1 MRYPKFVVRLGDSLA
16 KLIADI
22 KAGLRFYDKHKEN
35 KITIDHEPPK
45 NPEYRDI
52 WIDTSHEYIPPTQY
66 FTVFIIQG
74 PHQTIKISDG
84 IGEYVSNTKL
94 EAKTP
99 ISVKV
104 IPDEGYDASK
114 PNLTHFVLSEDTVV
128 EALTEP
134 TKTMLRVD
142 IRQVPHQTITAHYN
156 GKDYTEPFMAEY
168 GSEITFTVT
177 ADKNYYEGTLNYDRI
192 DKLTESVIIRNVEPP
207 RVQSYIVRINQSD
220 HQRISVEYNGK
231 SYYETFEIPMNV
243 AHNYAVYID
252 ADDGWNAGEIKE
264 VKDKNKRGT
273 TISASS
279 ASPIMKTITVEQ
291 YQNQN
296 IWVYVT
302 EPSGTVEVYKE
313 RFSITVPMN
322 SHITTK
328 VVAKNENW
336 TPGVANIQ
344 EADITDNIIISATE
358 ATGSDE
364 VHYSVDVLFDM
375 NDPQDLHGTL
385 KLITGD
391 GRTINI
397 THSDV
402 IRLEENT
409 EVRFELV
416 IDNGYSNATVL
427 SEYVLNKDISVIIK
441 PSTIKKYKVQLQ
453 QSEGQTIY
461 AMYNG
466 QRYTALFEAVY
477 GSAITFG
484 IESTNTEDWTP
495 GRLNITSIASLDR
508 PITVTATSA
517 ERIMRYNLTVDFV
530 SPDSHTRLKVK
541 KDGNAL
547 GTYTDDFTLT
557 RVLHDTRF
565 EFEIELDEGYRNDTV
580 LDPIVLTQD
589 TRLEVKASRF
599 KQFLITPT
607 QTEGQTIYIVNKAT
621 GERYTEPT
629 YVDYGTVVEFL
640 LGKRN
645 DTTGH
650 YEAGTINYPTGY
662 NNGIAVHGDINV
674 TATPAKRYGVVNITL
689 PAATNR
695 VDSDDYLPKAQYTAT
710 YEGIDTPITFT
721 NGNGKGST
729 KTFIAPYGKT
739 VTIRSFGTPT
749 GYNHQDDITVTVDND
764 NNVTIPAPTP
774 RGFTITSNS
783 SETNYFKIV
792 ATDTAGTKYQPS
804 DTIPYGTRITLG
816 IEPFDTDHTI
826 TEINSLP
833 LYYSNKQNKYFSL
846 PDTIMPITGY
856 NTDPANGKL
865 GIAITKD
872 ISAAAIVPTTGA
884 YGIVNITVPAM
895 NSIVEDAYL
904 PHASYV
910 VSYQG
915 LTTPLVFTNGNGK
928 GGGAKF
934 VAPFGANVTIRQS
947 AAITGYDTIQD
958 VTFTVSATNNI
969 TVPNPTPKTYL
980 FTAHNVEDHY
990 YRIIAIDETGHG
1002 YENGERIPYGTKVR
1016 FNVVPYDDDYT
1027 VVSMDGLDFDRSNT
1041 TNKTFLLP
1049 EVVKYVSGDET
1060 INFLPTNTFKY
1071 VTDDIDTSIMDGD
1084 GGIPPTEVKFIDVT
1098 FEDPTKAW
1106 IESIREARFAGIPYE
1121 QYNGLN
1127 KNKTIWVYNIPGVEL
1142 QITPAFAE
1150 DIKAPAYVIDSL
1162 YSPTYRIPITA
1173 NTINIPVPRANVYN
1187 VTLVQSPYQ
1196 TIIMN
1201 YNGNDYTESF
1211 KAKPNLPL
1219 VLKYANIDK
1228 EVFEPAADIKTYN
1241 DDSLYEFN
1249 GPTRT
1254 INNPTNRDVK
1264 VTSQPEFKYETTGVL
1279 FKNLPETMSESDKNK
1294 VNKIFSYGLVRDAG
1308 GAFANNIN
1316 IKTID
1321 TKDWNLNGVKS
1332 TTGMFSSCSSLTTV
1346 DVSKWDT
1353 STITKIYNM
1362 FNRCSNLVSLDV
1374 SKWDTSKVE
1383 NMSSIFTLCSKLK
1396 NLDVSKWNT
1405 SNVTDMSYMFMDTGI
1420 TALDVSKWDTSKV
1433 TTMYE
1438 MFRNSINLKSLDVSK
1453 WNVSKLELANSMFE
1467 GTGLETI
1474 DVSKWNT
1481 SSLKYTD
1488 SMFSSAFLTSV
1499 DLSNWDT
1506 SKIITMR
1513 NMFSVNTIRTSKLT
1527 SIGSTTNW
1535 DTSNVEDMSGI
1546 FHYCDKLQSVDVS
1559 RWNTSK
1565 VTNMANMFNLCESLT
1580 TLDVSKFNTSKVTS
1594 MYAMFANCLKLTNI
1608 DVSKWDTSNVTDMT
1622 GMFNACNEITNID
1635 VSKWNT
1641 SKVKNMRWM
1650 FKTCFKLKSL
1660 DITNWDTSKVTN
1672 MESMFDSCRDLKTI
1686 TGVIDMKSCTNYAK
1700 MFDACTNI
1708 TNVKIKNLPTDI
1720 NTFCSIARINK
1731 SQVTVV
1737 S

>member
-1 MRYPKFVVRLGDSLA
+1 MRYPKFIVRLGDSLA

-84 IGEYVSNTKL
+84 IGEYISDTKL

-207 RVQSYIVRINQSD
+207 RVQSYIVRINQSE
-220 HQRISVEYNGK
+220 HQRISVEYNNK
-231 SYYETFEIPMNV
+231 TYYETFEIPMNV
-243 AHNYAVYID
+243 AHDYAVYID
-252 ADDGWNAGEIKE
+252 ADDGWNTGEIKE

-273 TISASS
+273 TISASP

-322 SHITTK
+322 SHITTR

-364 VHYSVDVLFDM
+364 VHHSVNVLFDM

-397 THSDV
+397 TQSNV
-402 IRLEENT
+402 IKLEENT
-409 EVRFELV
+409 EIRFELT
-416 IDNGYSNATVL
+416 IDNGYSNDTVL
-427 SEYVLNKDISVIIK
+427 SEYVLNKDISIRIK
-441 PSTIKKYKVQLQ
+441 PSIIKKYKVQLQ

-466 QRYTALFEAVY
+466 QRYTTPFEAVY
-477 GSAITFG
+477 GSTITFG

-517 ERIMRYNLTVDFV
+517 ERIMRYNLSVDFV
-530 SPDSHTRLKVK
+530 SPDAHTRLKVK
-541 KDGNAL
+541 KDGNVL
-547 GTYTDDFTLT
+547 GTYTNDFTLT

-565 EFEIELDEGYRNDTV
+565 EFELSLDEGYRNDTV
-580 LDPIVLTQD
+580 LEPITLTKD
-589 TRLEVKASRF
+589 TRLEVKSSRF

-629 YVDYGTVVEFL
+629 YVDYGTEVEFL

-645 DTTGH
+645 DVTGH
-650 YEAGTINYPTGY
+650 YEAGTINYPAGY
-662 NNGIAVHGDINV
+662 NNGITVRGDITV

-695 VDSDDYLPKAQYTAT
+695 VDSDEYLPKAQYTAT
-710 YEGIDTPITFT
+710 YDGIDTPITFT

-749 GYNHQDDITVTVDND
+749 GYNHQDDITVKVADD
-764 NNVTIPAPTP
+764 NNVTVPAPTP
-774 RGFTITSNS
+774 RGFRITSNS
-783 SETNYFKIV
+783 SEANYFKIV
-792 ATDTAGTKYQPS
+792 ATDTADTKYQPS

-816 IEPFDTDHTI
+816 IEPFDKDYTI

-846 PDTIMPITGY
+846 PDTIMSITGY

-865 GIAITKD
+865 GIVITKD

-884 YGIVNITVPAM
+884 YGVVNITVPPFSGVD
-895 NSIVEDAYL
+895 NEYL

-915 LTTPLVFTNGNGK
+915 LTTPIVFTNGNGK

-947 AAITGYDTIQD
+947 AAITGYNTIQD
-958 VTFTVSATNNI
+958 VTFTVGATNNI

-980 FTAHNVEDHY
+980 FTAHNVEDIY
-990 YRIIAIDETGHG
+990 SRIIAIDETGHG
-1002 YENGERIPYGTKVR
+1002 YENGERIPYGSKVR
-1016 FNVVPYDDDYT
+1016 FNVVPYDDDYSVINDVAT
-1027 VVSMDGLDFDRSNT
+1027 GVDIYRSNKQ
-1041 TNKTFLLP
+1041 NKTFILP
-1049 EVVKYVSGDET
+1049 DTVKYTSGDET
-1060 INFLPTNTFKY
+1060 LYFVPINTFKY
-1071 VTDDIDTSIMDGD
+1071 VTNDIDTSLYDGD
-1084 GGIPPTEVKFIDVT
+1084 GVPFTEVKSINVT

-1106 IESIREARFAGIPYE
+1106 IESISVTIGIVRQRYSI
-1121 QYNGLN
+1121 YDGLN
-1127 KNKTIWVYNIPGVEL
+1127 KNSTIWVYNSPNSNL

-1150 DIKAPAYVIDSL
+1150 DIKAPAYVIDRL
-1162 YSPTYRIPITA
+1162 DSPTYRIPITS
-1173 NTINIPVPRANVYN
+1173 NIINIPVPRRNEYN

-1219 VLKYANIDK
+1219 VLKYTNVDK
-1228 EVFEPAADIKTYN
+1228 EVFEPGYYIETWNGHEENSFTDQTHN
-1241 DDSLYEFN
+1241 VNSFN
-1249 GPTRT
+1249 K
-1254 INNPTNRDVK
+1254 DVK
-1264 VTSQPEFKYETTGVL
+1264 ATARPLFKYETTDVL

-1294 VNKIFSYGLVRDAG
+1294 VNKIFSYGLVRDARRT
-1308 GAFANNIN
+1308 FVNNVN
-1316 IKTID
+1316 VKTID
-1321 TKDWNLNGVKS
+1321 SKDWNLNGV
-1332 TTGMFSSCSSLTTV
+1332 TTIGE
-1346 DVSKWDT
+1346 
-1353 STITKIYNM
+1353 M
-1362 FNRCSNLVSLDV
+1362 FNNCNALV
-1374 SKWDTSKVE
+1374 
-1383 NMSSIFTLCSKLK
+1383 

-1405 SNVTDMSYMFMDTGI
+1405 STVIVMREMFERCHALKTVDVSKWNTSKVADMNSMFKDCKSLVSIDTSNWNTSSVVDMGDMFYHSLIHTSSLTSIGSTTNWNTSNVTNMSGMFHYCDKLQSIDVSKWNTSKVTNMAHLFNDCESLT
-1420 TALDVSKWDTSKV
+1420 TLDVSKWDTSKV
-1433 TTMYE
+1433 T
-1438 MFRNSINLKSLDVSK
+1438 
-1453 WNVSKLELANSMFE
+1453 SMFA
-1467 GTGLETI
+1467 T
-1474 DVSKWNT
+1474 
-1481 SSLKYTD
+1481 
-1488 SMFSSAFLTSV
+1488 
-1499 DLSNWDT
+1499 
-1506 SKIITMR
+1506 
-1513 NMFSVNTIRTSKLT
+1513 
-1527 SIGSTTNW
+1527 
-1535 DTSNVEDMSGI
+1535 
-1546 FHYCDKLQSVDVS
+1546 
-1559 RWNTSK
+1559 
-1565 VTNMANMFNLCESLT
+1565 
-1580 TLDVSKFNTSKVTS
+1580 
-1594 MYAMFANCLKLTNI
+1594 FANCVRLKTI

-1622 GMFNACNEITNID
+1622 GMFNACNGTTNID

-1641 SKVKNMRWM
+1641 SKVTSMRWM
-1650 FKTCFKLKSL
+1650 FKTCVYLTSI
-1660 DITNWDTSKVTN
+1660 DISNWDTSNVTN
-1672 MESMFDSCRDLKTI
+1672 MEGMFDSCRDLRTI
-1686 TGVIDMKSCTNYAK
+1686 TGVIDMKRCTSYAR
-1700 MFDACTNI
+1700 MFDACTNL

-1720 NTFCSIARINK
+1720 DTFCNVARISK
-1731 SQVTVV
+1731 GQVTIV

>member
-1 MRYPKFVVRLGDSLA
+1 MRYPKFIVRLGDPLA

-52 WIDTSHEYIPPTQY
+52 WIDTSHEYVPPTQY

-207 RVQSYIVRINQSD
+207 RFQSYIVRINQSE

-243 AHNYAVYID
+243 AHDYAVYID

-344 EADITDNIIISATE
+344 EADITDNIIISATD

-427 SEYVLNKDISVIIK
+427 SEYVLNKDISVRIK
-441 PSTIKKYKVQLQ
+441 PSAIKRYKVQLQ

-461 AMYNG
+461 ATCNG
-466 QRYTALFEAVY
+466 QRYTTSFEADY
-477 GSAITFG
+477 GSSIIFG

-508 PITVTATSA
+508 PITVTATAA
-517 ERIMRYNLTVDFV
+517 ERIMRYNLSVDFA
-530 SPDSHTRLKVK
+530 SPDAHTRLKVI
-541 KDGNAL
+541 KDGTVL
-547 GTYTDDFTLT
+547 STYNDDFTLT

-565 EFEIELDEGYRNDTV
+565 EFELSLDEGYRNDTV
-580 LDPIVLTQD
+580 LEPITLTKD

-645 DTTGH
+645 DVTGH

-662 NNGIAVHGDINV
+662 NNGIAVRGDITV

-749 GYNHQDDITVTVDND
+749 GYNHQDDITVKVADD

-774 RGFTITSNS
+774 RRFSITSNS
-783 SETNYFKIV
+783 SEANYFKIV

-816 IEPFDTDHTI
+816 IEPFDKDYTI

-833 LYYSNKQNKYFSL
+833 LYYSNKQNKYFTL

-865 GIAITKD
+865 GIVITKD
-872 ISAAAIVPTTGA
+872 ISAAAIVPTTGS
-884 YGIVNITVPAM
+884 YGIVNITVPAF
-895 NSIVEDAYL
+895 NGVVDDEYL
-904 PHASYV
+904 PHTSYV

-958 VTFTVSATNNI
+958 VTFTVGATNNI

-1016 FNVVPYDDDYT
+1016 FNVVPYDDDYS

-1049 EVVKYVSGDET
+1049 DTVKYLSGDE
-1060 INFLPTNTFKY
+1060 NLYFVPVNTFKY
-1071 VTDDIDTSIMDGD
+1071 VTNDIDTSVIDGD
-1084 GGIPPTEVKFIDVT
+1084 GNIPFTEVKFIDVT

-1106 IESIREARFAGIPYE
+1106 IETIKDARMAGMVYN

-1127 KNKTIWVYNIPGVEL
+1127 KNKTIWVYNIPNIKL
-1142 QITPAFAE
+1142 QIIPAFAE
-1150 DIKAPAYVIDSL
+1150 DIKAPVYVIDSL
-1162 YSPTYRIPITA
+1162 ESSTYRIPITV
-1173 NTINIPVPRANVYN
+1173 NTINIPVPRPNEYN

-1201 YNGNDYTESF
+1201 YNGTDHTESF

-1219 VLKYANIDK
+1219 VLKYSNVDKEMFAPSFDMEKWNGSGTYNFSDPTYNIDSSNK
-1228 EVFEPAADIKTYN
+1228 
-1241 DDSLYEFN
+1241 
-1249 GPTRT
+1249 
-1254 INNPTNRDVK
+1254 DVK
-1264 VTSQPEFKYETTGVL
+1264 ITSNPQFKYETTYGL
-1279 FKNLPETMSESDKNK
+1279 FNNLPETMSEADKNK
-1294 VNKIFSYGLVRDAG
+1294 VNKIFSYGLVRDARRT
-1308 GAFANNIN
+1308 FVNNVN
-1316 IKTID
+1316 VKTID
-1321 TKDWNLNGVKS
+1321 SKDWNLNGV
-1332 TTGMFSSCSSLTTV
+1332 TNIGE
-1346 DVSKWDT
+1346 
-1353 STITKIYNM
+1353 M
-1362 FNRCSNLVSLDV
+1362 FNNCNALV
-1374 SKWDTSKVE
+1374 
-1383 NMSSIFTLCSKLK
+1383 

-1405 SNVTDMSYMFMDTGI
+1405 STVTVMRD
-1420 TALDVSKWDTSKV
+1420 
-1433 TTMYE
+1433 
-1438 MFRNSINLKSLDVSK
+1438 
-1453 WNVSKLELANSMFE
+1453 MFE
-1467 GTGLETI
+1467 RCHALKTV

-1481 SSLKYTD
+1481 GKVAD
-1488 SMFSSAFLTSV
+1488 MNGMFKDCKALTSI
-1499 DLSNWDT
+1499 DTSNWDT
-1506 SKIITMR
+1506 SNVTDMSEIFYHSLIH
-1513 NMFSVNTIRTSKLT
+1513 TSNLT

-1535 DTSNVEDMSGI
+1535 NTSNVTNMSGM
-1546 FHYCDKLQSVDVS
+1546 FHYCDKLQSIDVS
-1559 RWNTSK
+1559 NWNTSK
-1565 VTNMANMFNLCESLT
+1565 VTNMAHLFNDCEALT
-1580 TLDVSKFNTSKVTS
+1580 TLDVSKWNTSKVTS
-1594 MYAMFANCLKLTNI
+1594 MYATFANCVRLKTI

-1622 GMFNACNEITNID
+1622 GMFNACNGTTNID

-1641 SKVKNMRWM
+1641 SKVTSMRWM
-1650 FKTCFKLKSL
+1650 FKTCVYLTSM
-1660 DITNWDTSKVTN
+1660 DISNWDTSNVTN
-1672 MESMFDSCRDLKTI
+1672 MEGMFDSCRDLRTI
-1686 TGVIDMKSCTNYAK
+1686 TGVIDMKSCTSYAR
-1700 MFDACTNI
+1700 MFDACTNL

-1720 NTFCSIARINK
+1720 DTFCNVARIDK
-1731 SQVTVV
+1731 SKVTIV

>member
-1 MRYPKFVVRLGDSLA
+1 MRYPKFIVRLGDSLA

-168 GSEITFTVT
+168 GSEIMFTVT

-207 RVQSYIVRINQSD
+207 RVQSYIVRINQSE
-220 HQRISVEYNGK
+220 HQRISVEYNNK
-231 SYYETFEIPMNV
+231 TYYETFEIPMNA

-273 TISASS
+273 TISASP

-344 EADITDNIIISATE
+344 EADVTDNIIISATE

-364 VHYSVDVLFDM
+364 VHHSVNVLFDM

-397 THSDV
+397 TQSNV
-402 IRLEENT
+402 IKLEENT
-409 EVRFELV
+409 EVRFELT
-416 IDNGYSNATVL
+416 IDNGYSNDTIL
-427 SEYVLNKDISVIIK
+427 SEYVLNKDISVRIK

-466 QRYTALFEAVY
+466 QRYTAPFEAVY

-484 IESTNTEDWTP
+484 IESANSEDWTP

-508 PITVTATSA
+508 PITVTATAA

-541 KDGNAL
+541 KDGNVL

-580 LDPIVLTQD
+580 LDPITLTKD

-650 YEAGTINYPTGY
+650 YEAGNINYPTGY
-662 NNGIAVHGDINV
+662 NNGITVRGDITV

-764 NNVTIPAPTP
+764 NNVTIPAPAP
-774 RGFTITSNS
+774 RGFRITSNS
-783 SETNYFKIV
+783 SEANYFKIV
-792 ATDTAGTKYQPS
+792 ATDIAGIKYNPS

-816 IEPFDTDHTI
+816 IEPFDKDYTI

-833 LYYSNKQNKYFSL
+833 LYYSNKQNKYFTL

-865 GIAITKD
+865 GIVITKD

-884 YGIVNITVPAM
+884 YGVVNITVPAF
-895 NSIVEDAYL
+895 NGVVDDEYL
-904 PHASYV
+904 PHTSYV

-958 VTFTVSATNNI
+958 VTFTVGATNNI

-1016 FNVVPYDDDYT
+1016 FNVVPYDDDYS

-1049 EVVKYVSGDET
+1049 GVVKYVSGDET
-1060 INFLPTNTFKY
+1060 INFLPVNTFKY
-1071 VTDDIDTSIMDGD
+1071 VTNDIDTSIIDGD
-1084 GGIPPTEVKFIDVT
+1084 GAIPPTEVKFIDVT

-1127 KNKTIWVYNIPGVEL
+1127 KNKTIWVYNIPNIKL
-1142 QITPAFAE
+1142 QITPAFSP
-1150 DIKAPAYVIDSL
+1150 DITAPAYVIDKL
-1162 YSPTYRIPITA
+1162 DSPTYRIPITA
-1173 NTINIPVPRANVYN
+1173 NTINIPVPKLAGLDINIRSSKFQPITAVYDGTRYTTTFRVPKN
-1187 VTLVQSPYQ
+1187 STVTLEAPV
-1196 TIIMN
+1196 
-1201 YNGNDYTESF
+1201 DTELF
-1211 KAKPNLPL
+1211 TGKLLFEKPSL
-1219 VLKYANIDK
+1219 ID
-1228 EVFEPAADIKTYN
+1228 PGTRIK
-1241 DDSLYEFN
+1241 DEI
-1249 GPTRT
+1249 
-1254 INNPTNRDVK
+1254 INNKLNITTAGDII
-1264 VTSQPEFKYETTGVL
+1264 SEPEFLWETTGEFRGRL
-1279 FKNLPETMSESDKNK
+1279 RLADNRIKEADKK
-1294 VNKIFSYGLVRDAG
+1294 KIDKIFNTGLVKNANS
-1308 GAFANNIN
+1308 AFRAIEGDSFDGSTFGPAMSSVTSLFLAFDNSGLKQIN
-1316 IKTID
+1316 VSNWD
-1321 TKDWNLNGVKS
+1321 TSNVTNMS
-1332 TTGMFSSCSSLTTV
+1332 NTFSHCELLTSV
-1346 DVSKWDT
+1346 DVSKW
-1353 STITKIYNM
+1353 N
-1362 FNRCSNLVSLDV
+1362 
-1374 SKWDTSKVE
+1374 TSKVT
-1383 NMSSIFTLCSKLK
+1383 NMEGMFVDCNLLASVDVNKWNTSKVTDMASMFSSCGTLRSI
-1396 NLDVSKWNT
+1396 DVSKWNT
-1405 SNVTDMSYMFMDTGI
+1405 SNVTDISGMFFGCGSLHSVDITG
-1420 TALDVSKWDTSKV
+1420 WDTSKV
-1433 TTMYE
+1433 TSMDR
-1438 MFRNSINLKSLDVSK
+1438 MFFNC
-1453 WNVSKLELANSMFE
+1453 
-1467 GTGLETI
+1467 
-1474 DVSKWNT
+1474 
-1481 SSLKYTD
+1481 SSLT
-1488 SMFSSAFLTSV
+1488 
-1499 DLSNWDT
+1499 
-1506 SKIITMR
+1506 
-1513 NMFSVNTIRTSKLT
+1513 
-1527 SIGSTTNW
+1527 
-1535 DTSNVEDMSGI
+1535 
-1546 FHYCDKLQSVDVS
+1546 
-1559 RWNTSK
+1559 
-1565 VTNMANMFNLCESLT
+1565 
-1580 TLDVSKFNTSKVTS
+1580 
-1594 MYAMFANCLKLTNI
+1594 
-1608 DVSKWDTSNVTDMT
+1608 
-1622 GMFNACNEITNID
+1622 
-1635 VSKWNT
+1635 
-1641 SKVKNMRWM
+1641 
-1650 FKTCFKLKSL
+1650 
-1660 DITNWDTSKVTN
+1660 
-1672 MESMFDSCRDLKTI
+1672 TI
-1686 TGVIDMKSCTNYAK
+1686 TGVLDFKNCTEYYGTFFGCNNL
-1700 MFDACTNI
+1700 TS
-1708 TNVKIKNLPTDI
+1708 VKVKNLPVDI
-1720 NTFCSIARINK
+1720 DTFCNAVLIDK
-1731 SQVTVV
+1731 SKVIVV

>member
-1 MRYPKFVVRLGDSLA
+1 MRYPKFIVRLGDSLA

-52 WIDTSHEYIPPTQY
+52 WIDTSHEYVPPTQY

-114 PNLTHFVLSEDTVV
+114 PNLTHFVLSEDTVI

-134 TKTMLRVD
+134 TKTMLRVE

-192 DKLTESVIIRNVEPP
+192 DKLTESVIIRNIEPP
-207 RVQSYIVRINQSD
+207 RVQSYIVRINQSE

-231 SYYETFEIPMNV
+231 TYYETFEIPANV

-252 ADDGWNAGEIKE
+252 PDDGWNAGEIKE
-264 VKDKNKRGT
+264 VKDKNKHGS
-273 TISASS
+273 TISASA

-364 VHYSVDVLFDM
+364 VHYSVNVLFDM

-391 GRTINI
+391 GRAINI

-402 IRLEENT
+402 IKLEENT
-409 EVRFELV
+409 EVRFELA
-416 IDNGYSNATVL
+416 IDNGYNNPTVL
-427 SEYVLNKDISVIIK
+427 SEYILNKDISVSIK
-441 PSTIKKYKVQLQ
+441 PSTIKRYRVQLQ

-466 QRYTALFEAVY
+466 QRYSTAFEADF
-477 GSAITFG
+477 GSSITFG
-484 IESTNTEDWTP
+484 IESTNTEDWTS
-495 GRLNITSIASLDR
+495 GRLSVTSIASLDR
-508 PITVTATSA
+508 SITVTASSA
-517 ERIMRYNLTVDFV
+517 ERIMRYNLSVDFV
-530 SPDSHTRLKVK
+530 SPDAHTRLKVI
-541 KDGNAL
+541 KDGTVL

-565 EFEIELDEGYRNDTV
+565 EFELSLDEGYRNDTV
-580 LDPIVLTQD
+580 LDPITLTKD
-589 TRLEVKASRF
+589 TSIEVKASRF

-629 YVDYGTVVEFL
+629 YVDYGTEVEFL

-645 DTTGH
+645 DVTGH
-650 YEAGTINYPTGY
+650 YEAGTINYPAGY
-662 NNGIAVHGDINV
+662 NNGIVVRGDIIV

-695 VDSDDYLPKAQYTAT
+695 VDSDDYLPKAEYTAN
-710 YEGIDTPITFT
+710 YEGGSPIPFT

-749 GYNHQDDITVTVDND
+749 GYNHQDDITVKVADD
-764 NNVTIPAPTP
+764 NNVTVPAPTP

-792 ATDTAGTKYQPS
+792 ATDTAGTKYQPN

-816 IEPFDTDHTI
+816 IEPFDTDYTI
-826 TEINSLP
+826 SEINGLP

-846 PDTIMPITGY
+846 PDSIMPIVGY
-856 NTDPANGKL
+856 NTDPTDGKL
-865 GIAITKD
+865 GIVITKD

-884 YGIVNITVPAM
+884 YGIVNVTVPNM

-904 PHASYV
+904 PHTSYV

-915 LTTPLVFTNGNGK
+915 LTTPIVFTNGK

-947 AAITGYDTIQD
+947 APITGYDTIQD
-958 VTFTVSATNNI
+958 VTFTVGATNNI

-990 YRIIAIDETGHG
+990 CRIIAIDKAGHG
-1002 YENGERIPYGTKVR
+1002 YENGERIPYGSKVR
-1016 FNVVPYDDDYT
+1016 FNVVPYDDDYSVINDVT
-1027 VVSMDGLDFDRSNT
+1027 GVDIYRSNKR
-1041 TNKTFLLP
+1041 NKTFILP
-1049 EVVKYVSGDET
+1049 DTVKYISGDET
-1060 INFLPTNTFKY
+1060 LYFVPINTFKY
-1071 VTDDIDTSIMDGD
+1071 VTNDIDTSLYDGD
-1084 GGIPPTEVKFIDVT
+1084 GVPFTEVKSINVT

-1106 IESIREARFAGIPYE
+1106 IESISGVIGIVRQRYSM
-1121 QYNGLN
+1121 YDGLN
-1127 KNKTIWVYNIPGVEL
+1127 KNSTIWVYNYPNSKL
-1142 QITPAFAE
+1142 QIAPAFSP
-1150 DIKAPAYVIDSL
+1150 DITAPNYIIDRL
-1162 YSPTYRIPITA
+1162 DSPTYRIPITA
-1173 NTINIPVPRANVYN
+1173 NTINIPVPKLNQYN

-1201 YNGNDYTESF
+1201 YNGTDHTESF

-1219 VLKYANIDK
+1219 VLKYANVDK
-1228 EVFEPAADIKTYN
+1228 EMFEPSFDMEKWNGNGTYGFSDPTYNIDSSNKDIKLT
-1241 DDSLYEFN
+1241 S
-1249 GPTRT
+1249 
-1254 INNPTNRDVK
+1254 NP
-1264 VTSQPEFKYETTGVL
+1264 QFKYETTYIL
-1279 FKNLPETMSESDKNK
+1279 FNNLPETMTEADKNK
-1294 VNKIFSYGLVRDAG
+1294 ANKIFSYGLVRDARR
-1308 GAFANNIN
+1308 AFSNNIN
-1316 IKTID
+1316 VKTINSG
-1321 TKDWNLNGVKS
+1321 DWNLNGVTTIGSMFNNCNALVNLDTSKWDTS
-1332 TTGMFSSCSSLTTV
+1332 TVTNMEEMFNRCYGLKTV
-1346 DVSKWDT
+1346 DVSKWNTGKVTNMNSMFKDCKSLTSIDT
-1353 STITKIYNM
+1353 SNWDTSNVTDMGDM
-1362 FNRCSNLVSLDV
+1362 FSHSLIHTSNLTSIGSTTNWNTSNVTNMSGMFHYCHKLQSIDVSKWNTSKVTNMAHLFNDCEALTTLDV
-1374 SKWDTSKVE
+1374 SKWDTSKV
-1383 NMSSIFTLCSKLK
+1383 
-1396 NLDVSKWNT
+1396 
-1405 SNVTDMSYMFMDTGI
+1405 
-1420 TALDVSKWDTSKV
+1420 A
-1433 TTMYE
+1433 
-1438 MFRNSINLKSLDVSK
+1438 
-1453 WNVSKLELANSMFE
+1453 
-1467 GTGLETI
+1467 
-1474 DVSKWNT
+1474 
-1481 SSLKYTD
+1481 
-1488 SMFSSAFLTSV
+1488 
-1499 DLSNWDT
+1499 
-1506 SKIITMR
+1506 
-1513 NMFSVNTIRTSKLT
+1513 
-1527 SIGSTTNW
+1527 
-1535 DTSNVEDMSGI
+1535 
-1546 FHYCDKLQSVDVS
+1546 
-1559 RWNTSK
+1559 
-1565 VTNMANMFNLCESLT
+1565 
-1580 TLDVSKFNTSKVTS
+1580 S
-1594 MYAMFANCLKLTNI
+1594 MYATFANCIHLTNI

-1622 GMFNACNEITNID
+1622 GMFNACNGTTNID

-1641 SKVKNMRWM
+1641 SKVTNMRWM
-1650 FKTCFKLKSL
+1650 FKTCIYLTNI
-1660 DITNWDTSKVTN
+1660 DITNWDTSKVIN
-1672 MESMFDSCRDLKTI
+1672 MEGMFDSCRELRTI
-1686 TGVIDMKSCTNYAK
+1686 TGVIDMKSCTSYAK
-1700 MFDACTNI
+1700 MFDACVNL

-1720 NTFCSIARINK
+1720 DTFCNTARIDK
-1731 SQVTVV
+1731 SKVTVV

>member
-1 MRYPKFVVRLGDSLA
+1 LRYPKFVVRLGDSLA

-207 RVQSYIVRINQSD
+207 RVQSYIVRINQSE
-220 HQRISVEYNGK
+220 HQRISVEYNNK
-231 SYYETFEIPMNV
+231 TYYETFEIPMNV
-243 AHNYAVYID
+243 AHDYAVYID

-273 TISASS
+273 TISASP

-364 VHYSVDVLFDM
+364 VHHSVNVLFDM

-427 SEYVLNKDISVIIK
+427 SEYVLNKDISVRIK
-441 PSTIKKYKVQLQ
+441 PSNIKRYKVQLQ

-461 AMYNG
+461 ATCNG
-466 QRYTALFEAVY
+466 QRYTTSFEADF
-477 GSAITFG
+477 GSSITFTV
-484 IESTNTEDWTP
+484 EPTNAEDWTP

-508 PITVTATSA
+508 PIAVTATSA

-530 SPDSHTRLKVK
+530 SPDSHTRIKVK
-541 KDGNAL
+541 KDGNVL
-547 GTYTDDFTLT
+547 GTYNNDFTLT

-565 EFEIELDEGYRNDTV
+565 EFELVLDEGYRNDTV
-580 LDPIVLTQD
+580 LEPITLTKD
-589 TRLEVKASRF
+589 SRLEVKASRF

-645 DTTGH
+645 DVTGH

-662 NNGIAVHGDINV
+662 NNGIAVHGDITV

-710 YEGIDTPITFT
+710 YDGIDGIITFN

-749 GYNHQDDITVTVDND
+749 GYNHQDDITVKVADD

-783 SETNYFKIV
+783 SEANYFKIV
-792 ATDTAGTKYQPS
+792 ATDTAGTKYNPS

-816 IEPFDTDHTI
+816 IEPFDKDYTI

-833 LYYSNKQNKYFSL
+833 LYYSNKQNKYFTL

-865 GIAITKD
+865 GIVITKD

-884 YGIVNITVPAM
+884 YGIVNITVPAF
-895 NSIVEDAYL
+895 NGVVDDEYL

-958 VTFTVSATNNI
+958 VTFTVGATNNI

-1027 VVSMDGLDFDRSNT
+1027 VVSMDGIDFDRSNT

-1049 EVVKYVSGDET
+1049 DTVKYVSGDE
-1060 INFLPTNTFKY
+1060 NLYFVPVNTFKY
-1071 VTDDIDTSIMDGD
+1071 VTNDIDTSIIDGD
-1084 GGIPPTEVKFIDVT
+1084 GNIPFTEVKFIDVT

-1106 IESIREARFAGIPYE
+1106 IETIKEARMAGIVYN

-1127 KNKTIWVYNIPGVEL
+1127 KNKTIWVYNIPNIKL

-1162 YSPTYRIPITA
+1162 ESSTYRIPITA
-1173 NTINIPVPRANVYN
+1173 NTINIPIPRLNQYN
-1187 VTLVQSPYQ
+1187 VTLIQSPYQ

-1201 YNGNDYTESF
+1201 YNGTDHTESF

-1219 VLKYANIDK
+1219 VLKYSNVDKEMFAPSFDMEKWNGSGSYAFSDPTYNIDSSNK
-1228 EVFEPAADIKTYN
+1228 
-1241 DDSLYEFN
+1241 
-1249 GPTRT
+1249 
-1254 INNPTNRDVK
+1254 DVK
-1264 VTSQPEFKYETTGVL
+1264 ITSNPQFRYETTYGL
-1279 FKNLPETMSESDKNK
+1279 FNNLPETMSEADKNK
-1294 VNKIFSYGLVRDAG
+1294 VNKIFSYGLVRDARRT
-1308 GAFANNIN
+1308 FVNNVN
-1316 IKTID
+1316 VKTID
-1321 TKDWNLNGVKS
+1321 SKDWNLNGV
-1332 TTGMFSSCSSLTTV
+1332 TNIGE
-1346 DVSKWDT
+1346 
-1353 STITKIYNM
+1353 M
-1362 FNRCSNLVSLDV
+1362 FNNCNALV
-1374 SKWDTSKVE
+1374 
-1383 NMSSIFTLCSKLK
+1383 

-1405 SNVTDMSYMFMDTGI
+1405 STVTVMR
-1420 TALDVSKWDTSKV
+1420 
-1433 TTMYE
+1433 E
-1438 MFRNSINLKSLDVSK
+1438 MFERCHALKTV
-1453 WNVSKLELANSMFE
+1453 
-1467 GTGLETI
+1467 

-1481 SSLKYTD
+1481 GKVAD
-1488 SMFSSAFLTSV
+1488 MNGMFKDCKALTSI
-1499 DLSNWDT
+1499 DTSKWDT
-1506 SKIITMR
+1506 SNVVDMGD
-1513 NMFSVNTIRTSKLT
+1513 MFYYSLIRTSNLT

-1535 DTSNVEDMSGI
+1535 NTSNVTNMSGM
-1546 FHYCDKLQSVDVS
+1546 FHYCDKLQSIDVS
-1559 RWNTSK
+1559 KWNTSK
-1565 VTNMANMFNLCESLT
+1565 VTNMAHLFNDCEALT
-1580 TLDVSKFNTSKVTS
+1580 TLDVSKWNTSKVTS
-1594 MYAMFANCLKLTNI
+1594 MYATFANCVRLKTI

-1622 GMFNACNEITNID
+1622 GMFNACNGTTNID
-1635 VSKWNT
+1635 VSRWNT
-1641 SKVKNMRWM
+1641 SKVTSMRWM
-1650 FKTCFKLKSL
+1650 FKTCVYLTSM
-1660 DITNWDTSKVTN
+1660 DISNWDTSNVTN
-1672 MESMFDSCRDLKTI
+1672 MDGMFDSCRDLRTI
-1686 TGVIDMKSCTNYAK
+1686 TGVIDMKRCTSYAR
-1700 MFDACTNI
+1700 MFDACTNL

-1720 NTFCSIARINK
+1720 DTFCNVARINK
-1731 SQVTVV
+1731 SQVTIV

>member
-1 MRYPKFVVRLGDSLA
+1 MRYPKFIVRLGDSLA

-207 RVQSYIVRINQSD
+207 RVQSYIVRINQSE

-231 SYYETFEIPMNV
+231 AYYETFEIPMSV
-243 AHNYAVYID
+243 AHNYAVYVD
-252 ADDGWNAGEIKE
+252 PDDGWNAGEIKE

-358 ATGSDE
+358 AAGNDE
-364 VHYSVDVLFDM
+364 VHYSVNVLFDM

-427 SEYVLNKDISVIIK
+427 SEYVLNKDISVRIK
-441 PSTIKKYKVQLQ
+441 PSTIKRYKVQLQ

-461 AMYNG
+461 ATCNG
-466 QRYTALFEAVY
+466 QRYTTSFEADF
-477 GSAITFG
+477 GSSITFTV
-484 IESTNTEDWTP
+484 EPTNTEDWTP

-541 KDGNAL
+541 KDGNVL
-547 GTYTDDFTLT
+547 DTYTDDFTLT

-565 EFEIELDEGYRNDTV
+565 EFELVLDEGYRNDTV
-580 LDPIVLTQD
+580 LDPITLTKD

-645 DTTGH
+645 DVTGH
-650 YEAGTINYPTGY
+650 YEAGTINYPAGY
-662 NNGIAVHGDINV
+662 NNGIAVRGDITV
-674 TATPAKRYGVVNITL
+674 TATPAKRYGVVNVTL
-689 PAATNR
+689 SAATNR

-710 YEGIDTPITFT
+710 YEGIDGIITFN

-729 KTFIAPYGKT
+729 KTFIAPYDKT

-749 GYNHQDDITVTVDND
+749 GYNHQDDITVTVAND

-783 SETNYFKIV
+783 SEANYFKIV
-792 ATDTAGTKYQPS
+792 AIDTTGTKYNPS

-826 TEINSLP
+826 TEINGVS
-833 LYYSNKQNKYFSL
+833 LYYSNKQNKYFTL
-846 PDTIMPITGY
+846 PDSITPIIGY
-856 NTDPANGKL
+856 NSDTNNGKL
-865 GIAITKD
+865 GIVITKD
-872 ISAAAIVPTTGA
+872 ISAAAILPTTGS
-884 YGIVNITVPAM
+884 YGVVNITVPAVT
-895 NSIVEDAYL
+895 SGVEDEYL
-904 PHASYV
+904 PHATYT

-915 LTTPLVFTNGNGK
+915 ITTPITFTNGNGK
-928 GGGAKF
+928 GSTTKF
-934 VAPFGANVTIRQS
+934 VAPFGANVTIRETATS
-947 AAITGYDTIQD
+947 TGYDTIQD
-958 VTFTVSATNNI
+958 VTFTVGATNNI

-980 FTAHNVEDHY
+980 FTAHNVEDIY
-990 YRIIAIDETGHG
+990 SRIIAIDESGYG

-1027 VVSMDGLDFDRSNT
+1027 LVNTDIGATFYRSNKQ
-1041 TNKTFLLP
+1041 NKTFDLP
-1049 EVVKYVSGDET
+1049 TTVKYESGDES
-1060 INFLPTNTFKY
+1060 IYLLPVNTFKY
-1071 VTDDIDTSIMDGD
+1071 VTNDIDTSLIDGD
-1084 GGIPPTEVKFIDVT
+1084 GNVPFTEVKSINVT

-1106 IESIREARFAGIPYE
+1106 IESISTDIVGLSYP
-1121 QYNGLN
+1121 QYGDLK
-1127 KNKTIWVYNIPGVEL
+1127 KNTTIWVYNYPNSKIL
-1142 QITPAFAE
+1142 ITPAFSP
-1150 DIKAPAYVIDSL
+1150 DISAPNYIIDRLDSA
-1162 YSPTYRIPITA
+1162 TYTIPITA
-1173 NTINIPVPRANVYN
+1173 NSINIPVPKLAG
-1187 VTLVQSPYQ
+1187 VTLN
-1196 TIIMN
+1196 IISSKFQPITAV
-1201 YNGNDYTESF
+1201 YNGNRYTTSLQAQKGTTVALEAPVDTDLFEGKLIFENPAVYTSDTGR
-1211 KAKPNLPL
+1211 K
-1219 VLKYANIDK
+1219 VNI
-1228 EVFEPAADIKTYN
+1228 ENNTLNVTVAGNIISEPKF
-1241 DDSLYEFN
+1241 LW
-1249 GPTRT
+1249 
-1254 INNPTNRDVK
+1254 
-1264 VTSQPEFKYETTGVL
+1264 ETTGSFNKKL
-1279 FKNLPETMSESDKNK
+1279 NLQNTINTDVKK
-1294 VNKIFSYGLVRDAG
+1294 KIDKIFNTGMVKDAST
-1308 GAFANNIN
+1308 AFKEINGDSLDCTTFGSAMSSVTNLAALFEDSELHNIN
-1316 IKTID
+1316 VS
-1321 TKDWNLNGVKS
+1321 NLNTSNV
-1332 TTGMFSSCSSLTTV
+1332 TDIQAAFRYCRFLT
-1346 DVSKWDT
+1346 
-1353 STITKIYNM
+1353 N
-1362 FNRCSNLVSLDV
+1362 LDV
-1374 SKWDTSKVE
+1374 SNWDTRNVTDMTSVFEYCLNIK
-1383 NMSSIFTLCSKLK
+1383 S
-1396 NLDVSKWNT
+1396 LDVSKWNT
-1405 SNVTDMSYMFMDTGI
+1405 SKVRSMAGMFNMCSNVDT
-1420 TALDVSKWDTSKV
+1420 LDVSNFDTSNVIDMSNMFKECSGLRNIDVSNFDTSKV
-1433 TTMYE
+1433 TNMANL
-1438 MFRNSINLKSLDVSK
+1438 FNSCSKVTNLDVSK
-1453 WNVSKLELANSMFE
+1453 WNVSKVKNME
-1467 GTGLETI
+1467 
-1474 DVSKWNT
+1474 
-1481 SSLKYTD
+1481 
-1488 SMFSSAFLTSV
+1488 SMFSFTNITNI

-1506 SKIITMR
+1506 SNVS
-1513 NMFSVNTIRTSKLT
+1513 NMNSIFTGCTFLSTI
-1527 SIGSTTNW
+1527 N
-1535 DTSNVEDMSGI
+1535 
-1546 FHYCDKLQSVDVS
+1546 
-1559 RWNTSK
+1559 
-1565 VTNMANMFNLCESLT
+1565 
-1580 TLDVSKFNTSKVTS
+1580 
-1594 MYAMFANCLKLTNI
+1594 
-1608 DVSKWDTSNVTDMT
+1608 
-1622 GMFNACNEITNID
+1622 
-1635 VSKWNT
+1635 
-1641 SKVKNMRWM
+1641 
-1650 FKTCFKLKSL
+1650 
-1660 DITNWDTSKVTN
+1660 
-1672 MESMFDSCRDLKTI
+1672 
-1686 TGVIDMKSCTNYAK
+1686 GVIDMNNCVGYVN
-1700 MFDACTNI
+1700 MFSGCNKL
-1708 TNVKIKNLPTDI
+1708 TNVKVKNLNIDLE
-1720 NTFCSIARINK
+1720 TFCAIADIDRSK
-1731 SQVTVV
+1731 VTVI

>member
-1 MRYPKFVVRLGDSLA
+1 MRYPKFIVRLGDSLA

-128 EALTEP
+128 EALNEP

-192 DKLTESVIIRNVEPP
+192 DKLTESVIIRNIEPP
-207 RVQSYIVRINQSD
+207 RVQSYIVRINQSE
-220 HQRISVEYNGK
+220 HQRISVEYNNK
-231 SYYETFEIPMNV
+231 TYYETFEIPMNV
-243 AHNYAVYID
+243 AHDYAVYID

-427 SEYVLNKDISVIIK
+427 SEYVLNKDISVRIK
-441 PSTIKKYKVQLQ
+441 PSTIKRYKVQLQ

-461 AMYNG
+461 ATCNG
-466 QRYTALFEAVY
+466 QRYTTSFEAY
-477 GSAITFG
+477 FGSSITFAV
-484 IESTNTEDWTP
+484 EPTNAEDWTP
-495 GRLNITSIASLDR
+495 GRLNITSITSLDR

-530 SPDSHTRLKVK
+530 SPDAHTRLKVI
-541 KDGNAL
+541 KDGTVL
-547 GTYTDDFTLT
+547 GTYNDDFTLT

-565 EFEIELDEGYRNDTV
+565 EFELLLDEGYRNDTV
-580 LDPIVLTQD
+580 LDPITLTKD

-645 DTTGH
+645 DVTGH

-662 NNGIAVHGDINV
+662 NNGIAVRGDITV

-710 YEGIDTPITFT
+710 YDGIDGIITFN

-729 KTFIAPYGKT
+729 KIFIAPYGKT

-749 GYNHQDDITVTVDND
+749 GYNNQDDITVKVADD
-764 NNVTIPAPTP
+764 NNVTVPAPTP
-774 RGFTITSNS
+774 RRFSITSNS
-783 SETNYFKIV
+783 SEANYFKIV

-816 IEPFDTDHTI
+816 IEPFDKDYTI

-833 LYYSNKQNKYFSL
+833 LYYSNKQNKYFTL

-865 GIAITKD
+865 GIVITKD

-884 YGIVNITVPAM
+884 YGVVNITVPVF
-895 NSIVEDAYL
+895 NGVVDDEYL
-904 PHASYV
+904 PHTSYV

-947 AAITGYDTIQD
+947 AAITGYNTIQD
-958 VTFTVSATNNI
+958 VTFTVGATNNI

-1002 YENGERIPYGTKVR
+1002 YENGERIPYGYKVR

-1027 VVSMDGLDFDRSNT
+1027 VVSMDGIDFNRSNA
-1041 TNKTFLLP
+1041 TNKTYLLP
-1049 EVVKYVSGDET
+1049 DTVKYLSGDENLYF
-1060 INFLPTNTFKY
+1060 IPVNTFKY
-1071 VTDDIDTSIMDGD
+1071 VTNDIDTSIIDGD
-1084 GGIPPTEVKFIDVT
+1084 GNIPFTEVKFIDVT

-1106 IESIREARFAGIPYE
+1106 IETIKEARMAGLVYN

-1127 KNKTIWVYNIPGVEL
+1127 KNKTIWVYNIPNIKL
-1142 QITPAFAE
+1142 QIIPAFAE

-1162 YSPTYRIPITA
+1162 DSATYRIPITA
-1173 NTINIPVPRANVYN
+1173 NTINIPVPRLNQYN

-1201 YNGNDYTESF
+1201 YNGTDHTESF

-1219 VLKYANIDK
+1219 VLKYSNVDKEMFAPSFDMEKWNGSGTYGFSDPTYNIDSSNK
-1228 EVFEPAADIKTYN
+1228 
-1241 DDSLYEFN
+1241 
-1249 GPTRT
+1249 
-1254 INNPTNRDVK
+1254 DVK
-1264 VTSQPEFKYETTGVL
+1264 ITSNPQFRYETTYGL
-1279 FKNLPETMSESDKNK
+1279 FNNLPETMSEADKNK
-1294 VNKIFSYGLVRDAG
+1294 VNKIFSYGLVRDARRT
-1308 GAFANNIN
+1308 FVNNVN
-1316 IKTID
+1316 VKTID
-1321 TKDWNLNGVKS
+1321 SKDWNLNGV
-1332 TTGMFSSCSSLTTV
+1332 TNIGE
-1346 DVSKWDT
+1346 
-1353 STITKIYNM
+1353 M
-1362 FNRCSNLVSLDV
+1362 FNNCNALV
-1374 SKWDTSKVE
+1374 
-1383 NMSSIFTLCSKLK
+1383 

-1405 SNVTDMSYMFMDTGI
+1405 STVTVMR
-1420 TALDVSKWDTSKV
+1420 
-1433 TTMYE
+1433 E
-1438 MFRNSINLKSLDVSK
+1438 MFERCHALKTV
-1453 WNVSKLELANSMFE
+1453 
-1467 GTGLETI
+1467 

-1481 SSLKYTD
+1481 SKVAD
-1488 SMFSSAFLTSV
+1488 MNGMFKDCKALTSI
-1499 DLSNWDT
+1499 DISKWDT
-1506 SKIITMR
+1506 SNVVDMGD
-1513 NMFSVNTIRTSKLT
+1513 MFYHSLIHTSSLT

-1535 DTSNVEDMSGI
+1535 NTSNVTNMSGM
-1546 FHYCDKLQSVDVS
+1546 FHYCDKLQSIDVS
-1559 RWNTSK
+1559 NWNTSK
-1565 VTNMANMFNLCESLT
+1565 VTNMAHLFNDCESLT

-1594 MYAMFANCLKLTNI
+1594 MYATFANCVRLKTI
-1608 DVSKWDTSNVTDMT
+1608 DVSKWDTSNVT
-1622 GMFNACNEITNID
+1622 
-1635 VSKWNT
+1635 
-1641 SKVKNMRWM
+1641 
-1650 FKTCFKLKSL
+1650 
-1660 DITNWDTSKVTN
+1660 N
-1672 MESMFDSCRDLKTI
+1672 MEGMFDSCRDLRTI
-1686 TGVIDMKSCTNYAK
+1686 TGVIDMERCTSYAR
-1700 MFDACTNI
+1700 MFDACTNL

-1720 NTFCSIARINK
+1720 DTFCNVARINK
-1731 SQVTVV
+1731 SQVTIV

>member
-1 MRYPKFVVRLGDSLA
+1 LRYPKFIVRLGDSLA

-142 IRQVPHQTITAHYN
+142 IRQVPHQTITTHYN

-207 RVQSYIVRINQSD
+207 RVQSYIVRINQSE

-231 SYYETFEIPMNV
+231 AYYETFEIPMNV

-264 VKDKNKRGT
+264 VKDKNKRGA

-427 SEYVLNKDISVIIK
+427 SDYVLNKDISVRIK
-441 PSTIKKYKVQLQ
+441 PSTIKRYKVQLQ

-461 AMYNG
+461 ATCNG
-466 QRYTALFEAVY
+466 QRYTTSFEADF
-477 GSAITFG
+477 GSSITFAV
-484 IESTNTEDWTP
+484 EPTNTEDWIAGT
-495 GRLNITSIASLDR
+495 LNVTSIDSLENN
-508 PITVTATSA
+508 VTIFATRA
-517 ERIMRYNLTVDFV
+517 ERIARYNLSVDFV
-530 SPDSHTRLKVK
+530 SPDAHTRLKVI
-541 KDGNAL
+541 KDGTVL
-547 GTYTDDFTLT
+547 GTYNNDFTLT

-565 EFEIELDEGYRNDTV
+565 EFELVLDEGYRNDTV
-580 LDPIVLTQD
+580 LDPISLTQD

-645 DTTGH
+645 DVTGH

-662 NNGIAVHGDINV
+662 NNGIVVHGDITV
-674 TATPAKRYGVVNITL
+674 TSTPAKRYGVVNITL
-689 PAATNR
+689 PAATNH

-710 YEGIDTPITFT
+710 YDGIDDIITFN

-749 GYNHQDDITVTVDND
+749 GYNHQDDITVKVADD

-774 RGFTITSNS
+774 RRFSITSNS
-783 SETNYFKIV
+783 SEANYFKIV
-792 ATDTAGTKYQPS
+792 ATDTTGTKYNPS

-833 LYYSNKQNKYFSL
+833 LYYSNKQNKYFTL

-865 GIAITKD
+865 GIVITKD

-884 YGIVNITVPAM
+884 YGVVNITVPPF
-895 NSIVEDAYL
+895 SGVDDEYL
-904 PHASYV
+904 PHTSYV

-934 VAPFGANVTIRQS
+934 VAPFGTEVTIRQ
-947 AAITGYDTIQD
+947 ATTPTGYEAIQD
-958 VTFTVSATNNI
+958 VTFTVGATNNI

-980 FTAHNVEDHY
+980 FTAHNVEDIY
-990 YRIIAIDETGHG
+990 SRIIAIDETGHG
-1002 YENGERIPYGTKVR
+1002 YENGERIPYGSKVR
-1016 FNVVPYDDDYT
+1016 FNVVPYDDDYSVINDVAT
-1027 VVSMDGLDFDRSNT
+1027 GVDIYRSNKQ
-1041 TNKTFLLP
+1041 NKTFILP
-1049 EVVKYVSGDET
+1049 DTVKYTSGDET
-1060 INFLPTNTFKY
+1060 LYFVPINTFKY
-1071 VTDDIDTSIMDGD
+1071 VTNDIDTSLYDGD
-1084 GGIPPTEVKFIDVT
+1084 GVPFTEVKSINVT

-1106 IESIREARFAGIPYE
+1106 IESISGTIGIVRQRYSM
-1121 QYNGLN
+1121 YDGLN
-1127 KNKTIWVYNIPGVEL
+1127 KNSTIWVYNSPNTNL
-1142 QITPAFAE
+1142 QIAPAFAP
-1150 DIKAPAYVIDSL
+1150 DITAPAYVIDSL
-1162 YSPTYRIPITA
+1162 TSPTYRIPITA
-1173 NTINIPVPRANVYN
+1173 NTINIPVPRQAGLTLNIRSSKFQPITAIYDGNRYTTTFRVPKNSTVTLEAPVDTELFTGKLLFEKPSLTDPGTRIKDEIINNKLN
-1187 VTLVQSPYQ
+1187 VT
-1196 TIIMN
+1196 TAGDIIS
-1201 YNGNDYTESF
+1201 E
-1211 KAKPNLPL
+1211 
-1219 VLKYANIDK
+1219 
-1228 EVFEPAADIKTYN
+1228 
-1241 DDSLYEFN
+1241 
-1249 GPTRT
+1249 
-1254 INNPTNRDVK
+1254 
-1264 VTSQPEFKYETTGVL
+1264 PEFLWETTGEFRGRL
-1279 FKNLPETMSESDKNK
+1279 RLADNRIKEADKK
-1294 VNKIFSYGLVRDAG
+1294 KIDKIFNTGLVKNANS
-1308 GAFANNIN
+1308 AFRAIEGDSFDGSTFGPAMSSVTSLFLAFNNSGLKQIN
-1316 IKTID
+1316 VSNWD
-1321 TKDWNLNGVKS
+1321 TSNVTNMS
-1332 TTGMFSSCSSLTTV
+1332 NTFSHCELLTSV
-1346 DVSKWDT
+1346 DVSKW
-1353 STITKIYNM
+1353 N
-1362 FNRCSNLVSLDV
+1362 
-1374 SKWDTSKVE
+1374 TSKVT
-1383 NMSSIFTLCSKLK
+1383 NMEGMFVDCNLLASVDVNKWNTSKVTDMASMFSSCGTLRSI
-1396 NLDVSKWNT
+1396 DVSKWNT
-1405 SNVTDMSYMFMDTGI
+1405 SNVTDISGMFFGCGSLHSVDITG
-1420 TALDVSKWDTSKV
+1420 WDTSKV
-1433 TTMYE
+1433 TSMDR
-1438 MFRNSINLKSLDVSK
+1438 MFFNC
-1453 WNVSKLELANSMFE
+1453 
-1467 GTGLETI
+1467 
-1474 DVSKWNT
+1474 
-1481 SSLKYTD
+1481 SSLT
-1488 SMFSSAFLTSV
+1488 
-1499 DLSNWDT
+1499 
-1506 SKIITMR
+1506 
-1513 NMFSVNTIRTSKLT
+1513 
-1527 SIGSTTNW
+1527 
-1535 DTSNVEDMSGI
+1535 
-1546 FHYCDKLQSVDVS
+1546 
-1559 RWNTSK
+1559 
-1565 VTNMANMFNLCESLT
+1565 
-1580 TLDVSKFNTSKVTS
+1580 
-1594 MYAMFANCLKLTNI
+1594 
-1608 DVSKWDTSNVTDMT
+1608 
-1622 GMFNACNEITNID
+1622 
-1635 VSKWNT
+1635 
-1641 SKVKNMRWM
+1641 
-1650 FKTCFKLKSL
+1650 
-1660 DITNWDTSKVTN
+1660 
-1672 MESMFDSCRDLKTI
+1672 TI
-1686 TGVIDMKSCTNYAK
+1686 TGVLDFKNCTEYYGTFFGCNNL
-1700 MFDACTNI
+1700 TS
-1708 TNVKIKNLPTDI
+1708 VKVKNLPVDI
-1720 NTFCSIARINK
+1720 DTFCNAVLIDK
-1731 SQVTVV
+1731 SKVIVV

>member
-1 MRYPKFVVRLGDSLA
+1 MRYPKFIVRLGDSLA

-84 IGEYVSNTKL
+84 IGEYISDTKL

-177 ADKNYYEGTLNYDRI
+177 PDKNYYEGTLNYDRI

-207 RVQSYIVRINQSD
+207 RVQSYIVRISQTD

-231 SYYETFEIPMNV
+231 AYYETFEIPMSV
-243 AHNYAVYID
+243 AHDYAVYID

-273 TISASS
+273 TISASP

-375 NDPQDLHGTL
+375 NDPQDLYGTL

-409 EVRFELV
+409 EVRFELT

-427 SEYVLNKDISVIIK
+427 SEYVLNKDISVRIK
-441 PSTIKKYKVQLQ
+441 PSTIKRYKVQLQ

-461 AMYNG
+461 ATCNG
-466 QRYTALFEAVY
+466 QRYTTSFEADF
-477 GSAITFG
+477 GSSITFTV
-484 IESTNTEDWTP
+484 EPTNVEDWTP

-508 PITVTATSA
+508 SITVTATSA

-530 SPDSHTRLKVK
+530 SPDDHTRLKVK
-541 KDGNAL
+541 KDGNVL

-565 EFEIELDEGYRNDTV
+565 EFELSLDEGYRNDTV
-580 LDPIVLTQD
+580 LNPITLTED
-589 TRLEVKASRF
+589 TRIEIKPSRF

-607 QTEGQTIYIVNKAT
+607 QTEGQTIYIVNKAS

-645 DTTGH
+645 DVTGH
-650 YEAGTINYPTGY
+650 YEAGTINYPAGY
-662 NNGIAVHGDINV
+662 NNGIAVRGDITV

-710 YEGIDTPITFT
+710 YDGIDAIITFN

-749 GYNHQDDITVTVDND
+749 GYNNQDDITVKVADD

-774 RGFTITSNS
+774 RRFSITSNS
-783 SETNYFKIV
+783 SEANYFKIV

-816 IEPFDTDHTI
+816 IEPFDKDYTI

-833 LYYSNKQNKYFSL
+833 LYYSNKQNKYFTL

-865 GIAITKD
+865 GIVITKD

-884 YGIVNITVPAM
+884 YGIVNVTVPAVT
-895 NSIVEDAYL
+895 SGVEDAYL

-958 VTFTVSATNNI
+958 VTFTVGATNNI

-1027 VVSMDGLDFDRSNT
+1027 VVSMDGIDFDRSNT
-1041 TNKTFLLP
+1041 TNKTYLLP
-1049 EVVKYVSGDET
+1049 DAVKYLSGDE
-1060 INFLPTNTFKY
+1060 NLYFVPVNTFKY
-1071 VTDDIDTSIMDGD
+1071 VTNDIDTSIIDGD
-1084 GGIPPTEVKFIDVT
+1084 GNVPFTEVKFIDIT

-1106 IESIREARFAGIPYE
+1106 IETIKEARMAGIFYN

-1127 KNKTIWVYNIPGVEL
+1127 KNKTIWVYNIPNIKL
-1142 QITPAFAE
+1142 QITPAFSP
-1150 DIKAPAYVIDSL
+1150 DITTPAYVIDSL
-1162 YSPTYRIPITA
+1162 DSSTYRIPITA
-1173 NTINIPVPRANVYN
+1173 NTINIPVPKLNQYN

-1201 YNGNDYTESF
+1201 YNGTDYTESF

-1228 EVFEPAADIKTYN
+1228 EMFAPSFDMEKWNGNGTYGFSDPTYN
-1241 DDSLYEFN
+1241 IDSSN
-1249 GPTRT
+1249 K
-1254 INNPTNRDVK
+1254 DVK
-1264 VTSQPEFKYETTGVL
+1264 ITSNPQFRYETTYGL
-1279 FKNLPETMSESDKNK
+1279 FNNLPETMSEADKNK
-1294 VNKIFSYGLVRDAG
+1294 VNKIFSYGLVRDARRT
-1308 GAFANNIN
+1308 FVNNVN
-1316 IKTID
+1316 VKTID
-1321 TKDWNLNGVKS
+1321 SKDWNLNGV
-1332 TTGMFSSCSSLTTV
+1332 TNIGE
-1346 DVSKWDT
+1346 
-1353 STITKIYNM
+1353 M
-1362 FNRCSNLVSLDV
+1362 FNNCNALV
-1374 SKWDTSKVE
+1374 
-1383 NMSSIFTLCSKLK
+1383 

-1405 SNVTDMSYMFMDTGI
+1405 STVTVMR
-1420 TALDVSKWDTSKV
+1420 
-1433 TTMYE
+1433 E
-1438 MFRNSINLKSLDVSK
+1438 MFERCHALKTV
-1453 WNVSKLELANSMFE
+1453 
-1467 GTGLETI
+1467 

-1481 SSLKYTD
+1481 GKVAD
-1488 SMFSSAFLTSV
+1488 MNGMFKDCKALTSI
-1499 DLSNWDT
+1499 DTSKWDT
-1506 SKIITMR
+1506 SNVVDMGD
-1513 NMFSVNTIRTSKLT
+1513 MFYQSLIHTGSLT

-1535 DTSNVEDMSGI
+1535 NTSNVTNMSGM
-1546 FHYCDKLQSVDVS
+1546 FHYCYKLQSIDVS
-1559 RWNTSK
+1559 NWNTSK
-1565 VTNMANMFNLCESLT
+1565 VTNMAHLFNDCEALT
-1580 TLDVSKFNTSKVTS
+1580 TLDVSKWNTSKVTS
-1594 MYAMFANCLKLTNI
+1594 MFATFANCVRLKTI

-1622 GMFNACNEITNID
+1622 GMFNACNGTTNID

-1641 SKVKNMRWM
+1641 SKVTSMRWM
-1650 FKTCFKLKSL
+1650 FKTCVYLTNM
-1660 DITNWDTSKVTN
+1660 DISNWDTSNVTN
-1672 MESMFDSCRDLKTI
+1672 MEGMFDSCRDLRTI
-1686 TGVIDMKSCTNYAK
+1686 TGVIDMKSCTSYAR
-1700 MFDACTNI
+1700 MFDACTNL

-1720 NTFCSIARINK
+1720 DTFCNVARINK
-1731 SQVTVV
+1731 SQVTIV

>member
-1 MRYPKFVVRLGDSLA
+1 LRYPKFIVRLGDSLA

-52 WIDTSHEYIPPTQY
+52 WIDTSHEYVPPTQY

-192 DKLTESVIIRNVEPP
+192 DKLTESVIIRNIEPP
-207 RVQSYIVRINQSD
+207 RVQSYIVRINQSE
-220 HQRISVEYNGK
+220 HQRISVEYNNK
-231 SYYETFEIPMNV
+231 TYYETFEIPMNV

-336 TPGVANIQ
+336 SPGVANIQ

-427 SEYVLNKDISVIIK
+427 SEYILNKDISVRIK

-466 QRYTALFEAVY
+466 QRYTTPFEAVY

-495 GRLNITSIASLDR
+495 GRLSITSIASLDR
-508 PITVTATSA
+508 PITVTATAA

-541 KDGNAL
+541 KDGNVL

-565 EFEIELDEGYRNDTV
+565 EFELSLDEGYRNDTV
-580 LDPIVLTQD
+580 LEPITLTKD

-645 DTTGH
+645 DVTGH

-662 NNGIAVHGDINV
+662 NNGITVRGDITV

-710 YEGIDTPITFT
+710 YEGIDNIITFN

-739 VTIRSFGTPT
+739 ITIRSFGTPT
-749 GYNHQDDITVTVDND
+749 GYNNQDDITVKVADD

-783 SETNYFKIV
+783 SEVNYFKIV

-816 IEPFDTDHTI
+816 IEPFDIDHTI

-833 LYYSNKQNKYFSL
+833 LYYSNKQNKYFTL
-846 PDTIMPITGY
+846 PDSIMPITGY

-865 GIAITKD
+865 GIVITKD

-884 YGIVNITVPAM
+884 YGVVNITVPPFSGVD
-895 NSIVEDAYL
+895 NEYL

-915 LTTPLVFTNGNGK
+915 LTTPIVFTNGNGK

-947 AAITGYDTIQD
+947 AAITGYNTIQD
-958 VTFTVSATNNI
+958 VTFTVGATNNI

-1027 VVSMDGLDFDRSNT
+1027 VVSMDGIDFNRSNT

-1049 EVVKYVSGDET
+1049 DTVKYLSGDE
-1060 INFLPTNTFKY
+1060 NLYFVPVNTFKY
-1071 VTDDIDTSIMDGD
+1071 VTNDIDTSVIDSDGN
-1084 GGIPPTEVKFIDVT
+1084 IPFTEVKFIDVT

-1106 IESIREARFAGIPYE
+1106 IETIKEARMAGIVYN

-1127 KNKTIWVYNIPGVEL
+1127 KNKTILVYNIPNIKL
-1142 QITPAFAE
+1142 QIIPAFAE

-1162 YSPTYRIPITA
+1162 DSSTYRIPITA
-1173 NTINIPVPRANVYN
+1173 NTINIPVPRQAGLTLNIRSSKFQPITAIYDGNRYTNSLQVRKNSN
-1187 VTLVQSPYQ
+1187 VTLEAPFDNELFEGKLIFENPSLSS
-1196 TIIMN
+1196 T
-1201 YNGNDYTESF
+1201 D
-1211 KAKPNLPL
+1211 PNR
-1219 VLKYANIDK
+1219 
-1228 EVFEPAADIKTYN
+1228 KTVIN
-1241 DDSLYEFN
+1241 N
-1249 GPTRT
+1249 NT
-1254 INNPTNRDVK
+1254 INN
-1264 VTSQPEFKYETTGVL
+1264 VTVAGNIISEPKFLWETTSM
-1279 FKNLPETMSESDKNK
+1279 FKDSLRLEGYTIKETDKK
-1294 VNKIFSYGLVRDAG
+1294 KIDKIFNTGLVKDASM
-1308 GAFANNIN
+1308 AF
-1316 IKTID
+1316 KTISGD
-1321 TKDWNLNGVKS
+1321 SLDCTTFGPAMASVTNL
-1332 TTGMFSSCSSLTTV
+1332 TATFSYSNLGSIN
-1346 DVSKWDT
+1346 VSNWDT
-1353 STITKIYNM
+1353 SKVTTMINTFSYCRNISKLDISKWNTSNVTNM
-1362 FNRCSNLVSLDV
+1362 RGMFYYCNSLKSLDI
-1374 SKWDTSKVE
+1374 SKWDTSKVLD
-1383 NMSSIFTLCSKLK
+1383 MSGMFQECTQIEAP
-1396 NLDVSKWNT
+1396 LDVSKWNT
-1405 SNVTDMSYMFMDTGI
+1405 SNVTTMKSMFEYCSSPS
-1420 TALDVSKWDTSKV
+1420 LDVSKWNTSNVTNMDRMFSDTEVTELDISKWDTSKV
-1433 TTMYE
+1433 TTMSN
-1438 MFRNSINLKSLDVSK
+1438 MFRHSKVKNLDLSK
-1453 WNVSKLELANSMFE
+1453 WNISKVVNMDF
-1467 GTGLETI
+1467 
-1474 DVSKWNT
+1474 
-1481 SSLKYTD
+1481 
-1488 SMFSSAFLTSV
+1488 MFSDSYSG
-1499 DLSNWDT
+1499 
-1506 SKIITMR
+1506 IT
-1513 NMFSVNTIRTSKLT
+1513 TIN
-1527 SIGSTTNW
+1527 ITNL
-1535 DTSNVEDMSGI
+1535 DTSNV
-1546 FHYCDKLQSVDVS
+1546 V
-1559 RWNTSK
+1559 
-1565 VTNMANMFNLCESLT
+1565 NME
-1580 TLDVSKFNTSKVTS
+1580 
-1594 MYAMFANCLKLTNI
+1594 
-1608 DVSKWDTSNVTDMT
+1608 
-1622 GMFNACNEITNID
+1622 GMFNNCYNLT
-1635 VSKWNT
+1635 
-1641 SKVKNMRWM
+1641 
-1650 FKTCFKLKSL
+1650 
-1660 DITNWDTSKVTN
+1660 
-1672 MESMFDSCRDLKTI
+1672 TI
-1686 TGVIDMKSCTNYAK
+1686 TGIIDMKHCTTYDR
-1700 MFDACTNI
+1700 MFTNCSNL
-1708 TNVKIKNLPTDI
+1708 TGVKVKNLPTDI
-1720 NTFCSIARINK
+1720 DTFCATAKIDK
-1731 SQVTVV
+1731 SKVIVV

>member
-1 MRYPKFVVRLGDSLA
+1 MRYPKFIVRLGDSLA

-192 DKLTESVIIRNVEPP
+192 DKLTESVIIRNIEPP
-207 RVQSYIVRINQSD
+207 RVQSYIVRINQSE

-231 SYYETFEIPMNV
+231 SYYETFEIPMSV

-273 TISASS
+273 TISASP

-427 SEYVLNKDISVIIK
+427 SEYVLNKDISVRIK
-441 PSTIKKYKVQLQ
+441 PSTIKRYKVQLQ

-466 QRYTALFEAVY
+466 QRYTTPFEAVY
-477 GSAITFG
+477 GSVITFG
-484 IESTNTEDWTP
+484 IESTNAEDWTP
-495 GRLNITSIASLDR
+495 GRLSITSIASLDR
-508 PITVTATSA
+508 PITVTATAA

-541 KDGNAL
+541 KDGNVL

-565 EFEIELDEGYRNDTV
+565 EFELSLDEGYRNDTV
-580 LDPIVLTQD
+580 LEPITLTKD

-645 DTTGH
+645 DVTGH

-662 NNGIAVHGDINV
+662 NNGITVRGDITV

-710 YEGIDTPITFT
+710 YDGIDGIITFN

-739 VTIRSFGTPT
+739 VTIRTFGTPT
-749 GYNHQDDITVTVDND
+749 GYNHQDDITVKVADD

-783 SETNYFKIV
+783 SEANYFKIV

-833 LYYSNKQNKYFSL
+833 LYYSNKQNKYFTL

-865 GIAITKD
+865 GIVITKD

-884 YGIVNITVPAM
+884 YGVVNITVPAM
-895 NSIVEDAYL
+895 NSIVEDTYL

-958 VTFTVSATNNI
+958 VTFTVGTTNNI

-1041 TNKTFLLP
+1041 TNKTYLLP
-1049 EVVKYVSGDET
+1049 DTVKYLSGDE
-1060 INFLPTNTFKY
+1060 NLYFVPVNTFKY
-1071 VTDDIDTSIMDGD
+1071 VTNDIDTSIIDGD
-1084 GGIPPTEVKFIDVT
+1084 GNIPFTEVKFIDVT

-1106 IESIREARFAGIPYE
+1106 IETIKEARMAGIVYN

-1127 KNKTIWVYNIPGVEL
+1127 KNKTIWVYNIPNVKL
-1142 QITPAFAE
+1142 QITPAFSP
-1150 DIKAPAYVIDSL
+1150 DITAPAYVIDKL
-1162 YSPTYRIPITA
+1162 DSPTYRIPITS
-1173 NTINIPVPRANVYN
+1173 NIINIPVPKLNQYN

-1201 YNGNDYTESF
+1201 YNGTDHTESF

-1219 VLKYANIDK
+1219 VLKYSNVDKEMFAPSFDMEKWNGSGSYEFSDPTYNIDSSNK
-1228 EVFEPAADIKTYN
+1228 
-1241 DDSLYEFN
+1241 
-1249 GPTRT
+1249 
-1254 INNPTNRDVK
+1254 DVK
-1264 VTSQPEFKYETTGVL
+1264 ITSNPQFRYETTYGL
-1279 FKNLPETMSESDKNK
+1279 FNNLPETMSEDDKNK
-1294 VNKIFSYGLVRDAG
+1294 VNKIFSYGLVRDARRT
-1308 GAFANNIN
+1308 FVNNVN
-1316 IKTID
+1316 VKTID
-1321 TKDWNLNGVKS
+1321 SKDWNLNGVTIIGEMFNNCNALVNLDVAKWNTS
-1332 TTGMFSSCSSLTTV
+1332 TVTVMREMFERCHALKTV
-1346 DVSKWDT
+1346 DVSKWNTGKVADMN
-1353 STITKIYNM
+1353 SM
-1362 FNRCSNLVSLDV
+1362 FKDCKSLVSIDT
-1374 SKWDTSKVE
+1374 SKWDTSNVVDME
-1383 NMSSIFTLCSKLK
+1383 DMFYQSLIHTSNLTSIGSATNWNTSNVTNMSGMFHYCDKLQSIDVSNWNTSKVTNMAHLF
-1396 NLDVSKWNT
+1396 NDCEALTTLDVSKWNT
-1405 SNVTDMSYMFMDTGI
+1405 SNVTDMSYLFNSCANLPSIDI
-1420 TALDVSKWDTSKV
+1420 TKW
-1433 TTMYE
+1433 
-1438 MFRNSINLKSLDVSK
+1438 
-1453 WNVSKLELANSMFE
+1453 
-1467 GTGLETI
+1467 
-1474 DVSKWNT
+1474 
-1481 SSLKYTD
+1481 
-1488 SMFSSAFLTSV
+1488 
-1499 DLSNWDT
+1499 
-1506 SKIITMR
+1506 
-1513 NMFSVNTIRTSKLT
+1513 
-1527 SIGSTTNW
+1527 
-1535 DTSNVEDMSGI
+1535 
-1546 FHYCDKLQSVDVS
+1546 
-1559 RWNTSK
+1559 
-1565 VTNMANMFNLCESLT
+1565 
-1580 TLDVSKFNTSKVTS
+1580 NTSKVTS
-1594 MYAMFANCLKLTNI
+1594 MFATFANCVRLKTI

-1622 GMFNACNEITNID
+1622 GMFNACNGTTNID
-1635 VSKWNT
+1635 VSRWNT
-1641 SKVKNMRWM
+1641 SKVTSMRWM
-1650 FKTCFKLKSL
+1650 FKTCVYLTSM
-1660 DITNWDTSKVTN
+1660 DISNWDTSNVTN
-1672 MESMFDSCRDLKTI
+1672 MEGMFDSCRELRTI
-1686 TGVIDMKSCTNYAK
+1686 TGVIDMKRCTSYAR
-1700 MFDACTNI
+1700 MFDACTNL

-1720 NTFCSIARINK
+1720 DTFCNVARINK
-1731 SQVTVV
+1731 SQVTIV

>member
-84 IGEYVSNTKL
+84 IGEYISDTKL

-114 PNLTHFVLSEDTVV
+114 TNVTHFVLSEDTIV
-128 EALTEP
+128 EALAEP

-192 DKLTESVIIRNVEPP
+192 DKLTESVIIRNIEPP
-207 RVQSYIVRINQSD
+207 RVQSYIVRINQSE

-243 AHNYAVYID
+243 AHDYAVYID

-364 VHYSVDVLFDM
+364 VHYSVNVLFDM

-397 THSDV
+397 TQSNV
-402 IRLEENT
+402 IKLEENT

-427 SEYVLNKDISVIIK
+427 SEYILNKDISIRIK
-441 PSTIKKYKVQLQ
+441 PSTIKRYKVQLQ

-461 AMYNG
+461 ATCNG
-466 QRYTALFEAVY
+466 QRYTAPFEADF
-477 GSAITFG
+477 GSSITFTV
-484 IESTNTEDWTP
+484 EPTNAEDWVAGT
-495 GRLNITSIASLDR
+495 LNVTSIDSLENN
-508 PITVTATSA
+508 VTIFATRA
-517 ERIMRYNLTVDFV
+517 ERIARYNLTVDFV

-541 KDGNAL
+541 KDGNVL

-565 EFEIELDEGYRNDTV
+565 EFEIVLDEGYRNDTV
-580 LDPIVLTQD
+580 LSPITLTKD

-607 QTEGQTIYIVNKAT
+607 QSEGQTIYIVNKAT

-645 DTTGH
+645 DVTGH
-650 YEAGTINYPTGY
+650 YEAGTINYPAGY
-662 NNGIAVHGDINV
+662 NNGIVVRGDITV

-710 YEGIDTPITFT
+710 YEGIDGIITFN

-739 VTIRSFGTPT
+739 VTIRSFGAPT
-749 GYNHQDDITVTVDND
+749 GYNNQDDITVKVADD

-774 RGFTITSNS
+774 RGFRITSNS
-783 SETNYFKIV
+783 SEANYFKIV
-792 ATDTAGTKYQPS
+792 ATDTAGIKYQPS
-804 DTIPYGTRITLG
+804 DAIPYGTRITLG

-833 LYYSNKQNKYFSL
+833 LYYSNKQNKYFTL

-865 GIAITKD
+865 GIVITKD

-884 YGIVNITVPAM
+884 YGVVNITVPPFSGVD
-895 NSIVEDAYL
+895 NEYL

-915 LTTPLVFTNGNGK
+915 LTTPIVFTNGNGK

-934 VAPFGANVTIRQS
+934 VAPFGTNVTIRQS
-947 AAITGYDTIQD
+947 AAITGYNTIQD
-958 VTFTVSATNNI
+958 VTFTVGATNNI

-1027 VVSMDGLDFDRSNT
+1027 VVSMDGIDFNRSNT
-1041 TNKTFLLP
+1041 TNKTYLLP
-1049 EVVKYVSGDET
+1049 DTVKYLSGDE
-1060 INFLPTNTFKY
+1060 NLYFVPVNTFKY
-1071 VTDDIDTSIMDGD
+1071 VTNDIDTSVIDGD
-1084 GGIPPTEVKFIDVT
+1084 GNIPFTEVKFIDIT

-1106 IESIREARFAGIPYE
+1106 IETIKEARMAGIVYN

-1127 KNKTIWVYNIPGVEL
+1127 KNKTICVYNIPNIKL
-1142 QITPAFAE
+1142 QIIPAFAE

-1162 YSPTYRIPITA
+1162 ESSTYRIPITA
-1173 NTINIPVPRANVYN
+1173 NTINIPVPRPNQYN

-1201 YNGNDYTESF
+1201 YNGTDHTESF

-1219 VLKYANIDK
+1219 VLKYSNVDKEMFSPGFDMEKWNGSGSYGFSDLTYNIDSSNK
-1228 EVFEPAADIKTYN
+1228 DI
-1241 DDSLYEFN
+1241 
-1249 GPTRT
+1249 
-1254 INNPTNRDVK
+1254 K
-1264 VTSQPEFKYETTGVL
+1264 VTSSPQFKYETTDVL

-1294 VNKIFSYGLVRDAG
+1294 TNKIFSYGLVRDARR
-1308 GAFANNIN
+1308 AFANNVN
-1316 IKTID
+1316 VKTID
-1321 TKDWNLNGVKS
+1321 SANWNLDGV
-1332 TTGMFSSCSSLTTV
+1332 TTIGSMFTNCNALT
-1346 DVSKWDT
+1346 
-1353 STITKIYNM
+1353 
-1362 FNRCSNLVSLDV
+1362 
-1374 SKWDTSKVE
+1374 
-1383 NMSSIFTLCSKLK
+1383 

-1405 SNVTDMSYMFMDTGI
+1405 STVTDMNGMFKDCKALTSIDT
-1420 TALDVSKWDTSKV
+1420 SKWDTSNV
-1433 TTMYE
+1433 TDMGD
-1438 MFRNSINLKSLDVSK
+1438 MFYHSL
-1453 WNVSKLELANSMFE
+1453 
-1467 GTGLETI
+1467 
-1474 DVSKWNT
+1474 
-1481 SSLKYTD
+1481 
-1488 SMFSSAFLTSV
+1488 
-1499 DLSNWDT
+1499 
-1506 SKIITMR
+1506 
-1513 NMFSVNTIRTSKLT
+1513 IRTGNLT

-1535 DTSNVEDMSGI
+1535 NTSNVTNMSGM
-1546 FHYCDKLQSVDVS
+1546 FHYCDKLQSIDVS
-1559 RWNTSK
+1559 KWDTRN
-1565 VTNMANMFNLCESLT
+1565 VTNMAHMFNDCEALT
-1580 TLDVSKFNTSKVTS
+1580 VLDVSKFNTSKVTS
-1594 MYAMFANCLKLTNI
+1594 MFATFANCIRLKTI
-1608 DVSKWDTSNVTDMT
+1608 DVSNWDTSNVTDMT
-1622 GMFNACNEITNID
+1622 GMFNACNGTTNID
-1635 VSKWNT
+1635 VSRWNT
-1641 SKVKNMRWM
+1641 SKVTNMRWM
-1650 FKTCFKLKSL
+1650 FKTCIYLTNI
-1660 DITNWDTSKVTN
+1660 DITNWDTSNVTN
-1672 MESMFDSCRDLKTI
+1672 MAGMFDSCRDLRTI
-1686 TGVIDMKSCTNYAK
+1686 TGVIDMKNCTSYAK
-1700 MFDACTNI
+1700 MFDACTNL

-1720 NTFCSIARINK
+1720 DTFCSAASIDK
-1731 SQVTVV
+1731 SKVTIV

>member
-22 KAGLRFYDKHKEN
+22 KSGLRFYDKHKEN

-99 ISVKV
+99 ISIKV

-192 DKLTESVIIRNVEPP
+192 DKLTESVIIRNIEPP
-207 RVQSYIVRINQSD
+207 RVQSYIVRINQSE

-231 SYYETFEIPMNV
+231 TYYETFEIPMNA

-427 SEYVLNKDISVIIK
+427 SEYVLNKDISVRIK
-441 PSTIKKYKVQLQ
+441 PSTIKRYKVQLQ

-461 AMYNG
+461 ATCNG
-466 QRYTALFEAVY
+466 QRYTTSFEADF
-477 GSAITFG
+477 GSSITFG

-495 GRLNITSIASLDR
+495 GRLSVTSITSLDR
-508 PITVTATSA
+508 PITVTATAA
-517 ERIMRYNLTVDFV
+517 ERIMRYNLSVDFV
-530 SPDSHTRLKVK
+530 SPDSHTRLKVI
-541 KDGNAL
+541 KDGNVL
-547 GTYTDDFTLT
+547 GTYNDDFTLT

-580 LDPIVLTQD
+580 LEPITLTKD

-645 DTTGH
+645 DVTGH
-650 YEAGTINYPTGY
+650 YEAGTINYPAGY
-662 NNGIAVHGDINV
+662 NNGIAVRGDITV
-674 TATPAKRYGVVNITL
+674 TATQAKRYGVVNITL
-689 PAATNR
+689 PAATNH

-710 YEGIDTPITFT
+710 YDGIDGIITFN

-749 GYNHQDDITVTVDND
+749 GYNNQDDITVKVADD

-792 ATDTAGTKYQPS
+792 ATDTASTKYQPS

-826 TEINSLP
+826 TEINGLP
-833 LYYSNKQNKYFSL
+833 LYYSNKQNKYFTL

-865 GIAITKD
+865 GIVITKD
-872 ISAAAIVPTTGA
+872 ISAAAIVPATGA
-884 YGIVNITVPAM
+884 YGVVNITVPAF
-895 NSIVEDAYL
+895 NGVVDDEYL
-904 PHASYV
+904 PHTSYV

-958 VTFTVSATNNI
+958 VTFTVGATNNI

-1027 VVSMDGLDFDRSNT
+1027 VVSMDGIDFNRSNT
-1041 TNKTFLLP
+1041 TNKTYLLP
-1049 EVVKYVSGDET
+1049 DTVKYLSGDE
-1060 INFLPTNTFKY
+1060 NLYFVPVNTFKY
-1071 VTDDIDTSIMDGD
+1071 VTNDIDTSIIDDDGN
-1084 GGIPPTEVKFIDVT
+1084 IPFTEVKFIDVT

-1106 IESIREARFAGIPYE
+1106 IETIKEARMAGIVYN

-1127 KNKTIWVYNIPGVEL
+1127 KNKTIWVFNIPNSKL
-1142 QITPAFAE
+1142 QIIPAFAE

-1162 YSPTYRIPITA
+1162 DSSTYRIPITT
-1173 NTINIPVPRANVYN
+1173 NTINIPVPRLNQYN

-1201 YNGNDYTESF
+1201 YNGTDYTESF

-1219 VLKYANIDK
+1219 VLKYSNVDKEMFAPSFDMGKWNGSGSYEFSDPTYNIDSSNK
-1228 EVFEPAADIKTYN
+1228 
-1241 DDSLYEFN
+1241 
-1249 GPTRT
+1249 
-1254 INNPTNRDVK
+1254 DVK
-1264 VTSQPEFKYETTGVL
+1264 ITSNPQFRYETTYGL
-1279 FKNLPETMSESDKNK
+1279 FNNLPETMSEADKNK
-1294 VNKIFSYGLVRDAG
+1294 VNKIFSYGLVRDARRT
-1308 GAFANNIN
+1308 FVNNVN
-1316 IKTID
+1316 VKTID
-1321 TKDWNLNGVKS
+1321 SKDWNLNGV
-1332 TTGMFSSCSSLTTV
+1332 TNIGE
-1346 DVSKWDT
+1346 
-1353 STITKIYNM
+1353 M
-1362 FNRCSNLVSLDV
+1362 FNNCNALV
-1374 SKWDTSKVE
+1374 
-1383 NMSSIFTLCSKLK
+1383 

-1405 SNVTDMSYMFMDTGI
+1405 STVTVMR
-1420 TALDVSKWDTSKV
+1420 
-1433 TTMYE
+1433 E
-1438 MFRNSINLKSLDVSK
+1438 MFERCHALKTV
-1453 WNVSKLELANSMFE
+1453 
-1467 GTGLETI
+1467 

-1481 SSLKYTD
+1481 GKVAD
-1488 SMFSSAFLTSV
+1488 MNGMFKDCKALTSI
-1499 DLSNWDT
+1499 DTSKWDT
-1506 SKIITMR
+1506 SNVTDMSEIFYHSLIH
-1513 NMFSVNTIRTSKLT
+1513 TSSLT

-1535 DTSNVEDMSGI
+1535 NTSNVTNMSGM
-1546 FHYCDKLQSVDVS
+1546 FHYCDKLQSIDVS
-1559 RWNTSK
+1559 NWNTSK
-1565 VTNMANMFNLCESLT
+1565 VTNMAHLFNDCEALT
-1580 TLDVSKFNTSKVTS
+1580 TLDVSKWNTSKVTS
-1594 MYAMFANCLKLTNI
+1594 MYATFANCVRLKTI

-1622 GMFNACNEITNID
+1622 GMFNACNGTTSID

-1641 SKVKNMRWM
+1641 SKVTSMRWM
-1650 FKTCFKLKSL
+1650 FKTCVYLTSM
-1660 DITNWDTSKVTN
+1660 DITNWDTSNVTN
-1672 MESMFDSCRDLKTI
+1672 MEGMFDSCRDLRTI
-1686 TGVIDMKSCTNYAK
+1686 TGVIDMKRCTSYAR
-1700 MFDACTNI
+1700 MFDACTNL

-1720 NTFCSIARINK
+1720 DTFCNVARIDK
-1731 SQVTVV
+1731 SKVTVV

>member
-1 MRYPKFVVRLGDSLA
+1 MRYPKFIVRLGDSLA

-207 RVQSYIVRINQSD
+207 RVQSYIVRINQSE
-220 HQRISVEYNGK
+220 HQRISVEYNNK
-231 SYYETFEIPMNV
+231 TYYETFEIPMNV
-243 AHNYAVYID
+243 AHDYAVYID

-336 TPGVANIQ
+336 APGVANIQ

-364 VHYSVDVLFDM
+364 VHHSVNVLFDM

-397 THSDV
+397 TQSNV
-402 IRLEENT
+402 INLEENT
-409 EVRFELV
+409 EVRFELT
-416 IDNGYSNATVL
+416 IDNGYNNDTVL
-427 SEYVLNKDISVIIK
+427 SEYVLNKDISVRIK
-441 PSTIKKYKVQLQ
+441 PSIIKRYKVQLQ

-466 QRYTALFEAVY
+466 QRYTAPFEAVY

-495 GRLNITSIASLDR
+495 GRLSITSIASLDR

-530 SPDSHTRLKVK
+530 SPDAHTRLKVK
-541 KDGNAL
+541 KDGNVL

-565 EFEIELDEGYRNDTV
+565 EFELVLDEGYRNDTV
-580 LDPIVLTQD
+580 LDPITLTKD

-645 DTTGH
+645 DVTGH

-662 NNGIAVHGDINV
+662 NNGITVRGDITV

-710 YEGIDTPITFT
+710 YDGIDGIITFN

-749 GYNHQDDITVTVDND
+749 GYNHQDDITVTVADD

-783 SETNYFKIV
+783 SEANYFKIV
-792 ATDTAGTKYQPS
+792 ATDTAGTKYNPS

-816 IEPFDTDHTI
+816 VEPFDTDHTI

-833 LYYSNKQNKYFSL
+833 LYYSNKQNKYFTL

-865 GIAITKD
+865 GIVITKD

-884 YGIVNITVPAM
+884 YGVVNITVPAF
-895 NSIVEDAYL
+895 NGVVDDEYL
-904 PHASYV
+904 PHTSYV

-947 AAITGYDTIQD
+947 AAITGYDTIQN
-958 VTFTVSATNNI
+958 VTFTVGATNNI

-1016 FNVVPYDDDYT
+1016 FNVVPYDDDYS
-1027 VVSMDGLDFDRSNT
+1027 VISMDGIDFDRSNT

-1049 EVVKYVSGDET
+1049 KVVKYVSGDET
-1060 INFLPTNTFKY
+1060 MNFLPINTFKY

-1106 IESIREARFAGIPYE
+1106 IESIREARFAGIPYD

-1127 KNKTIWVYNIPGVEL
+1127 KNKTIWVYNIPNIKL
-1142 QITPAFAE
+1142 QITPAFSP
-1150 DIKAPAYVIDSL
+1150 DITAPAYVIDRLDS
-1162 YSPTYRIPITA
+1162 STYRIPITE
-1173 NTINIPVPRANVYN
+1173 NTINIPVPRLNQYN

-1201 YNGNDYTESF
+1201 YNGTDYTESF

-1219 VLKYANIDK
+1219 VLKYSNVDKEMFAPSFDMEKWNGSGSYEFSDPTYNIDSSNK
-1228 EVFEPAADIKTYN
+1228 
-1241 DDSLYEFN
+1241 
-1249 GPTRT
+1249 
-1254 INNPTNRDVK
+1254 DVK
-1264 VTSQPEFKYETTGVL
+1264 ITSNPQFKYETTYGL
-1279 FKNLPETMSESDKNK
+1279 FNNLPETMSEADKNK
-1294 VNKIFSYGLVRDAG
+1294 VNKIFSYGLVRDARRT
-1308 GAFANNIN
+1308 FVNNVN
-1316 IKTID
+1316 VKTID
-1321 TKDWNLNGVKS
+1321 SKDWNLNGV
-1332 TTGMFSSCSSLTTV
+1332 TNIGE
-1346 DVSKWDT
+1346 
-1353 STITKIYNM
+1353 M
-1362 FNRCSNLVSLDV
+1362 FNNCNALV
-1374 SKWDTSKVE
+1374 
-1383 NMSSIFTLCSKLK
+1383 

-1405 SNVTDMSYMFMDTGI
+1405 STVTVMR
-1420 TALDVSKWDTSKV
+1420 
-1433 TTMYE
+1433 E
-1438 MFRNSINLKSLDVSK
+1438 MFERCHALKTV
-1453 WNVSKLELANSMFE
+1453 
-1467 GTGLETI
+1467 

-1481 SSLKYTD
+1481 GKVAD
-1488 SMFSSAFLTSV
+1488 MNSMFKDCKSLVSIDTSK
-1499 DLSNWDT
+1499 WDT
-1506 SKIITMR
+1506 SNVVDMGD
-1513 NMFSVNTIRTSKLT
+1513 MFYYSLIRTSNLT

-1535 DTSNVEDMSGI
+1535 NTSNVTNMSGM
-1546 FHYCDKLQSVDVS
+1546 FHYCDKLQSIDVS
-1559 RWNTSK
+1559 KWNTSK
-1565 VTNMANMFNLCESLT
+1565 VTNMAHLFNDCEALT
-1580 TLDVSKFNTSKVTS
+1580 TLDVSKWKTGNVTS
-1594 MYAMFANCLKLTNI
+1594 MYATFANCVRLKTI

-1622 GMFNACNEITNID
+1622 GMFNACNGTTNID

-1641 SKVKNMRWM
+1641 SKVTSMRWM
-1650 FKTCFKLKSL
+1650 FKTCVYLTSM
-1660 DITNWDTSKVTN
+1660 DISNWDTSNVTN
-1672 MESMFDSCRDLKTI
+1672 MEGMFDSCRDLRTI
-1686 TGVIDMKSCTNYAK
+1686 TGVIDMKKCTSYAR
-1700 MFDACTNI
+1700 MFDACTNL

-1720 NTFCSIARINK
+1720 DTFCNVARIDK
-1731 SQVTVV
+1731 SKVTVV

>member
-1 MRYPKFVVRLGDSLA
+1 MRYPKFIVRLGDSLA

-207 RVQSYIVRINQSD
+207 RVQSYIVRINQSE

-231 SYYETFEIPMNV
+231 AYYETFEIPMSV

-427 SEYVLNKDISVIIK
+427 SEYVLNKDISVRIK
-441 PSTIKKYKVQLQ
+441 PSTIKRYKVQLQ

-466 QRYTALFEAVY
+466 QRYTAPFEAVY

-484 IESTNTEDWTP
+484 IESANAEDWTP

-508 PITVTATSA
+508 SITVTATSA
-517 ERIMRYNLTVDFV
+517 ERIMRYNLSVDFV

-541 KDGNAL
+541 KDGTVL

-565 EFEIELDEGYRNDTV
+565 EFELSLDEGYRNDTV
-580 LDPIVLTQD
+580 LEPITLTED

-645 DTTGH
+645 DVTGH

-662 NNGIAVHGDINV
+662 NNGIAVHGDITV

-710 YEGIDTPITFT
+710 YEGIDGIITFD

-749 GYNHQDDITVTVDND
+749 GYNNQDDITVKVADD
-764 NNVTIPAPTP
+764 NNVTIPAHTP

-783 SETNYFKIV
+783 SEANYFKIV
-792 ATDTAGTKYQPS
+792 ATDTTGAKYQPS

-833 LYYSNKQNKYFSL
+833 LYYSNKQNKYFTL

-865 GIAITKD
+865 GIVITKD

-884 YGIVNITVPAM
+884 YGVVNITVPAF
-895 NSIVEDAYL
+895 NGVVDDEYL
-904 PHASYV
+904 PHTSYV

-947 AAITGYDTIQD
+947 AAITGYDTIQN

-1027 VVSMDGLDFDRSNT
+1027 VVSMDGIDFNRSNT

-1049 EVVKYVSGDET
+1049 DTVKYLSGDE
-1060 INFLPTNTFKY
+1060 NLYFVPVNTFKY
-1071 VTDDIDTSIMDGD
+1071 VTNDIDTSVIDGD
-1084 GGIPPTEVKFIDVT
+1084 GNIPFTEVKFIDIT

-1106 IESIREARFAGIPYE
+1106 IETIKEARMAGIVYN

-1127 KNKTIWVYNIPGVEL
+1127 KNKTIWVYNIPNIKL
-1142 QITPAFAE
+1142 QITPAFSP
-1150 DIKAPAYVIDSL
+1150 DITAPAYVIDKL
-1162 YSPTYRIPITA
+1162 DSPTYRIPITS
-1173 NTINIPVPRANVYN
+1173 NTINIPVPRLNQYN

-1201 YNGNDYTESF
+1201 YNGTDYTESF

-1219 VLKYANIDK
+1219 VLKYTNVDK
-1228 EVFEPAADIKTYN
+1228 EVFEPSFDMEKWNGSGSYEFSDPTYN
-1241 DDSLYEFN
+1241 IDSSN
-1249 GPTRT
+1249 K
-1254 INNPTNRDVK
+1254 DVK
-1264 VTSQPEFKYETTGVL
+1264 ITSNPQFKYETTYGL
-1279 FKNLPETMSESDKNK
+1279 FNNLPETMSEADKNK
-1294 VNKIFSYGLVRDAG
+1294 VNKIFSYGLVRDARRT
-1308 GAFANNIN
+1308 FVNNVN
-1316 IKTID
+1316 VKTID
-1321 TKDWNLNGVKS
+1321 SKDWNLNGV
-1332 TTGMFSSCSSLTTV
+1332 TNIGE
-1346 DVSKWDT
+1346 
-1353 STITKIYNM
+1353 M
-1362 FNRCSNLVSLDV
+1362 FNNCNALV
-1374 SKWDTSKVE
+1374 
-1383 NMSSIFTLCSKLK
+1383 

-1405 SNVTDMSYMFMDTGI
+1405 STVTVMREMFERCH
-1420 TALDVSKWDTSKV
+1420 ALKTVDVSRWNTGKVADMNGMFKDCKALTSIDTSRWDTSSV
-1433 TTMYE
+1433 VDMGD
-1438 MFRNSINLKSLDVSK
+1438 MFYQSL
-1453 WNVSKLELANSMFE
+1453 
-1467 GTGLETI
+1467 I
-1474 DVSKWNT
+1474 HT
-1481 SSLKYTD
+1481 S
-1488 SMFSSAFLTSV
+1488 
-1499 DLSNWDT
+1499 N
-1506 SKIITMR
+1506 
-1513 NMFSVNTIRTSKLT
+1513 LT

-1535 DTSNVEDMSGI
+1535 NISNVTNMAGM
-1546 FHYCDKLQSVDVS
+1546 FHYCDKLQSIDVS
-1559 RWNTSK
+1559 KWNTSK
-1565 VTNMANMFNLCESLT
+1565 VTNMAHLFNDCEALT
-1580 TLDVSKFNTSKVTS
+1580 ILDVSKWNTSKVTS
-1594 MYAMFANCLKLTNI
+1594 MFATFANCVRLKTI

-1622 GMFNACNEITNID
+1622 GMFNACNGTTNID

-1641 SKVKNMRWM
+1641 SKVTSMRWM
-1650 FKTCFKLKSL
+1650 FKTCVYLTSM
-1660 DITNWDTSKVTN
+1660 DISNWDTSNVTN
-1672 MESMFDSCRDLKTI
+1672 MEGMFDSCRDLRTI
-1686 TGVIDMKSCTNYAK
+1686 TGVIDMKSCTSYAR
-1700 MFDACTNI
+1700 MFDACTNL

-1720 NTFCSIARINK
+1720 DTFCNTARIDK
-1731 SQVTVV
+1731 SKVTVV

>member
-1 MRYPKFVVRLGDSLA
+1 MRYPKFIVRLGDSLA

-35 KITIDHEPPK
+35 KITIDHQPPK

-207 RVQSYIVRINQSD
+207 RVQSYIVRINQSE
-220 HQRISVEYNGK
+220 HQRISVEYNNK
-231 SYYETFEIPMNV
+231 TYYETFEIPMNV
-243 AHNYAVYID
+243 AHDYAVYID

-364 VHYSVDVLFDM
+364 VHYSVNVLFDM

-385 KLITGD
+385 KLITG

-402 IRLEENT
+402 IRLEENA
-409 EVRFELV
+409 EVKFELE
-416 IDNGYSNATVL
+416 IDNGYKNTTVL
-427 SEYVLNKDISVIIK
+427 SEYVLNKDISVSIK
-441 PSTIKKYKVQLQ
+441 PSTIKRYKVQLQ

-461 AMYNG
+461 ATCNG
-466 QRYTALFEAVY
+466 QRYTTSFEADF
-477 GSAITFG
+477 GSSITFTV
-484 IESTNTEDWTP
+484 EPTNAEDWVAGT
-495 GRLNITSIASLDR
+495 LNVTSIDSLENN
-508 PITVTATSA
+508 VTIFATRA
-517 ERIMRYNLTVDFV
+517 ERIARYNLTVDFV
-530 SPDSHTRLKVK
+530 SPDAHTRLKVI
-541 KDGNAL
+541 KDGTVL
-547 GTYTDDFTLT
+547 GTYNDDFTLT

-565 EFEIELDEGYRNDTV
+565 EFELVLDEGYRNDTV
-580 LDPIVLTQD
+580 LEPITLTKD

-645 DTTGH
+645 DVTGH

-662 NNGIAVHGDINV
+662 NNGIAVRGDITV

-710 YEGIDTPITFT
+710 YEGIDNIITFS

-783 SETNYFKIV
+783 SEANYFKIV
-792 ATDTAGTKYQPS
+792 ATDTAGTKYNHS

-816 IEPFDTDHTI
+816 IEPFDKDYTI

-846 PDTIMPITGY
+846 PDSIMPIVGY
-856 NTDPANGKL
+856 NTDPVNGKL
-865 GIAITKD
+865 GIVITKD

-895 NSIVEDAYL
+895 NSIVEDTYL
-904 PHASYV
+904 PHTSYV

-947 AAITGYDTIQD
+947 AAITGYDTIQN

-1027 VVSMDGLDFDRSNT
+1027 VVSMDGIDFNRSNT

-1049 EVVKYVSGDET
+1049 DTVKYLSGDE
-1060 INFLPTNTFKY
+1060 NLYFVPVNTFKY
-1071 VTDDIDTSIMDGD
+1071 VTNDIDTSVIDDDGN
-1084 GGIPPTEVKFIDVT
+1084 IPFTEVKFIDVT

-1106 IESIREARFAGIPYE
+1106 IETIKEARMAEIVYN

-1127 KNKTIWVYNIPGVEL
+1127 KNKTIWVYNIPGVAL
-1142 QITPAFAE
+1142 QITPAFSP
-1150 DIKAPAYVIDSL
+1150 DIAAPNYIIDRL
-1162 YSPTYRIPITA
+1162 DSPTYRIPITA
-1173 NTINIPVPRANVYN
+1173 NSINIPVPRANEYN

-1219 VLKYANIDK
+1219 VLKYANVDK

-1254 INNPTNRDVK
+1254 INNPTNRDIK
-1264 VTSQPEFKYETTGVL
+1264 VTSHPEFKYETTGVL

-1294 VNKIFSYGLVRDAG
+1294 TNKIFSYGLVRDAG

-1346 DVSKWDT
+1346 
-1353 STITKIYNM
+1353 
-1362 FNRCSNLVSLDV
+1362 
-1374 SKWDTSKVE
+1374 
-1383 NMSSIFTLCSKLK
+1383 
-1396 NLDVSKWNT
+1396 
-1405 SNVTDMSYMFMDTGI
+1405 
-1420 TALDVSKWDTSKV
+1420 
-1433 TTMYE
+1433 
-1438 MFRNSINLKSLDVSK
+1438 
-1453 WNVSKLELANSMFE
+1453 
-1467 GTGLETI
+1467 
-1474 DVSKWNT
+1474 
-1481 SSLKYTD
+1481 
-1488 SMFSSAFLTSV
+1488 
-1499 DLSNWDT
+1499 
-1506 SKIITMR
+1506 
-1513 NMFSVNTIRTSKLT
+1513 
-1527 SIGSTTNW
+1527 
-1535 DTSNVEDMSGI
+1535 
-1546 FHYCDKLQSVDVS
+1546 
-1559 RWNTSK
+1559 
-1565 VTNMANMFNLCESLT
+1565 
-1580 TLDVSKFNTSKVTS
+1580 
-1594 MYAMFANCLKLTNI
+1594 

>member
-134 TKTMLRVD
+134 TKTILRVD

-207 RVQSYIVRINQSD
+207 RVQSYIVRINQSE

-231 SYYETFEIPMNV
+231 FYYETFEIPMNV
-243 AHNYAVYID
+243 AHDYAVYID

-427 SEYVLNKDISVIIK
+427 SEYVLNKDISVRIK
-441 PSTIKKYKVQLQ
+441 PSTIKRYKVQLQ

-466 QRYTALFEAVY
+466 QRYTTPFEAVY

-484 IESTNTEDWTP
+484 IESTNAEDWTP
-495 GRLNITSIASLDR
+495 GRLSITSIASLDR

-541 KDGNAL
+541 KNGNIL

-565 EFEIELDEGYRNDTV
+565 EFEVELDEGYRNDTV
-580 LDPIVLTQD
+580 LEPITLTKD

-607 QTEGQTIYIVNKAT
+607 QTEGQTIYIVNKAS

-645 DTTGH
+645 DVTGH

-662 NNGIAVHGDINV
+662 NNGIAVRGDITV

-689 PAATNR
+689 PAATNH

-749 GYNHQDDITVTVDND
+749 GYNNQDDITVKVDND

-774 RGFTITSNS
+774 RGFRITSNS
-783 SETNYFKIV
+783 SEANYFKIV

-856 NTDPANGKL
+856 NTDPTNGKL
-865 GIAITKD
+865 GIVITKD
-872 ISAAAIVPTTGA
+872 ISAAAIVPTTGV
-884 YGIVNITVPAM
+884 YGIVNITVPPF
-895 NSIVEDAYL
+895 SGVDDDYL

-915 LTTPLVFTNGNGK
+915 LTTPIVFTNGNGK

-934 VAPFGANVTIRQS
+934 VAPFGANVTIRE
-947 AAITGYDTIQD
+947 AATPIGYEAIQD
-958 VTFTVSATNNI
+958 VTFTVGATNNI

-980 FTAHNVEDHY
+980 FTAHNVEDIY
-990 YRIIAIDETGHG
+990 SRIIAIDETGHG
-1002 YENGERIPYGTKVR
+1002 YENGERIPYGSKVR
-1016 FNVVPYDDDYT
+1016 FNVVPYDDDYS
-1027 VVSMDGLDFDRSNT
+1027 VINDVAIGVDIYRSNKR
-1041 TNKTFLLP
+1041 NKTFILP
-1049 EVVKYVSGDET
+1049 DTVKYTSGDET
-1060 INFLPTNTFKY
+1060 LYFVPINTFKY
-1071 VTDDIDTSIMDGD
+1071 VTNDIDTSLYDGD
-1084 GGIPPTEVKFIDVT
+1084 GVPFTEVKSINVT

-1106 IESIREARFAGIPYE
+1106 IESISGTIGIVRQRYSM
-1121 QYNGLN
+1121 YDGLN
-1127 KNKTIWVYNIPGVEL
+1127 KNSTIWVYNSPNTNL
-1142 QITPAFAE
+1142 QIAPAFAE
-1150 DIKAPAYVIDSL
+1150 DIKAPAYIIDRL
-1162 YSPTYRIPITA
+1162 ESPTYRIPITA
-1173 NTINIPVPRANVYN
+1173 NTINIPVPKLAGLDINIRSSKFQPITAVYDGTRYTTTFRVPKNSTVTLEAPVDTELFTGKLLFEKPSLIDPGTRIKDEIINNKLN
-1187 VTLVQSPYQ
+1187 VT
-1196 TIIMN
+1196 TAGDIIS
-1201 YNGNDYTESF
+1201 E
-1211 KAKPNLPL
+1211 
-1219 VLKYANIDK
+1219 
-1228 EVFEPAADIKTYN
+1228 
-1241 DDSLYEFN
+1241 
-1249 GPTRT
+1249 
-1254 INNPTNRDVK
+1254 
-1264 VTSQPEFKYETTGVL
+1264 PEFLWETTGEFRGRL
-1279 FKNLPETMSESDKNK
+1279 RLADNRIKEADKK
-1294 VNKIFSYGLVRDAG
+1294 KIDKIFNTGLVKNANS
-1308 GAFANNIN
+1308 AFRAIEGDSFDGSTFGPAMSSVTSLFLAFDNSGLKQIN
-1316 IKTID
+1316 VSNWD
-1321 TKDWNLNGVKS
+1321 TSNVTNMS
-1332 TTGMFSSCSSLTTV
+1332 NTFSHCELLASV
-1346 DVSKWDT
+1346 DVSKW
-1353 STITKIYNM
+1353 N
-1362 FNRCSNLVSLDV
+1362 
-1374 SKWDTSKVE
+1374 TSKVT
-1383 NMSSIFTLCSKLK
+1383 NMEGMFVDCNLLASVDVNKWNTSKVTDMASMFSSCGTLRSI
-1396 NLDVSKWNT
+1396 DVSKWNT
-1405 SNVTDMSYMFMDTGI
+1405 SNVTDISGMFFGCGSLHSVDITG
-1420 TALDVSKWDTSKV
+1420 WDTSKV
-1433 TTMYE
+1433 TSMDR
-1438 MFRNSINLKSLDVSK
+1438 MFFNC
-1453 WNVSKLELANSMFE
+1453 
-1467 GTGLETI
+1467 
-1474 DVSKWNT
+1474 
-1481 SSLKYTD
+1481 SSLT
-1488 SMFSSAFLTSV
+1488 
-1499 DLSNWDT
+1499 
-1506 SKIITMR
+1506 
-1513 NMFSVNTIRTSKLT
+1513 
-1527 SIGSTTNW
+1527 
-1535 DTSNVEDMSGI
+1535 
-1546 FHYCDKLQSVDVS
+1546 
-1559 RWNTSK
+1559 
-1565 VTNMANMFNLCESLT
+1565 
-1580 TLDVSKFNTSKVTS
+1580 
-1594 MYAMFANCLKLTNI
+1594 
-1608 DVSKWDTSNVTDMT
+1608 
-1622 GMFNACNEITNID
+1622 
-1635 VSKWNT
+1635 
-1641 SKVKNMRWM
+1641 
-1650 FKTCFKLKSL
+1650 
-1660 DITNWDTSKVTN
+1660 
-1672 MESMFDSCRDLKTI
+1672 TI
-1686 TGVIDMKSCTNYAK
+1686 TGVLDFKNCTEYYGTFFGCNNL
-1700 MFDACTNI
+1700 TS
-1708 TNVKIKNLPTDI
+1708 VKVKNLPVDI
-1720 NTFCSIARINK
+1720 DTFCNAVLIDK
-1731 SQVTVV
+1731 SKVIVV

>member
-1 MRYPKFVVRLGDSLA
+1 MRYPKFIVRLGDSLA

-192 DKLTESVIIRNVEPP
+192 DKLTESVIIRNIEPP
-207 RVQSYIVRINQSD
+207 RVQSYIVRINQSE

-243 AHNYAVYID
+243 AHDYAVYID

-427 SEYVLNKDISVIIK
+427 SEYVLNKDISVRIK
-441 PSTIKKYKVQLQ
+441 PSTIKRYKVQLQ

-466 QRYTALFEAVY
+466 QRYTTPFEAVY
-477 GSAITFG
+477 GSTITFG
-484 IESTNTEDWTP
+484 IESTNAEDWTP
-495 GRLNITSIASLDR
+495 GRLSITSIASLDR
-508 PITVTATSA
+508 SITVTATSA
-517 ERIMRYNLTVDFV
+517 ERIMRYNLSVDFV
-530 SPDSHTRLKVK
+530 SPDTHTRLKVI
-541 KDGNAL
+541 KDGTVL

-565 EFEIELDEGYRNDTV
+565 EFELSLDEGYRNDTV
-580 LDPIVLTQD
+580 LEPITLTKD

-645 DTTGH
+645 DVTGH
-650 YEAGTINYPTGY
+650 YEAGTINYPAGY
-662 NNGIAVHGDINV
+662 NNGITVRGDITV

-689 PAATNR
+689 PAATNH

-710 YEGIDTPITFT
+710 YDGIDGIITFN

-749 GYNHQDDITVTVDND
+749 GYNNQDDITVKVADD

-783 SETNYFKIV
+783 SEANYFKIV

-826 TEINSLP
+826 TEINGLP
-833 LYYSNKQNKYFSL
+833 LYYSNKQNKYFTL
-846 PDTIMPITGY
+846 PDSIMAITGY

-865 GIAITKD
+865 GIVITKD
-872 ISAAAIVPTTGA
+872 ISAAAIVPTTGS
-884 YGIVNITVPAM
+884 YGIVNITVPPF
-895 NSIVEDAYL
+895 SGVDDDYL

-915 LTTPLVFTNGNGK
+915 LTTPIVFTNGNGK

-934 VAPFGANVTIRQS
+934 VAPFGTEVTIRE
-947 AAITGYDTIQD
+947 AATPIGYEAIQD
-958 VTFTVSATNNI
+958 VTFTVGATNNI

-980 FTAHNVEDHY
+980 FTAHNVEDIY
-990 YRIIAIDETGHG
+990 SRIIAIDETGHG
-1002 YENGERIPYGTKVR
+1002 YENGERIPYGSKVR
-1016 FNVVPYDDDYT
+1016 FNVVPYDDDYSVINDVAT
-1027 VVSMDGLDFDRSNT
+1027 GVDIYHSNKR
-1041 TNKTFLLP
+1041 NKTFILP
-1049 EVVKYVSGDET
+1049 DSVKYTSGDET
-1060 INFLPTNTFKY
+1060 LYFVPINTFKY
-1071 VTDDIDTSIMDGD
+1071 VTNDIDTSLYGGD
-1084 GGIPPTEVKFIDVT
+1084 GVPFTEVKSINVT

-1106 IESIREARFAGIPYE
+1106 IESISGAIGIVRQRYSM
-1121 QYNGLN
+1121 YDGLN
-1127 KNKTIWVYNIPGVEL
+1127 KNSTIWVYNFPNTNL
-1142 QITPAFAE
+1142 QIAPAFSP
-1150 DIKAPAYVIDSL
+1150 DITAPAYVIDSL
-1162 YSPTYRIPITA
+1162 TSPTYRIPITA
-1173 NTINIPVPRANVYN
+1173 NTINIPVPRQAGLTLNIRSSKFQPITAIYDGNRYTTTFRVPKNSTVTLEAPVDTELFTGKLLFEKPSLIDPGTRIKDEIINNKLN
-1187 VTLVQSPYQ
+1187 VT
-1196 TIIMN
+1196 TAGDIIS
-1201 YNGNDYTESF
+1201 E
-1211 KAKPNLPL
+1211 
-1219 VLKYANIDK
+1219 
-1228 EVFEPAADIKTYN
+1228 
-1241 DDSLYEFN
+1241 
-1249 GPTRT
+1249 
-1254 INNPTNRDVK
+1254 
-1264 VTSQPEFKYETTGVL
+1264 PEFLWETTGEFRGRLHLADNRIKEADKKKIDKIFNTGLVKNANSAFRGIEGDSFDGSTFGPAMSSVTSL
-1279 FKNLPETMSESDKNK
+1279 FLAFDNSGLKQINVSNWDTSNVTNMSNTFSHCELLASVD
-1294 VNKIFSYGLVRDAG
+1294 VNK
-1308 GAFANNIN
+1308 
-1316 IKTID
+1316 
-1321 TKDWNLNGVKS
+1321 WNTSKVTNMEGMFVDCNLLASVDVNKWNTSKVTDMAS
-1332 TTGMFSSCSSLTTV
+1332 MFSSCGTL
-1346 DVSKWDT
+1346 
-1353 STITKIYNM
+1353 
-1362 FNRCSNLVSLDV
+1362 R
-1374 SKWDTSKVE
+1374 
-1383 NMSSIFTLCSKLK
+1383 SI
-1396 NLDVSKWNT
+1396 DVSKWNT
-1405 SNVTDMSYMFMDTGI
+1405 SNVTDISGMFFGCGSLHSVDITG
-1420 TALDVSKWDTSKV
+1420 WDTSKV
-1433 TTMYE
+1433 TSMDR
-1438 MFRNSINLKSLDVSK
+1438 MFFNC
-1453 WNVSKLELANSMFE
+1453 
-1467 GTGLETI
+1467 
-1474 DVSKWNT
+1474 
-1481 SSLKYTD
+1481 SSLT
-1488 SMFSSAFLTSV
+1488 
-1499 DLSNWDT
+1499 
-1506 SKIITMR
+1506 
-1513 NMFSVNTIRTSKLT
+1513 
-1527 SIGSTTNW
+1527 
-1535 DTSNVEDMSGI
+1535 
-1546 FHYCDKLQSVDVS
+1546 
-1559 RWNTSK
+1559 
-1565 VTNMANMFNLCESLT
+1565 
-1580 TLDVSKFNTSKVTS
+1580 
-1594 MYAMFANCLKLTNI
+1594 
-1608 DVSKWDTSNVTDMT
+1608 
-1622 GMFNACNEITNID
+1622 
-1635 VSKWNT
+1635 
-1641 SKVKNMRWM
+1641 
-1650 FKTCFKLKSL
+1650 
-1660 DITNWDTSKVTN
+1660 
-1672 MESMFDSCRDLKTI
+1672 TI
-1686 TGVIDMKSCTNYAK
+1686 TGVLDFKNCTEYYGTFFGCNNL
-1700 MFDACTNI
+1700 TS
-1708 TNVKIKNLPTDI
+1708 VKVKNLPVDI
-1720 NTFCSIARINK
+1720 DTFCNAVLIDK
-1731 SQVTVV
+1731 SKVIVV

>member
-1 MRYPKFVVRLGDSLA
+1 MRYPKFIVRLGDSLA

-192 DKLTESVIIRNVEPP
+192 DKLTESVIIRNIEPP
-207 RVQSYIVRINQSD
+207 RVQSYIVRINQSE
-220 HQRISVEYNGK
+220 HQRISVEYNNK
-231 SYYETFEIPMNV
+231 TYYETFEIPMNV
-243 AHNYAVYID
+243 AHDYAVYID

-409 EVRFELV
+409 EVRFELI

-427 SEYVLNKDISVIIK
+427 SEYVLNKDISVRIK
-441 PSTIKKYKVQLQ
+441 PSIIKRYKVQLQ

-466 QRYTALFEAVY
+466 QRYTAPFEAVY

-530 SPDSHTRLKVK
+530 SPDSHTKLKVK
-541 KDGNAL
+541 KDGNVL

-565 EFEIELDEGYRNDTV
+565 EFEIVLDEGYRNDTV
-580 LDPIVLTQD
+580 LEPITLTED

-645 DTTGH
+645 DVIGH

-662 NNGIAVHGDINV
+662 NNGIAVRGDITV

-710 YEGIDTPITFT
+710 YEGIDNIITFN

-749 GYNHQDDITVTVDND
+749 GYNNQDDITVKVADD
-764 NNVTIPAPTP
+764 NNVTVPAPTP
-774 RGFTITSNS
+774 RGFRITSNS
-783 SETNYFKIV
+783 SEANYFKIV

-816 IEPFDTDHTI
+816 IEPFDKDHTI
-826 TEINSLP
+826 SEINSLP

-865 GIAITKD
+865 GIVITKD

-884 YGIVNITVPAM
+884 YGVVNITVPAF
-895 NSIVEDAYL
+895 NGVVDDEYL
-904 PHASYV
+904 PHTSYV

-915 LTTPLVFTNGNGK
+915 LTTPIVFTNGNGK

-947 AAITGYDTIQD
+947 VAITGYNTIQD
-958 VTFTVSATNNI
+958 VTFTVGATNNI

-1016 FNVVPYDDDYT
+1016 FNVVPYDDDYS
-1027 VVSMDGLDFDRSNT
+1027 VISMDGIDFDRSNA
-1041 TNKTFLLP
+1041 TNKTYLLP
-1049 EVVKYVSGDET
+1049 DTVKYLSGDE
-1060 INFLPTNTFKY
+1060 NLYFVPVNTFKY
-1071 VTDDIDTSIMDGD
+1071 VTNDIDTSVIDGD
-1084 GGIPPTEVKFIDVT
+1084 GNIPFTEVKFIDVT

-1106 IESIREARFAGIPYE
+1106 IETIKEARMAGIVYN

-1127 KNKTIWVYNIPGVEL
+1127 KNKTICVYNIPNIKL
-1142 QITPAFAE
+1142 QITPAFSP
-1150 DIKAPAYVIDSL
+1150 DITAPAYVIDSL
-1162 YSPTYRIPITA
+1162 DSSTYRIPITV
-1173 NTINIPVPRANVYN
+1173 NTINIPVPRLNQYN

-1201 YNGNDYTESF
+1201 YNGTDYTESF

-1219 VLKYANIDK
+1219 VLKYSNVDKEMFAPSFDMEKWNGSGSYEFSDPTYNIDSSNK
-1228 EVFEPAADIKTYN
+1228 
-1241 DDSLYEFN
+1241 
-1249 GPTRT
+1249 
-1254 INNPTNRDVK
+1254 DVK
-1264 VTSQPEFKYETTGVL
+1264 ITSNPQFRYETTYGL
-1279 FKNLPETMSESDKNK
+1279 FNNLPETMSEADKNK
-1294 VNKIFSYGLVRDAG
+1294 VNKIFSYGLVRDARRT
-1308 GAFANNIN
+1308 FVNNVN
-1316 IKTID
+1316 VKTID
-1321 TKDWNLNGVKS
+1321 SKDWNLNGV
-1332 TTGMFSSCSSLTTV
+1332 TNIGE
-1346 DVSKWDT
+1346 
-1353 STITKIYNM
+1353 M
-1362 FNRCSNLVSLDV
+1362 FNNCNALV
-1374 SKWDTSKVE
+1374 
-1383 NMSSIFTLCSKLK
+1383 

-1405 SNVTDMSYMFMDTGI
+1405 STVTVMREMFERCH
-1420 TALDVSKWDTSKV
+1420 ALKTVDVSKWDTGKV
-1433 TTMYE
+1433 ADMNG
-1438 MFRNSINLKSLDVSK
+1438 MFKDCK
-1453 WNVSKLELANSMFE
+1453 A
-1467 GTGLETI
+1467 
-1474 DVSKWNT
+1474 
-1481 SSLKYTD
+1481 
-1488 SMFSSAFLTSV
+1488 LTSI
-1499 DLSNWDT
+1499 DTSNWDT
-1506 SKIITMR
+1506 SSVVDMGD
-1513 NMFSVNTIRTSKLT
+1513 MFYQSLIHTSSLT

-1535 DTSNVEDMSGI
+1535 NTSNVTNMSGM
-1546 FHYCDKLQSVDVS
+1546 FHYCDKLQSIDVS
-1559 RWNTSK
+1559 NWNTSK
-1565 VTNMANMFNLCESLT
+1565 VTNMAHLFNGCEALT
-1580 TLDVSKFNTSKVTS
+1580 TLDVSKWNTSKVTS
-1594 MYAMFANCLKLTNI
+1594 MFATFANCVRLKTI

-1622 GMFNACNEITNID
+1622 GMFNACNGITNID
-1635 VSKWNT
+1635 VSRWNT
-1641 SKVKNMRWM
+1641 SKVTSMRWM
-1650 FKTCFKLKSL
+1650 FKTCVYLTSM
-1660 DITNWDTSKVTN
+1660 DISNWDTSNVTN
-1672 MESMFDSCRDLKTI
+1672 MDGMFDSCRDLRTI
-1686 TGVIDMKSCTNYAK
+1686 TGVIDMKKCTSYAR
-1700 MFDACTNI
+1700 MFDACTNL

-1720 NTFCSIARINK
+1720 DTFCNVARISK
-1731 SQVTVV
+1731 DRVTIV

>member
-142 IRQVPHQTITAHYN
+142 IRQVPHQIITAHYN

-192 DKLTESVIIRNVEPP
+192 DKLTESVIIRNIEPP
-207 RVQSYIVRINQSD
+207 RVQSYIVRINQSE

-243 AHNYAVYID
+243 AHDYAVYID

-273 TISASS
+273 TISASP

-364 VHYSVDVLFDM
+364 VHHSVNVLFDM

-397 THSDV
+397 TQSNV
-402 IRLEENT
+402 IKLEENT

-427 SEYVLNKDISVIIK
+427 SEYVLNKDISVRIK

-466 QRYTALFEAVY
+466 QRYTTPFEAVY

-484 IESTNTEDWTP
+484 IESTNAEDWTP
-495 GRLNITSIASLDR
+495 GRLSITSIASLDR

-541 KDGNAL
+541 KDGNVL

-565 EFEIELDEGYRNDTV
+565 EFEVELDEGYRNDTV
-580 LDPIVLTQD
+580 LSPITLTKD

-645 DTTGH
+645 DVTGH

-662 NNGIAVHGDINV
+662 NNGIAIRGDITV

-710 YEGIDTPITFT
+710 YEGIDGVITFN

-749 GYNHQDDITVTVDND
+749 GYNHQDDITVTVDDD

-783 SETNYFKIV
+783 SEANYFKIV
-792 ATDTAGTKYQPS
+792 ATDTAGTKYNPS

-826 TEINSLP
+826 SEINSLP

-865 GIAITKD
+865 GIVITKD

-958 VTFTVSATNNI
+958 VTFTVGATNNI

-1027 VVSMDGLDFDRSNT
+1027 VVSMDGIDFNRSNT
-1041 TNKTFLLP
+1041 TNKTYLLP
-1049 EVVKYVSGDET
+1049 DTVKYLSGDE
-1060 INFLPTNTFKY
+1060 NLYFVPVNTFKY
-1071 VTDDIDTSIMDGD
+1071 VTNDIDTSIIDGD
-1084 GGIPPTEVKFIDVT
+1084 GNIPFTEVKFINVT
-1098 FEDPTKAW
+1098 FEDPTKSW
-1106 IESIREARFAGIPYE
+1106 IETIKEARMAGIVYN

-1142 QITPAFAE
+1142 QIAPAFAE
-1150 DIKAPAYVIDSL
+1150 DIKAPAYIIDRL
-1162 YSPTYRIPITA
+1162 ESPTYRIPITA
-1173 NTINIPVPRANVYN
+1173 NTINIPVPKLAGLDINIRSSKFQPITAVYDGTRYTTTFRVPKNSTVTLEAPVDTELFTGKLLFEKPSFIDPGTRIKDEIINNKLN
-1187 VTLVQSPYQ
+1187 VT
-1196 TIIMN
+1196 TAGDIIS
-1201 YNGNDYTESF
+1201 E
-1211 KAKPNLPL
+1211 
-1219 VLKYANIDK
+1219 
-1228 EVFEPAADIKTYN
+1228 
-1241 DDSLYEFN
+1241 
-1249 GPTRT
+1249 
-1254 INNPTNRDVK
+1254 
-1264 VTSQPEFKYETTGVL
+1264 PEFLWETTGEFRGRL
-1279 FKNLPETMSESDKNK
+1279 RLADNRIKEADKK
-1294 VNKIFSYGLVRDAG
+1294 KIDKIFNTGLVKNANS
-1308 GAFANNIN
+1308 AFRAIEGDSFDGSTFGPAMSSVTSLFLAFDNSGLKQIN
-1316 IKTID
+1316 VSNWDTSNVTNMSNTFSHCELLTSID
-1321 TKDWNLNGVKS
+1321 VSKWNTSKVTNME
-1332 TTGMFSSCSSLTTV
+1332 GMFVDCNLLASV
-1346 DVSKWDT
+1346 DVSKW
-1353 STITKIYNM
+1353 N
-1362 FNRCSNLVSLDV
+1362 
-1374 SKWDTSKVE
+1374 TSKVTD
-1383 NMSSIFTLCSKLK
+1383 MASMFSSCGTLRSI
-1396 NLDVSKWNT
+1396 DVSKWNT
-1405 SNVTDMSYMFMDTGI
+1405 SNVTDISGMFFGCG
-1420 TALDVSKWDTSKV
+1420 
-1433 TTMYE
+1433 
-1438 MFRNSINLKSLDVSK
+1438 SLH
-1453 WNVSKLELANSMFE
+1453 
-1467 GTGLETI
+1467 
-1474 DVSKWNT
+1474 
-1481 SSLKYTD
+1481 
-1488 SMFSSAFLTSV
+1488 SV
-1499 DLSNWDT
+1499 D
-1506 SKIITMR
+1506 IT
-1513 NMFSVNTIRTSKLT
+1513 
-1527 SIGSTTNW
+1527 G
-1535 DTSNVEDMSGI
+1535 
-1546 FHYCDKLQSVDVS
+1546 
-1559 RWNTSK
+1559 
-1565 VTNMANMFNLCESLT
+1565 
-1580 TLDVSKFNTSKVTS
+1580 
-1594 MYAMFANCLKLTNI
+1594 
-1608 DVSKWDTSNVTDMT
+1608 
-1622 GMFNACNEITNID
+1622 
-1635 VSKWNT
+1635 
-1641 SKVKNMRWM
+1641 
-1650 FKTCFKLKSL
+1650 
-1660 DITNWDTSKVTN
+1660 WDTSKVTN
-1672 MESMFDSCRDLKTI
+1672 MTRLFFNCSSLTTI
-1686 TGVIDMKSCTNYAK
+1686 TGVLDFKNCTEYYGTFFGCNNL
-1700 MFDACTNI
+1700 TS
-1708 TNVKIKNLPTDI
+1708 VKVKNLPVDI
-1720 NTFCSIARINK
+1720 DTFCNAVLIDK
-1731 SQVTVV
+1731 SKVIVV

>member
-1 MRYPKFVVRLGDSLA
+1 MRYPKFIVRLGDSLA

-207 RVQSYIVRINQSD
+207 RVQSYIVRINQSE
-220 HQRISVEYNGK
+220 HQRISVEYNNK
-231 SYYETFEIPMNV
+231 TYYETFEIPMNV
-243 AHNYAVYID
+243 AHDYAVYID

-264 VKDKNKRGT
+264 VKDKRGT

-397 THSDV
+397 TQSNV
-402 IRLEENT
+402 IKLEENT
-409 EVRFELV
+409 EVRFELT
-416 IDNGYSNATVL
+416 IDNGYSNDTVL
-427 SEYVLNKDISVIIK
+427 SEYVLNKDISVRIK
-441 PSTIKKYKVQLQ
+441 PSIIKKYKVQLQ

-466 QRYTALFEAVY
+466 QRYTAPFEAVY

-495 GRLNITSIASLDR
+495 GRLSITSIASLDR

-530 SPDSHTRLKVK
+530 SPDAHTKLKVK
-541 KDGNAL
+541 KDGNVL

-565 EFEIELDEGYRNDTV
+565 EFELVLDEGYRNDTV
-580 LDPIVLTQD
+580 LEPITLTEN

-645 DTTGH
+645 DVTGH
-650 YEAGTINYPTGY
+650 YEAGTINYPAGY
-662 NNGIAVHGDINV
+662 NNGIAVRGDITV

-710 YEGIDTPITFT
+710 YDGIDGIITFN

-749 GYNHQDDITVTVDND
+749 GYNHQDDITVKVADD

-783 SETNYFKIV
+783 SEANYFKIV
-792 ATDTAGTKYQPS
+792 ATDTAGTKYNPS

-833 LYYSNKQNKYFSL
+833 LYYSNKQNKYFTL

-856 NTDPANGKL
+856 NIDPANGKL
-865 GIAITKD
+865 GIVITKD

-884 YGIVNITVPAM
+884 YGIVNITVPAVT
-895 NSIVEDAYL
+895 SGVEDTYL
-904 PHASYV
+904 PHASYI

-947 AAITGYDTIQD
+947 AAITGYNTIQD
-958 VTFTVSATNNI
+958 VTFTVGATNNI

-980 FTAHNVEDHY
+980 FTAHNVEAIY
-990 YRIIAIDETGHG
+990 SRIIAIDETGHG
-1002 YENGERIPYGTKVR
+1002 YENGERIPYGSKVH
-1016 FNVVPYDDDYT
+1016 FNVVPYDDDYSVINDVAT
-1027 VVSMDGLDFDRSNT
+1027 GVDIYRSNKQ
-1041 TNKTFLLP
+1041 NKTFILP
-1049 EVVKYVSGDET
+1049 DTVKYTSGDET
-1060 INFLPTNTFKY
+1060 LYFVPINTFKY
-1071 VTDDIDTSIMDGD
+1071 VTNDIDTSLYDGD
-1084 GGIPPTEVKFIDVT
+1084 GVPFTEVKSINVT

-1106 IESIREARFAGIPYE
+1106 IESISGTTGIVRQRYSM
-1121 QYNGLN
+1121 YDGLN
-1127 KNKTIWVYNIPGVEL
+1127 KNSTIWVYNYPNTNL
-1142 QITPAFAE
+1142 QIYPAFAE
-1150 DIKAPAYVIDSL
+1150 DIKAPAYVIDRL
-1162 YSPTYRIPITA
+1162 TSPTYMIPITA
-1173 NTINIPVPRANVYN
+1173 NTINIPVPKLAGVDINIRSSKFQPITAVYDGTRYTTAFRAPKNSTVTLEAPVDTELFTGKLLFEKPSFIDPGTRIKDEIINNKFN
-1187 VTLVQSPYQ
+1187 VT
-1196 TIIMN
+1196 TAGDIIS
-1201 YNGNDYTESF
+1201 E
-1211 KAKPNLPL
+1211 
-1219 VLKYANIDK
+1219 
-1228 EVFEPAADIKTYN
+1228 
-1241 DDSLYEFN
+1241 
-1249 GPTRT
+1249 
-1254 INNPTNRDVK
+1254 
-1264 VTSQPEFKYETTGVL
+1264 PEFLWETTGEFRDRL
-1279 FKNLPETMSESDKNK
+1279 RLTDNRIKEADKK
-1294 VNKIFSYGLVRDAG
+1294 KIDKIFNTGLVKNANS
-1308 GAFANNIN
+1308 AFRAIEGDSFDGSTFGPAMSSVTSLFLAFNNSGLKQIN
-1316 IKTID
+1316 VSNWDTSNVTNMSNTFSHCELLTSID
-1321 TKDWNLNGVKS
+1321 VSKWNTSKVTNME
-1332 TTGMFSSCSSLTTV
+1332 GMFVDCNLLASV
-1346 DVSKWDT
+1346 DVSKW
-1353 STITKIYNM
+1353 N
-1362 FNRCSNLVSLDV
+1362 
-1374 SKWDTSKVE
+1374 TSKVTD
-1383 NMSSIFTLCSKLK
+1383 MASMFSGCGTLRSI
-1396 NLDVSKWNT
+1396 DVSKWNT
-1405 SNVTDMSYMFMDTGI
+1405 SNVTDISGMFFGCG
-1420 TALDVSKWDTSKV
+1420 
-1433 TTMYE
+1433 
-1438 MFRNSINLKSLDVSK
+1438 SLH
-1453 WNVSKLELANSMFE
+1453 
-1467 GTGLETI
+1467 
-1474 DVSKWNT
+1474 
-1481 SSLKYTD
+1481 
-1488 SMFSSAFLTSV
+1488 SV
-1499 DLSNWDT
+1499 D
-1506 SKIITMR
+1506 IT
-1513 NMFSVNTIRTSKLT
+1513 
-1527 SIGSTTNW
+1527 G
-1535 DTSNVEDMSGI
+1535 
-1546 FHYCDKLQSVDVS
+1546 
-1559 RWNTSK
+1559 
-1565 VTNMANMFNLCESLT
+1565 
-1580 TLDVSKFNTSKVTS
+1580 
-1594 MYAMFANCLKLTNI
+1594 
-1608 DVSKWDTSNVTDMT
+1608 
-1622 GMFNACNEITNID
+1622 
-1635 VSKWNT
+1635 
-1641 SKVKNMRWM
+1641 
-1650 FKTCFKLKSL
+1650 
-1660 DITNWDTSKVTN
+1660 WDTSKVTN
-1672 MESMFDSCRDLKTI
+1672 MTRLFFNCSSLTTI
-1686 TGVIDMKSCTNYAK
+1686 TGVLDFKNCTKYYGTFFGCNNL
-1700 MFDACTNI
+1700 TS
-1708 TNVKIKNLPTDI
+1708 VKVKNLPTDI
-1720 NTFCSIARINK
+1720 DTFCNAVLIDK
-1731 SQVTVV
+1731 SKVIVV

>member
-1 MRYPKFVVRLGDSLA
+1 MRYPKFIVRLGDSLA

-192 DKLTESVIIRNVEPP
+192 DKLTESVIIRNIEPP
-207 RVQSYIVRINQSD
+207 RVQSYIVRINQSE
-220 HQRISVEYNGK
+220 HQRISVEYNNK
-231 SYYETFEIPMNV
+231 TYYETFEIPMN
-243 AHNYAVYID
+243 AARNYAVYID

-364 VHYSVDVLFDM
+364 VHHSVNVLFDM

-397 THSDV
+397 TQSNV
-402 IRLEENT
+402 IKLEENT
-409 EVRFELV
+409 EVRFELT
-416 IDNGYSNATVL
+416 IDNGYNNDTVL
-427 SEYVLNKDISVIIK
+427 SEYVLNKDISVRIK

-466 QRYTALFEAVY
+466 QRYTAPFEAVY

-495 GRLNITSIASLDR
+495 GRLSITSIASLDR
-508 PITVTATSA
+508 PITVTATAA

-541 KDGNAL
+541 KDGNVL

-565 EFEIELDEGYRNDTV
+565 EFELVLDEGYRNDTV
-580 LDPIVLTQD
+580 LSPITLTQD

-645 DTTGH
+645 DVTGH

-662 NNGIAVHGDINV
+662 NNGIAVHGDITV

-710 YEGIDTPITFT
+710 YEGIDNIITFN

-749 GYNHQDDITVTVDND
+749 GYNNQDDITVKVADD

-783 SETNYFKIV
+783 SEANYFKIV
-792 ATDTAGTKYQPS
+792 ATDTAGTKYKPS

-833 LYYSNKQNKYFSL
+833 LYYSNKQNKYFTL

-865 GIAITKD
+865 GIVISKD

-884 YGIVNITVPAM
+884 YGIVNVTVPAF
-895 NSIVEDAYL
+895 NGVVDDEYL

-958 VTFTVSATNNI
+958 VTFTVGATNNI

-1027 VVSMDGLDFDRSNT
+1027 VVSMDGIDFNRSNT

-1049 EVVKYVSGDET
+1049 DTVKYLSGDE
-1060 INFLPTNTFKY
+1060 NLYFVPVNTFKY
-1071 VTDDIDTSIMDGD
+1071 VTNDIDTSVIDGD
-1084 GGIPPTEVKFIDVT
+1084 GNIPFTEVKFIDIT

-1106 IESIREARFAGIPYE
+1106 IETIKEARMAGIVYN

-1127 KNKTIWVYNIPGVEL
+1127 KNKTIWVYNIPNVKL
-1142 QITPAFAE
+1142 QITPAFSP
-1150 DIKAPAYVIDSL
+1150 DITAPAYVIDSL
-1162 YSPTYRIPITA
+1162 DSSTYRIPITA
-1173 NTINIPVPRANVYN
+1173 NTINIPVPRQAGLTLNIRSSKFQPITAIYDGNRYTNSLQVRKNSN
-1187 VTLVQSPYQ
+1187 VTLEAPFDNELFEGKLIFENPSLSS
-1196 TIIMN
+1196 T
-1201 YNGNDYTESF
+1201 D
-1211 KAKPNLPL
+1211 PNRKI
-1219 VLKYANIDK
+1219 VIN
-1228 EVFEPAADIKTYN
+1228 N
-1241 DDSLYEFN
+1241 N
-1249 GPTRT
+1249 T
-1254 INNPTNRDVK
+1254 INN
-1264 VTSQPEFKYETTGVL
+1264 VTVAGNIISEPKFLWETTSM
-1279 FKNLPETMSESDKNK
+1279 FKDSLRLEGYTIKETDKK
-1294 VNKIFSYGLVRDAG
+1294 KIDKIFNTGLVKDASM
-1308 GAFANNIN
+1308 AF
-1316 IKTID
+1316 KTISGD
-1321 TKDWNLNGVKS
+1321 SLDCTTFGPAMASVTNL
-1332 TTGMFSSCSSLTTV
+1332 TATFSYSNLGSIN
-1346 DVSKWDT
+1346 VSNWDT
-1353 STITKIYNM
+1353 SKVTTMINTFSYCRNISKLDISKWNTSNVTNM
-1362 FNRCSNLVSLDV
+1362 GGMFYYCNSLKSLDI
-1374 SKWDTSKVE
+1374 SKWDTSKVVD
-1383 NMSSIFTLCSKLK
+1383 MSGMFQECSQIETP
-1396 NLDVSKWNT
+1396 LDVSKWNT
-1405 SNVTDMSYMFMDTGI
+1405 SNVTNMSSMFKYCSSPS
-1420 TALDVSKWDTSKV
+1420 LDVSKWNTSNVTNMDRMFSDTEVTELDISKWDTSKV
-1433 TTMYE
+1433 TTMSN
-1438 MFRNSINLKSLDVSK
+1438 MFRHSKVKNLDLSK
-1453 WNVSKLELANSMFE
+1453 WNISKVVNMDF
-1467 GTGLETI
+1467 
-1474 DVSKWNT
+1474 
-1481 SSLKYTD
+1481 
-1488 SMFSSAFLTSV
+1488 MFSDSYSG
-1499 DLSNWDT
+1499 
-1506 SKIITMR
+1506 IT
-1513 NMFSVNTIRTSKLT
+1513 TIN
-1527 SIGSTTNW
+1527 ITNL
-1535 DTSNVEDMSGI
+1535 DTSNV
-1546 FHYCDKLQSVDVS
+1546 V
-1559 RWNTSK
+1559 
-1565 VTNMANMFNLCESLT
+1565 NME
-1580 TLDVSKFNTSKVTS
+1580 
-1594 MYAMFANCLKLTNI
+1594 
-1608 DVSKWDTSNVTDMT
+1608 
-1622 GMFNACNEITNID
+1622 GMFNNCYNLTTINGI
-1635 VSKWNT
+1635 
-1641 SKVKNMRWM
+1641 
-1650 FKTCFKLKSL
+1650 
-1660 DITNWDTSKVTN
+1660 I
-1672 MESMFDSCRDLKTI
+1672 DLKHCATYDRMFTNCSNL
-1686 TGVIDMKSCTNYAK
+1686 TGVK
-1700 MFDACTNI
+1700 
-1708 TNVKIKNLPTDI
+1708 VKNLPTDF
-1720 NTFCSIARINK
+1720 NTFCNIARIDK
-1731 SQVTVV
+1731 SKVTIV

>member
-1 MRYPKFVVRLGDSLA
+1 MRYPKFIVRLGDSLA

-142 IRQVPHQTITAHYN
+142 IRQVPHQTIIAHYN

-192 DKLTESVIIRNVEPP
+192 DKLTESVIIRNIEPP
-207 RVQSYIVRINQSD
+207 RVQSYIVRINQSE

-243 AHNYAVYID
+243 AHDYAVYID

-273 TISASS
+273 TISASP

-302 EPSGTVEVYKE
+302 EPSGTVELYKE
-313 RFSITVPMN
+313 RFSITVPLN

-364 VHYSVDVLFDM
+364 VHYSVNVLFDM

-385 KLITGD
+385 KLITG
-391 GRTINI
+391 GRTIDI

-402 IRLEENT
+402 IKLEENA

-427 SEYVLNKDISVIIK
+427 SEYVLNKDISVSIK
-441 PSTIKKYKVQLQ
+441 PSTIKRYKVQLQ

-461 AMYNG
+461 ATCNG
-466 QRYTALFEAVY
+466 QRYTTSFEADF

-495 GRLNITSIASLDR
+495 GRLSVTSIASLDR
-508 PITVTATSA
+508 SITVTASSA

-541 KDGNAL
+541 KDGNVL

-565 EFEIELDEGYRNDTV
+565 EFEMELDEGYRNDTV
-580 LDPIVLTQD
+580 LSPITLTKD

-629 YVDYGTVVEFL
+629 YVDYDTVVEFL

-645 DTTGH
+645 DTTAH
-650 YEAGTINYPTGY
+650 YEAGTINYPAGY
-662 NNGIAVHGDINV
+662 DNGIAVRGDITV

-689 PAATNR
+689 PAATNH
-695 VDSDDYLPKAQYTAT
+695 VDSDDYLPKTQYTAT
-710 YEGIDTPITFT
+710 YDGIDGIITFN

-749 GYNHQDDITVTVDND
+749 GYNNQDDITVKVADD

-774 RGFTITSNS
+774 RGFRITSNS
-783 SETNYFKIV
+783 SEANYFKIV

-833 LYYSNKQNKYFSL
+833 LYYSNKQNKYFTL

-865 GIAITKD
+865 GIVITKD
-872 ISAAAIVPTTGA
+872 ISAAAIVPTTGS
-884 YGIVNITVPAM
+884 YGIVNITVPAF
-895 NSIVEDAYL
+895 NGVVDDEYL
-904 PHASYV
+904 PHTSYV

-958 VTFTVSATNNI
+958 VAFTVGATNNI

-1041 TNKTFLLP
+1041 TNKTYLLP
-1049 EVVKYVSGDET
+1049 DTVKYLSGDE
-1060 INFLPTNTFKY
+1060 NLYFVPVNTFKY
-1071 VTDDIDTSIMDGD
+1071 VTNDIDTSIIDGD
-1084 GGIPPTEVKFIDVT
+1084 GNIPFTEVKFIDVT

-1106 IESIREARFAGIPYE
+1106 IETIKEARMAGLVYN

-1127 KNKTIWVYNIPGVEL
+1127 KNKTIWVYNIPNIKL
-1142 QITPAFAE
+1142 QIIPAFSP
-1150 DIKAPAYVIDSL
+1150 DITAPAYVIDSL
-1162 YSPTYRIPITA
+1162 DSSTYRIPITS
-1173 NTINIPVPRANVYN
+1173 NTINIPVPRQAGLTLNIRSSKFQPITAIYDGNKYTTTFRVPKNSTVTLEAPVDTELFTGKLLFEKPSLIDPGTRIKDEIINNKLN
-1187 VTLVQSPYQ
+1187 VT
-1196 TIIMN
+1196 TAGDIIS
-1201 YNGNDYTESF
+1201 E
-1211 KAKPNLPL
+1211 
-1219 VLKYANIDK
+1219 
-1228 EVFEPAADIKTYN
+1228 
-1241 DDSLYEFN
+1241 
-1249 GPTRT
+1249 
-1254 INNPTNRDVK
+1254 
-1264 VTSQPEFKYETTGVL
+1264 PEFLWETTGEFRDRLHLVDNRI
-1279 FKNLPETMSESDKNK
+1279 KEADKK
-1294 VNKIFSYGLVRDAG
+1294 KIDKIFNTGLVKNANS
-1308 GAFANNIN
+1308 AFRAIEGDSFDGSTFGPAMSSVTSLFLAFNNSTLKQIN
-1316 IKTID
+1316 VSNWD
-1321 TKDWNLNGVKS
+1321 TSNVTNMS
-1332 TTGMFSSCSSLTTV
+1332 NTFSHCELLTSV
-1346 DVSKWDT
+1346 DVSKWNT
-1353 STITKIYNM
+1353 SKVTNM
-1362 FNRCSNLVSLDV
+1362 EGMFVDCNLLASVDV
-1374 SKWDTSKVE
+1374 SKWNTSKVTD
-1383 NMSSIFTLCSKLK
+1383 MASMFSGCGTLRSI
-1396 NLDVSKWNT
+1396 DVSKWNT
-1405 SNVTDMSYMFMDTGI
+1405 SNVTDISGMFFGCG
-1420 TALDVSKWDTSKV
+1420 
-1433 TTMYE
+1433 
-1438 MFRNSINLKSLDVSK
+1438 SLH
-1453 WNVSKLELANSMFE
+1453 
-1467 GTGLETI
+1467 
-1474 DVSKWNT
+1474 
-1481 SSLKYTD
+1481 
-1488 SMFSSAFLTSV
+1488 SV
-1499 DLSNWDT
+1499 D
-1506 SKIITMR
+1506 IT
-1513 NMFSVNTIRTSKLT
+1513 
-1527 SIGSTTNW
+1527 G
-1535 DTSNVEDMSGI
+1535 
-1546 FHYCDKLQSVDVS
+1546 
-1559 RWNTSK
+1559 
-1565 VTNMANMFNLCESLT
+1565 
-1580 TLDVSKFNTSKVTS
+1580 
-1594 MYAMFANCLKLTNI
+1594 
-1608 DVSKWDTSNVTDMT
+1608 
-1622 GMFNACNEITNID
+1622 
-1635 VSKWNT
+1635 
-1641 SKVKNMRWM
+1641 
-1650 FKTCFKLKSL
+1650 
-1660 DITNWDTSKVTN
+1660 WDTSKVTN
-1672 MESMFDSCRDLKTI
+1672 MTRLFFNCSSLTTI
-1686 TGVIDMKSCTNYAK
+1686 TGVLDFKNCTEYYGIFFGCNNL
-1700 MFDACTNI
+1700 TS
-1708 TNVKIKNLPTDI
+1708 VKVKNLPVDI
-1720 NTFCSIARINK
+1720 DTFCNAVLIDK
-1731 SQVTVV
+1731 SKVIVV

>member
-1 MRYPKFVVRLGDSLA
+1 MRYPKFIVRLGDSLA

-52 WIDTSHEYIPPTQY
+52 WIDTSHEYVPPTQY

-207 RVQSYIVRINQSD
+207 RVQSYIVRINQSE

-231 SYYETFEIPMNV
+231 AYYETFEIPMNV
-243 AHNYAVYID
+243 AHDYAVYID

-273 TISASS
+273 TISASY

-409 EVRFELV
+409 EVRFELI
-416 IDNGYSNATVL
+416 IDNGYSNTTVL
-427 SEYVLNKDISVIIK
+427 SEYVLNKDISVRIK
-441 PSTIKKYKVQLQ
+441 PSTIKRYKVQLQ

-466 QRYTALFEAVY
+466 QRYTAPFEAVY

-530 SPDSHTRLKVK
+530 SPDAHTKLKVK
-541 KDGNAL
+541 KDGNVL

-565 EFEIELDEGYRNDTV
+565 EFEMELDEGYRNDTV
-580 LDPIVLTQD
+580 LDPITLTEN

-599 KQFLITPT
+599 RQFLITPT

-645 DTTGH
+645 DVTGH
-650 YEAGTINYPTGY
+650 YEAGTINYPAGY
-662 NNGIAVHGDINV
+662 NNGIAVRGDITV

-710 YEGIDTPITFT
+710 YDGIDGIITFN

-749 GYNHQDDITVTVDND
+749 GYNNQDDITVKVADD
-764 NNVTIPAPTP
+764 NNVTVPAPTP

-783 SETNYFKIV
+783 SEANYFKIV
-792 ATDTAGTKYQPS
+792 ATDTAGTKYNPS

-833 LYYSNKQNKYFSL
+833 LYYSNKQNKYFTL
-846 PDTIMPITGY
+846 PDSIMPITGY

-865 GIAITKD
+865 GIVITKD

-884 YGIVNITVPAM
+884 YGIVNITVPAF
-895 NSIVEDAYL
+895 NGVVDDEYL

-934 VAPFGANVTIRQS
+934 VAPFGAEVTIRQ
-947 AAITGYDTIQD
+947 ATTPTGYEAIQD
-958 VTFTVSATNNI
+958 VTFTVGATNNI

-980 FTAHNVEDHY
+980 FTAHNVEDIY
-990 YRIIAIDETGHG
+990 SRIIAIDETGHG
-1002 YENGERIPYGTKVR
+1002 YENGERIPYGSKVR
-1016 FNVVPYDDDYT
+1016 FNVVPYDDDYSVINDVAT
-1027 VVSMDGLDFDRSNT
+1027 GVDIYRSNKR
-1041 TNKTFLLP
+1041 NKTFILP
-1049 EVVKYVSGDET
+1049 DTVKYTSGDET
-1060 INFLPTNTFKY
+1060 LYFVPINTFKY
-1071 VTDDIDTSIMDGD
+1071 VTNDIDTFLYDGD
-1084 GGIPPTEVKFIDVT
+1084 GVPFTEVKSINVT

-1106 IESIREARFAGIPYE
+1106 IESISGTTGIVRQRYSM
-1121 QYNGLN
+1121 YDGLN
-1127 KNKTIWVYNIPGVEL
+1127 KNSTIWVYNSPNTNL
-1142 QITPAFAE
+1142 QIAPAFAE

-1162 YSPTYRIPITA
+1162 NSPTYRIPITA
-1173 NTINIPVPRANVYN
+1173 NTINIPVPRLNQYN

-1201 YNGNDYTESF
+1201 YNGTDYTESF

-1228 EVFEPAADIKTYN
+1228 EMFAPSFDMEKWNGSGSYEFSDPTYN
-1241 DDSLYEFN
+1241 IDSSN
-1249 GPTRT
+1249 K
-1254 INNPTNRDVK
+1254 DVK
-1264 VTSQPEFKYETTGVL
+1264 ITSNPQFRYETTYGL
-1279 FKNLPETMSESDKNK
+1279 FNNLPETMSEADKNK
-1294 VNKIFSYGLVRDAG
+1294 VNKIFSYGLVRDARRT
-1308 GAFANNIN
+1308 FVNNVN
-1316 IKTID
+1316 VKTID
-1321 TKDWNLNGVKS
+1321 SKDWNLNGV
-1332 TTGMFSSCSSLTTV
+1332 TNIGEML
-1346 DVSKWDT
+1346 
-1353 STITKIYNM
+1353 NN
-1362 FNRCSNLVSLDV
+1362 FNALV
-1374 SKWDTSKVE
+1374 
-1383 NMSSIFTLCSKLK
+1383 

-1405 SNVTDMSYMFMDTGI
+1405 STVTVMR
-1420 TALDVSKWDTSKV
+1420 
-1433 TTMYE
+1433 E
-1438 MFRNSINLKSLDVSK
+1438 MFERCHALKTV
-1453 WNVSKLELANSMFE
+1453 
-1467 GTGLETI
+1467 

-1481 SSLKYTD
+1481 GKVAD
-1488 SMFSSAFLTSV
+1488 MNGMFKDCKALTSI
-1499 DLSNWDT
+1499 DT
-1506 SKIITMR
+1506 SK
-1513 NMFSVNTIRTSKLT
+1513 
-1527 SIGSTTNW
+1527 W
-1535 DTSNVEDMSGI
+1535 DTSNVIDMSEIFYHSLIHTSSLTSISSTTNWNTSNVTNMSGM
-1546 FHYCDKLQSVDVS
+1546 FHYCDKLQSIDVS
-1559 RWNTSK
+1559 NWNTSK
-1565 VTNMANMFNLCESLT
+1565 VTNMAHLFNDCEALT
-1580 TLDVSKFNTSKVTS
+1580 TLDVSKWNTSKVTS
-1594 MYAMFANCLKLTNI
+1594 MFATFANCVRLKTI

-1622 GMFNACNEITNID
+1622 GMFNACNGTTSID
-1635 VSKWNT
+1635 VSRWNT
-1641 SKVKNMRWM
+1641 SKVTSMRWM
-1650 FKTCFKLKSL
+1650 FKTCVYLTSI
-1660 DITNWDTSKVTN
+1660 DITNWDTSNVTN
-1672 MESMFDSCRDLKTI
+1672 MDGMFDSCRDLRTI
-1686 TGVIDMKSCTNYAK
+1686 TGVIDMKRCTSYAR
-1700 MFDACTNI
+1700 MFDACTNL

-1720 NTFCSIARINK
+1720 DTFCNVARINK
-1731 SQVTVV
+1731 SQVTIV

>member
-1 MRYPKFVVRLGDSLA
+1 MRYPKFIVRLGDSLA

-192 DKLTESVIIRNVEPP
+192 DKLTESVIIRNIEPP
-207 RVQSYIVRINQSD
+207 RVQSYIVRINQSE

-231 SYYETFEIPMNV
+231 SYYETFEIPMSV

-252 ADDGWNAGEIKE
+252 ADDGWNAGEVKE

-427 SEYVLNKDISVIIK
+427 SEYVLNKDISVRIK
-441 PSTIKKYKVQLQ
+441 PSTIKRYKVQLQ

-466 QRYTALFEAVY
+466 QRYTAPFEAVY
-477 GSAITFG
+477 GSVITFG

-508 PITVTATSA
+508 PIIVTATSA

-530 SPDSHTRLKVK
+530 SPDTHTRLKVK
-541 KDGNAL
+541 KDGNVL

-565 EFEIELDEGYRNDTV
+565 EFELSLDEGYRNDTV
-580 LDPIVLTQD
+580 LEPITLTKD

-645 DTTGH
+645 DVTGH

-662 NNGIAVHGDINV
+662 NNGIAVHGDITV

-710 YEGIDTPITFT
+710 YDGIDGIITFS

-749 GYNHQDDITVTVDND
+749 GYNHQDDITVTVDNDD

-816 IEPFDTDHTI
+816 IEPFDKDYTI
-826 TEINSLP
+826 SEINSLP
-833 LYYSNKQNKYFSL
+833 LYYSNKQNKYFTL

-865 GIAITKD
+865 GIVITKD

-884 YGIVNITVPAM
+884 YGVVNITVPAF
-895 NSIVEDAYL
+895 NGVVDDEYL
-904 PHASYV
+904 PHTSYV

-947 AAITGYDTIQD
+947 AAITGYNTIQD
-958 VTFTVSATNNI
+958 VTFTVGTTNNI
-969 TVPNPTPKTYL
+969 TVPNPTPKTFL
-980 FTAHNVEDHY
+980 FTAHNVENIY
-990 YRIIAIDETGHG
+990 SRIIAIDETGHG

-1016 FNVVPYDDDYT
+1016 FNVVPFDDDYT
-1027 VVSMDGLDFDRSNT
+1027 VVSMDGIDFNRSNT

-1049 EVVKYVSGDET
+1049 EVVKYVSGGET
-1060 INFLPTNTFKY
+1060 INFLPINTFKY

-1106 IESIREARFAGIPYE
+1106 IESIREARFAGIPYD

-1127 KNKTIWVYNIPGVEL
+1127 KNKTIWVYNIPNIKL
-1142 QITPAFAE
+1142 QITPAFTP
-1150 DIKAPAYVIDSL
+1150 DITAPAYVIDKL
-1162 YSPTYRIPITA
+1162 DSPTYRIPITA
-1173 NTINIPVPRANVYN
+1173 NTINIPVPRLNQYN

-1201 YNGNDYTESF
+1201 YNGTDYTESF

-1219 VLKYANIDK
+1219 VLKYSNVDKEMFAPSFDMEKWNGSGTYGFTDPTYNIDSSNK
-1228 EVFEPAADIKTYN
+1228 DIKLT
-1241 DDSLYEFN
+1241 S
-1249 GPTRT
+1249 
-1254 INNPTNRDVK
+1254 NP
-1264 VTSQPEFKYETTGVL
+1264 QFKYETTYVL
-1279 FKNLPETMSESDKNK
+1279 FNNLPETMSEADKNK
-1294 VNKIFSYGLVRDAG
+1294 VNKIFSYGLVRDARRT
-1308 GAFANNIN
+1308 FANNVN
-1316 IKTID
+1316 VKTID
-1321 TKDWNLNGVKS
+1321 SRDWNLNGV
-1332 TTGMFSSCSSLTTV
+1332 TT
-1346 DVSKWDT
+1346 
-1353 STITKIYNM
+1353 IAEM
-1362 FNRCSNLVSLDV
+1362 FNNCNALV
-1374 SKWDTSKVE
+1374 
-1383 NMSSIFTLCSKLK
+1383 

-1405 SNVTDMSYMFMDTGI
+1405 STVTVMR
-1420 TALDVSKWDTSKV
+1420 
-1433 TTMYE
+1433 E
-1438 MFRNSINLKSLDVSK
+1438 MFERCHALKTV
-1453 WNVSKLELANSMFE
+1453 
-1467 GTGLETI
+1467 
-1474 DVSKWNT
+1474 
-1481 SSLKYTD
+1481 
-1488 SMFSSAFLTSV
+1488 
-1499 DLSNWDT
+1499 
-1506 SKIITMR
+1506 
-1513 NMFSVNTIRTSKLT
+1513 
-1527 SIGSTTNW
+1527 
-1535 DTSNVEDMSGI
+1535 
-1546 FHYCDKLQSVDVS
+1546 
-1559 RWNTSK
+1559 
-1565 VTNMANMFNLCESLT
+1565 
-1580 TLDVSKFNTSKVTS
+1580 
-1594 MYAMFANCLKLTNI
+1594 
-1608 DVSKWDTSNVTDMT
+1608 
-1622 GMFNACNEITNID
+1622 D

-1641 SKVKNMRWM
+1641 SKVADMHGM
-1650 FKTCFKLKSL
+1650 FKDCKSL
-1660 DITNWDTSKVTN
+1660 TSIDTSKWDTSNVTN
-1672 MESMFDSCRDLKTI
+1672 MEGMFDSCRDLRTI
-1686 TGVIDMKSCTNYAK
+1686 TGVIDMKSCTSYAR
-1700 MFDACTNI
+1700 MFDACTNL

-1720 NTFCSIARINK
+1720 DTFCNVARISK
-1731 SQVTVV
+1731 DKVTIV

>member
-207 RVQSYIVRINQSD
+207 RVQSYIVRINQSE

-231 SYYETFEIPMNV
+231 SYYETFEIPMSV

-416 IDNGYSNATVL
+416 IDNGYNNATVL
-427 SEYVLNKDISVIIK
+427 SEYVLNKDISIRIK

-466 QRYTALFEAVY
+466 QRYTAPFEAVY
-477 GSAITFG
+477 GSSITFTV
-484 IESTNTEDWTP
+484 EPTNTEDWTP
-495 GRLNITSIASLDR
+495 GRLSVTSIASLDR

-517 ERIMRYNLTVDFV
+517 ERIMRYSLTVDFV
-530 SPDSHTRLKVK
+530 SPDAHTRLKVI
-541 KDGNAL
+541 KDGIVL
-547 GTYTDDFTLT
+547 GTYNNDFTLT

-580 LDPIVLTQD
+580 LEPITLTKD

-645 DTTGH
+645 DVTGH
-650 YEAGTINYPTGY
+650 YEAGTINYPDGY
-662 NNGIAVHGDINV
+662 NNGIVVRGDITV

-710 YEGIDTPITFT
+710 YDGIDGIITFN

-749 GYNHQDDITVTVDND
+749 GYNNQDDITVKVADD

-774 RGFTITSNS
+774 RGFSITSNS
-783 SETNYFKIV
+783 SESNYFKIV
-792 ATDTAGTKYQPS
+792 ATDTAGTKYNPS

-816 IEPFDTDHTI
+816 IEPFDTDYTI

-833 LYYSNKQNKYFSL
+833 LYYSNKQNKYFTL
-846 PDTIMPITGY
+846 PDSIMPITGY
-856 NTDPANGKL
+856 NTDPTNGKL
-865 GIAITKD
+865 GIVITKD

-884 YGIVNITVPAM
+884 YGVVNITVPAF
-895 NSIVEDAYL
+895 NGVVDDEYL

-958 VTFTVSATNNI
+958 VTFTVGATNNI
-969 TVPNPTPKTYL
+969 AVPNPTPKTYL

-1002 YENGERIPYGTKVR
+1002 YENDERIPYGTKVR

-1027 VVSMDGLDFDRSNT
+1027 VVSMDGIDFNRSNT

-1049 EVVKYVSGDET
+1049 GVVKYVSGDET
-1060 INFLPTNTFKY
+1060 INFLPVNTFKY
-1071 VTDDIDTSIMDGD
+1071 VTNDIDTSIIDGD
-1084 GGIPPTEVKFIDVT
+1084 GNIPFTEVKFIDVT

-1127 KNKTIWVYNIPGVEL
+1127 KNKTIWVYNIPNIKL
-1142 QITPAFAE
+1142 QITPAFSP
-1150 DIKAPAYVIDSL
+1150 DIIAPAYVIDKLDS
-1162 YSPTYRIPITA
+1162 STYRIPITA
-1173 NTINIPVPRANVYN
+1173 NTINIPVPRQAGLTLNIRSSKFQPITAIYDGNRYTNSLQVRKNSN
-1187 VTLVQSPYQ
+1187 VTLEAPFDNELFEGKLIFENPSLSS
-1196 TIIMN
+1196 T
-1201 YNGNDYTESF
+1201 D
-1211 KAKPNLPL
+1211 PNR
-1219 VLKYANIDK
+1219 
-1228 EVFEPAADIKTYN
+1228 KTVIN
-1241 DDSLYEFN
+1241 N
-1249 GPTRT
+1249 NT
-1254 INNPTNRDVK
+1254 INN
-1264 VTSQPEFKYETTGVL
+1264 VTVAGNIISEPKFLWETTSMFKYSLRLEGYTIKET
-1279 FKNLPETMSESDKNK
+1279 DKK
-1294 VNKIFSYGLVRDAG
+1294 KIDKIFNTGLVKDASM
-1308 GAFANNIN
+1308 AF
-1316 IKTID
+1316 KTISGD
-1321 TKDWNLNGVKS
+1321 SLDCTTFGPAMASVTNL
-1332 TTGMFSSCSSLTTV
+1332 TATFSYSNLGSIN
-1346 DVSKWDT
+1346 VSNWDT
-1353 STITKIYNM
+1353 SKVTTMINTFSYCRNISKLDISKWNISNVTNM
-1362 FNRCSNLVSLDV
+1362 RGMFYYCNSLKSLDI
-1374 SKWDTSKVE
+1374 SKWDTSKVVD
-1383 NMSSIFTLCSKLK
+1383 MSGMFQECTQIEAP
-1396 NLDVSKWNT
+1396 LDVSKWNT
-1405 SNVTDMSYMFMDTGI
+1405 SNVTTMKSMFEYCSSPS
-1420 TALDVSKWDTSKV
+1420 LDVSNWNTSNVTNMDRMFSDTEVTELDISKWDTSKV
-1433 TTMYE
+1433 TTMSN
-1438 MFRNSINLKSLDVSK
+1438 MFRHSKVKNLDLSK
-1453 WNVSKLELANSMFE
+1453 WNISKVVNMDF
-1467 GTGLETI
+1467 
-1474 DVSKWNT
+1474 
-1481 SSLKYTD
+1481 
-1488 SMFSSAFLTSV
+1488 MFSDSYSG
-1499 DLSNWDT
+1499 
-1506 SKIITMR
+1506 IT
-1513 NMFSVNTIRTSKLT
+1513 TIN
-1527 SIGSTTNW
+1527 ITNL
-1535 DTSNVEDMSGI
+1535 DTSNV
-1546 FHYCDKLQSVDVS
+1546 V
-1559 RWNTSK
+1559 
-1565 VTNMANMFNLCESLT
+1565 NME
-1580 TLDVSKFNTSKVTS
+1580 
-1594 MYAMFANCLKLTNI
+1594 
-1608 DVSKWDTSNVTDMT
+1608 
-1622 GMFNACNEITNID
+1622 GMFNNCYNLTTINGI
-1635 VSKWNT
+1635 
-1641 SKVKNMRWM
+1641 
-1650 FKTCFKLKSL
+1650 
-1660 DITNWDTSKVTN
+1660 I
-1672 MESMFDSCRDLKTI
+1672 DLKHCATYDRMFTNCSNL
-1686 TGVIDMKSCTNYAK
+1686 TGVK
-1700 MFDACTNI
+1700 
-1708 TNVKIKNLPTDI
+1708 VKNLPTDF
-1720 NTFCSIARINK
+1720 NTFCNIARIDK
-1731 SQVTVV
+1731 SKVTVV

>member
-1 MRYPKFVVRLGDSLA
+1 MRYPKFIVRLGDSLA

-22 KAGLRFYDKHKEN
+22 KAALRFYDKHKEN

-156 GKDYTEPFMAEY
+156 GKDYTEPFMVEY

-192 DKLTESVIIRNVEPP
+192 DKLTESVIIRNIEPP
-207 RVQSYIVRINQSD
+207 RVQSYIVRINQSE

-231 SYYETFEIPMNV
+231 AYYETFEIPMSV

-375 NDPQDLHGTL
+375 NVPQDLHGTL

-409 EVRFELV
+409 EVRFELT
-416 IDNGYSNATVL
+416 IDNGYNNDTVL
-427 SEYVLNKDISVIIK
+427 SEYVLNKDISVRIK

-466 QRYTALFEAVY
+466 QRYTAPFEAVY

-495 GRLNITSIASLDR
+495 GRLNIISIASLDR

-517 ERIMRYNLTVDFV
+517 ERIARYNLTVDFV
-530 SPDSHTRLKVK
+530 SPDTHTRLKVT
-541 KDGNAL
+541 KDGTVL
-547 GTYTDDFTLT
+547 GTYNNDFTLT

-565 EFEIELDEGYRNDTV
+565 EFELSLDEGYRNDTV
-580 LDPIVLTQD
+580 LDPITLTEN

-645 DTTGH
+645 DVTGH
-650 YEAGTINYPTGY
+650 YEAGTINYPAEY
-662 NNGIAVHGDINV
+662 NNGIAVHGDITV

-695 VDSDDYLPKAQYTAT
+695 VDSDDYLPKVQYIAT
-710 YEGIDTPITFT
+710 YDGIDGIITFN

-749 GYNHQDDITVTVDND
+749 GYNNQDDITVKVADD

-774 RGFTITSNS
+774 RGFSITSNS

-816 IEPFDTDHTI
+816 IEPFDKDYTI

-833 LYYSNKQNKYFSL
+833 LYYSNKQNKYFTL
-846 PDTIMPITGY
+846 PDTIIPITGY

-865 GIAITKD
+865 GIVITKD

-884 YGIVNITVPAM
+884 YGVVNITVPPFSGVD
-895 NSIVEDAYL
+895 NEYL
-904 PHASYV
+904 PHTSYV

-915 LTTPLVFTNGNGK
+915 LTTPIVFTNGNGK

-958 VTFTVSATNNI
+958 VTFTVGATNNI

-980 FTAHNVEDHY
+980 FTAHNVEDIY
-990 YRIIAIDETGHG
+990 SRIIAIDETGHG

-1016 FNVVPYDDDYT
+1016 FNVVPYDDDYSVIND
-1027 VVSMDGLDFDRSNT
+1027 VVTGVDIYRSNKR
-1041 TNKTFLLP
+1041 NKTFILP
-1049 EVVKYVSGDET
+1049 DTVKYISGDET
-1060 INFLPTNTFKY
+1060 LNFVPINTFKY
-1071 VTDDIDTSIMDGD
+1071 VTNDIDTSLYDGD
-1084 GGIPPTEVKFIDVT
+1084 GVLPFTEVKSINVT

-1106 IESIREARFAGIPYE
+1106 IESISGTIGIVRQRYSM
-1121 QYNGLN
+1121 YDSLN
-1127 KNKTIWVYNIPGVEL
+1127 KNSTIWVYNSPNTNL
-1142 QITPAFAE
+1142 QIAPAFAE
-1150 DIKAPAYVIDSL
+1150 DIKAPAYIIDRL
-1162 YSPTYRIPITA
+1162 ESPTYRIPITA
-1173 NTINIPVPRANVYN
+1173 NTINIPVPKLAGLDINIRSSKFQPITVVYDGTRYTTTFRVPKNSTVTLEAPVDTELFTGKLLFEKPSFIDPGTRIKDEIINNKLN
-1187 VTLVQSPYQ
+1187 VT
-1196 TIIMN
+1196 TAGDIIS
-1201 YNGNDYTESF
+1201 E
-1211 KAKPNLPL
+1211 
-1219 VLKYANIDK
+1219 
-1228 EVFEPAADIKTYN
+1228 
-1241 DDSLYEFN
+1241 
-1249 GPTRT
+1249 
-1254 INNPTNRDVK
+1254 
-1264 VTSQPEFKYETTGVL
+1264 PEFLWETTGEIRGRL
-1279 FKNLPETMSESDKNK
+1279 RLADNRIKEADKK
-1294 VNKIFSYGLVRDAG
+1294 KIDKIFNTGLVKNANS
-1308 GAFANNIN
+1308 AFRAIEGDSFDGSTFGPAMSSVTSLFLAFNNSGLKQIN
-1316 IKTID
+1316 VSNWDTSNVTNMSNTFSHCELLTSID
-1321 TKDWNLNGVKS
+1321 VSKWNTSKVTNME
-1332 TTGMFSSCSSLTTV
+1332 GMFVDCNLLASV
-1346 DVSKWDT
+1346 DVSKW
-1353 STITKIYNM
+1353 N
-1362 FNRCSNLVSLDV
+1362 
-1374 SKWDTSKVE
+1374 TSKVTD
-1383 NMSSIFTLCSKLK
+1383 MASMFSSCGTLRSI
-1396 NLDVSKWNT
+1396 DVSKWNT
-1405 SNVTDMSYMFMDTGI
+1405 SNVTDISGMFFSCG
-1420 TALDVSKWDTSKV
+1420 
-1433 TTMYE
+1433 
-1438 MFRNSINLKSLDVSK
+1438 SLH
-1453 WNVSKLELANSMFE
+1453 
-1467 GTGLETI
+1467 
-1474 DVSKWNT
+1474 
-1481 SSLKYTD
+1481 
-1488 SMFSSAFLTSV
+1488 SV
-1499 DLSNWDT
+1499 D
-1506 SKIITMR
+1506 IT
-1513 NMFSVNTIRTSKLT
+1513 
-1527 SIGSTTNW
+1527 G
-1535 DTSNVEDMSGI
+1535 
-1546 FHYCDKLQSVDVS
+1546 
-1559 RWNTSK
+1559 
-1565 VTNMANMFNLCESLT
+1565 
-1580 TLDVSKFNTSKVTS
+1580 
-1594 MYAMFANCLKLTNI
+1594 
-1608 DVSKWDTSNVTDMT
+1608 
-1622 GMFNACNEITNID
+1622 
-1635 VSKWNT
+1635 
-1641 SKVKNMRWM
+1641 
-1650 FKTCFKLKSL
+1650 
-1660 DITNWDTSKVTN
+1660 WDTSKVTN
-1672 MESMFDSCRDLKTI
+1672 MTRLFFNCSSLTTI
-1686 TGVIDMKSCTNYAK
+1686 TGVLDFKNCTEYYGTFFGCNNL
-1700 MFDACTNI
+1700 TS
-1708 TNVKIKNLPTDI
+1708 VKVKNLPVDI
-1720 NTFCSIARINK
+1720 DTFCNAVLIDK
-1731 SQVTVV
+1731 SKVIVV

>member
-192 DKLTESVIIRNVEPP
+192 DKLTESVIIRNIEPP
-207 RVQSYIVRINQSD
+207 RVQSYIVRINQSE
-220 HQRISVEYNGK
+220 HQRISVEYNNK
-231 SYYETFEIPMNV
+231 TYYETFEIPMSV

-364 VHYSVDVLFDM
+364 VHHSVNVLFDM

-409 EVRFELV
+409 EVRFELA

-427 SEYVLNKDISVIIK
+427 SEYVLNKDISIRIK
-441 PSTIKKYKVQLQ
+441 PSTIKRYKVQLQ

-466 QRYTALFEAVY
+466 QRYTTTFEADF
-477 GSAITFG
+477 GSSITFG

-495 GRLNITSIASLDR
+495 GRLSVTSIASLDR
-508 PITVTATSA
+508 SITVTATSA

-530 SPDSHTRLKVK
+530 SPDAHTRLKVK
-541 KDGNAL
+541 KDGNVL

-565 EFEIELDEGYRNDTV
+565 EFELVLDEGYRNDTV
-580 LDPIVLTQD
+580 LEPITLTED

-621 GERYTEPT
+621 GERYTEPI

-645 DTTGH
+645 DVTGH
-650 YEAGTINYPTGY
+650 YEAGTINYPAGY
-662 NNGIAVHGDINV
+662 NNGIAVRGDITV

-710 YEGIDTPITFT
+710 YDGIDGIITFN

-833 LYYSNKQNKYFSL
+833 LYYSNKQNKYFTL
-846 PDTIMPITGY
+846 PDTIVPITGY

-865 GIAITKD
+865 GIVVTKD

-884 YGIVNITVPAM
+884 YGIVNVTVPAF
-895 NSIVEDAYL
+895 NGVVDDEYL

-947 AAITGYDTIQD
+947 AASTGYNTIQD
-958 VTFTVSATNNI
+958 VTFTVGATNNI

-1016 FNVVPYDDDYT
+1016 FNVVPYDDDYS
-1027 VVSMDGLDFDRSNT
+1027 VISMDGIDFDRSNT

-1049 EVVKYVSGDET
+1049 DTVKYVSGDE
-1060 INFLPTNTFKY
+1060 NLYFVPVNTFKY
-1071 VTDDIDTSIMDGD
+1071 VTNDIDTSVIDGD
-1084 GGIPPTEVKFIDVT
+1084 GNIPFTEVKFIDVT

-1106 IESIREARFAGIPYE
+1106 IETIKEARMGGIVYN

-1127 KNKTIWVYNIPGVEL
+1127 KNKTIWVFNIPNSEL
-1142 QITPAFAE
+1142 KITPAFAP
-1150 DIKAPAYVIDSL
+1150 DITT
-1162 YSPTYRIPITA
+1162 PTYIIDKPDSATYTIPITA
-1173 NTINIPVPRANVYN
+1173 NTINIPVPRLNQYN

-1201 YNGNDYTESF
+1201 YNGTDHTESF

-1219 VLKYANIDK
+1219 VLKYANVDK
-1228 EVFEPAADIKTYN
+1228 EVFEPSFDMEKWNGNGTYEFSDPTYN
-1241 DDSLYEFN
+1241 IDSSN
-1249 GPTRT
+1249 K
-1254 INNPTNRDVK
+1254 DVK
-1264 VTSQPEFKYETTGVL
+1264 ITSNPQFMYETTYGL
-1279 FKNLPETMSESDKNK
+1279 FNNLPETMSEADKNK
-1294 VNKIFSYGLVRDAG
+1294 VNKIFSYGLVRDARRT
-1308 GAFANNIN
+1308 FVNNVN
-1316 IKTID
+1316 VKTID
-1321 TKDWNLNGVKS
+1321 SKDWNLNGV
-1332 TTGMFSSCSSLTTV
+1332 TNIGE
-1346 DVSKWDT
+1346 
-1353 STITKIYNM
+1353 M
-1362 FNRCSNLVSLDV
+1362 FNNCNALV
-1374 SKWDTSKVE
+1374 
-1383 NMSSIFTLCSKLK
+1383 

-1405 SNVTDMSYMFMDTGI
+1405 STVTVMR
-1420 TALDVSKWDTSKV
+1420 
-1433 TTMYE
+1433 E
-1438 MFRNSINLKSLDVSK
+1438 MFELCHALKTV
-1453 WNVSKLELANSMFE
+1453 
-1467 GTGLETI
+1467 

-1481 SSLKYTD
+1481 GKVAD
-1488 SMFSSAFLTSV
+1488 MNGMFKDCKALTSI
-1499 DLSNWDT
+1499 DTSKWDT
-1506 SKIITMR
+1506 SNVTDMSEI
-1513 NMFSVNTIRTSKLT
+1513 FYHSLIRTSNLT

-1535 DTSNVEDMSGI
+1535 NTSNVTNMSGM
-1546 FHYCDKLQSVDVS
+1546 FHYCDKLQSIDVS
-1559 RWNTSK
+1559 NWNTSK
-1565 VTNMANMFNLCESLT
+1565 VTNMAHLFNDCEALT
-1580 TLDVSKFNTSKVTS
+1580 TLDVSKWNTSKVTS
-1594 MYAMFANCLKLTNI
+1594 MFATFANCVRLKTI

-1622 GMFNACNEITNID
+1622 GMFNACNGTTNID
-1635 VSKWNT
+1635 VSRWNT
-1641 SKVKNMRWM
+1641 SKVTSMRWM
-1650 FKTCFKLKSL
+1650 FKTCVYLTSI
-1660 DITNWDTSKVTN
+1660 DITNWDTSNVTN
-1672 MESMFDSCRDLKTI
+1672 MDGMFDSCRDLRTI
-1686 TGVIDMKSCTNYAK
+1686 TGVIDMKSCTSYAR
-1700 MFDACTNI
+1700 MFDACTNL

-1720 NTFCSIARINK
+1720 DTFCNVARIDK
-1731 SQVTVV
+1731 SKVTIV

>member
-177 ADKNYYEGTLNYDRI
+177 ADKSYYEGTLNYDRI
-192 DKLTESVIIRNVEPP
+192 DKLTESVIIRNIEPP
-207 RVQSYIVRINQSD
+207 RVQSYIVRINQSE

-243 AHNYAVYID
+243 AHDYAVYID

-402 IRLEENT
+402 IRLEENA

-427 SEYVLNKDISVIIK
+427 SEYVLNKDISVRIK

-466 QRYTALFEAVY
+466 QRYTAPFEAVY

-484 IESTNTEDWTP
+484 IESTNAEDWTP

-530 SPDSHTRLKVK
+530 SPDAHTRLKVK
-541 KDGNAL
+541 KDGNVL
-547 GTYTDDFTLT
+547 GTYTDNFTLT
-557 RVLHDTRF
+557 RILHDTRF
-565 EFEIELDEGYRNDTV
+565 EFEVELDEGYRNDTA
-580 LDPIVLTQD
+580 LEPITLTKD

-645 DTTGH
+645 DVTGH

-662 NNGIAVHGDINV
+662 NNGIAVHGDITV

-710 YEGIDTPITFT
+710 YDGIDGIITFN

-783 SETNYFKIV
+783 SEANYFKIV

-804 DTIPYGTRITLG
+804 DTIPYGTRITLD
-816 IEPFDTDHTI
+816 IEPFDTNHTI

-856 NTDPANGKL
+856 NTDPTNGKL
-865 GIAITKD
+865 GIVITKD

-884 YGIVNITVPAM
+884 YGVVNITVPPF
-895 NSIVEDAYL
+895 SGVDDEYL
-904 PHASYV
+904 PHTSYV

-915 LTTPLVFTNGNGK
+915 LTTPIAFTNGNGK

-958 VTFTVSATNNI
+958 VTFTVGATNNI

-1027 VVSMDGLDFDRSNT
+1027 VVSMDGIDFNRSNT

-1049 EVVKYVSGDET
+1049 DTVKYLSGDE
-1060 INFLPTNTFKY
+1060 NLYFVPVNTFKY
-1071 VTDDIDTSIMDGD
+1071 VTNDIDTSIIDGD
-1084 GGIPPTEVKFIDVT
+1084 DNIPFTEVKFIDIT

-1106 IESIREARFAGIPYE
+1106 IESIREAIFAGISYE

-1127 KNKTIWVYNIPGVEL
+1127 KNKTIWVYNIPNIKL
-1142 QITPAFAE
+1142 QITPAFSP
-1150 DIKAPAYVIDSL
+1150 DITAPVYVIDRL
-1162 YSPTYRIPITA
+1162 DSPTYRIPITV
-1173 NTINIPVPRANVYN
+1173 NSVNIPVPKLKGYN
-1187 VTLVQSPYQ
+1187 VTIVQSPYQ
-1196 TIIMN
+1196 SVVVTQDGVN
-1201 YNGNDYTESF
+1201 HTESF
-1211 KAKPNLPL
+1211 TGRKNASLSIARSN
-1219 VLKYANIDK
+1219 VDTEMFESGVEIDNSARLSL
-1228 EVFEPAADIKTYN
+1228 EVGPKVVNNVTTDIKITA
-1241 DDSLYEFN
+1241 SPGFL
-1249 GPTRT
+1249 
-1254 INNPTNRDVK
+1254 
-1264 VTSQPEFKYETTGVL
+1264 YETTGTI
-1279 FKNLPETMSESDKNK
+1279 FTNLGETMTDDQKRK
-1294 VNKIFSYGLVRDAG
+1294 LNKIFSYGLVRDVRNLLSNSYNLKSVDSANWNMHGVTNMLYMFG
-1308 GAFANNIN
+1308 GCNN
-1316 IKTID
+1316 
-1321 TKDWNLNGVKS
+1321 
-1332 TTGMFSSCSSLTTV
+1332 LTSI

-1353 STITKIYNM
+1353 ST
-1362 FNRCSNLVSLDV
+1362 
-1374 SKWDTSKVE
+1374 VE
-1383 NMSSIFTLCSKLK
+1383 NMVSVFFDCRSLRNI
-1396 NLDVSKWNT
+1396 DVSKWNT
-1405 SNVTDMSYMFMDTGI
+1405 SNVTDMDSVFGRCRS
-1420 TALDVSKWDTSKV
+1420 LESVDVSKWDTSKV
-1433 TTMYE
+1433 TNM
-1438 MFRNSINLKSLDVSK
+1438 ISLFNGCASLTTIDVSK
-1453 WNVSKLELANSMFE
+1453 WNVSKVTAMSSMF
-1467 GTGLETI
+1467 
-1474 DVSKWNT
+1474 NNC
-1481 SSLKYTD
+1481 SSL
-1488 SMFSSAFLTSV
+1488 TSL
-1499 DLSNWDT
+1499 DISNWDT
-1506 SKIITMR
+1506 SNTTNMM
-1513 NMFSVNTIRTSKLT
+1513 NMFEGCS
-1527 SIGSTTNW
+1527 
-1535 DTSNVEDMSGI
+1535 E
-1546 FHYCDKLQSVDVS
+1546 
-1559 RWNTSK
+1559 
-1565 VTNMANMFNLCESLT
+1565 
-1580 TLDVSKFNTSKVTS
+1580 
-1594 MYAMFANCLKLTNI
+1594 
-1608 DVSKWDTSNVTDMT
+1608 
-1622 GMFNACNEITNID
+1622 
-1635 VSKWNT
+1635 
-1641 SKVKNMRWM
+1641 
-1650 FKTCFKLKSL
+1650 
-1660 DITNWDTSKVTN
+1660 
-1672 MESMFDSCRDLKTI
+1672 LKTI
-1686 TGVIDMKSCTNYAK
+1686 TGVIDMKRCTSYAR
-1700 MFDACTNI
+1700 MFAACTNL

-1720 NTFCSIARINK
+1720 DTFCNVARIDK
-1731 SQVTVV
+1731 SKVTIV

>member
-1 MRYPKFVVRLGDSLA
+1 LRYPKFIVRLGDSLA

-192 DKLTESVIIRNVEPP
+192 DKLTESVIIRNIEPP
-207 RVQSYIVRINQSD
+207 RVQSYIVRINQSE

-243 AHNYAVYID
+243 AHDYAVYID
-252 ADDGWNAGEIKE
+252 ADDGWNAGEVKE

-364 VHYSVDVLFDM
+364 VHHSVNVLFDM
-375 NDPQDLHGTL
+375 NNPQDLHGTL

-397 THSDV
+397 TQSNV
-402 IRLEENT
+402 IKLEENT
-409 EVRFELV
+409 EVRFELT
-416 IDNGYSNATVL
+416 IDNGYNNDTVL
-427 SEYVLNKDISVIIK
+427 SEYVLNKDISVRIK

-466 QRYTALFEAVY
+466 QRYTAPFEAVY

-495 GRLNITSIASLDR
+495 GRLNITSITSLDR

-517 ERIMRYNLTVDFV
+517 ERIMRYNLAVDFV

-541 KDGNAL
+541 KDGNVL

-565 EFEIELDEGYRNDTV
+565 EFELVLDEGYRNDTV
-580 LDPIVLTQD
+580 LSPITLTKD

-645 DTTGH
+645 DVTGH

-662 NNGIAVHGDINV
+662 NNGIAVRGDITV

-749 GYNHQDDITVTVDND
+749 GYNHQDDITVTVKDD

-816 IEPFDTDHTI
+816 IEPFDKDYTI

-833 LYYSNKQNKYFSL
+833 LYYSNKQNKYFTL
-846 PDTIMPITGY
+846 PDTIIPITGY
-856 NTDPANGKL
+856 NTDPTNGKL
-865 GIAITKD
+865 GIVITKD

-884 YGIVNITVPAM
+884 YGVINITVPAVT
-895 NSIVEDAYL
+895 SGVEDAYL

-934 VAPFGANVTIRQS
+934 VAPFGAEVTIRQ
-947 AAITGYDTIQD
+947 ATTPTGYEAIQD
-958 VTFTVSATNNI
+958 VTFTVGTTNNI

-980 FTAHNVEDHY
+980 FTAHNVEDIY
-990 YRIIAIDETGHG
+990 SRIIAIDETGHG
-1002 YENGERIPYGTKVR
+1002 YENGERIPYGAKVR
-1016 FNVVPYDDDYT
+1016 FNVVPYDDDYSVINDVAT
-1027 VVSMDGLDFDRSNT
+1027 GVDIYRSNKQ
-1041 TNKTFLLP
+1041 NKTFILP
-1049 EVVKYVSGDET
+1049 DTVKYTSGDET
-1060 INFLPTNTFKY
+1060 LYFVPINTFKY
-1071 VTDDIDTSIMDGD
+1071 VTNDIDTSLYDGD
-1084 GGIPPTEVKFIDVT
+1084 GVPFTEVKSINVT

-1106 IESIREARFAGIPYE
+1106 IESISGTTGIVR
-1121 QYNGLN
+1121 QRYNMYDGLN
-1127 KNKTIWVYNIPGVEL
+1127 KNSTIWVYNYPNANL
-1142 QITPAFAE
+1142 QIAPAFAE
-1150 DIKAPAYVIDSL
+1150 DIKAPAYIIDSL
-1162 YSPTYRIPITA
+1162 TSPTYRIPITA
-1173 NTINIPVPRANVYN
+1173 NTINIPVPRQAGLDINIRSSKFQPITAVYDGTRYTTTFRVPKNSTVTLEAPVDTELFTGKLLFEKPSLIDPGTRIKDEIINNKLN
-1187 VTLVQSPYQ
+1187 VT
-1196 TIIMN
+1196 TAGDIIS
-1201 YNGNDYTESF
+1201 E
-1211 KAKPNLPL
+1211 
-1219 VLKYANIDK
+1219 
-1228 EVFEPAADIKTYN
+1228 
-1241 DDSLYEFN
+1241 
-1249 GPTRT
+1249 
-1254 INNPTNRDVK
+1254 
-1264 VTSQPEFKYETTGVL
+1264 PEFLWETTGEFRGRL
-1279 FKNLPETMSESDKNK
+1279 RLADNRIKEADKK
-1294 VNKIFSYGLVRDAG
+1294 KIDKIFNTGLIKNANS
-1308 GAFANNIN
+1308 AFRAIEGDSFDGSTFGPAMSSVTSLFLAFNNSGLKQIN
-1316 IKTID
+1316 VSNWDTSNVTNMSNTFSNCELLTSID
-1321 TKDWNLNGVKS
+1321 VSKWNTSKVTNME
-1332 TTGMFSSCSSLTTV
+1332 GMFVGCNLLASV
-1346 DVSKWDT
+1346 DVSKW
-1353 STITKIYNM
+1353 N
-1362 FNRCSNLVSLDV
+1362 
-1374 SKWDTSKVE
+1374 TSKVTD
-1383 NMSSIFTLCSKLK
+1383 MASMFFGCGSLRSI
-1396 NLDVSKWNT
+1396 DVSKWNT
-1405 SNVTDMSYMFMDTGI
+1405 SNVTDISGMFFGCG
-1420 TALDVSKWDTSKV
+1420 
-1433 TTMYE
+1433 
-1438 MFRNSINLKSLDVSK
+1438 SLH
-1453 WNVSKLELANSMFE
+1453 
-1467 GTGLETI
+1467 
-1474 DVSKWNT
+1474 
-1481 SSLKYTD
+1481 
-1488 SMFSSAFLTSV
+1488 SV
-1499 DLSNWDT
+1499 D
-1506 SKIITMR
+1506 IT
-1513 NMFSVNTIRTSKLT
+1513 
-1527 SIGSTTNW
+1527 G
-1535 DTSNVEDMSGI
+1535 
-1546 FHYCDKLQSVDVS
+1546 
-1559 RWNTSK
+1559 
-1565 VTNMANMFNLCESLT
+1565 
-1580 TLDVSKFNTSKVTS
+1580 
-1594 MYAMFANCLKLTNI
+1594 
-1608 DVSKWDTSNVTDMT
+1608 
-1622 GMFNACNEITNID
+1622 
-1635 VSKWNT
+1635 
-1641 SKVKNMRWM
+1641 
-1650 FKTCFKLKSL
+1650 
-1660 DITNWDTSKVTN
+1660 WDTSKVTN
-1672 MESMFDSCRDLKTI
+1672 MTRLFFNCSSLTTI
-1686 TGVIDMKSCTNYAK
+1686 TGVLDFKNCTKYYGSFFGCNNL
-1700 MFDACTNI
+1700 TS
-1708 TNVKIKNLPTDI
+1708 VKVKNLPVDI
-1720 NTFCSIARINK
+1720 DTFCNDVLIDK
-1731 SQVTVV
+1731 SKVIVV

>member
-1 MRYPKFVVRLGDSLA
+1 LRYPKFVVRLGDSLA

-231 SYYETFEIPMNV
+231 AYYETFEIPMNV

-364 VHYSVDVLFDM
+364 VHYSVNVLFDM

-397 THSDV
+397 TYSDV

-427 SEYVLNKDISVIIK
+427 SEYVLNKDISVRIK
-441 PSTIKKYKVQLQ
+441 PSVIKRYKVQLQ

-461 AMYNG
+461 ATCNG
-466 QRYTALFEAVY
+466 QRYTTSFEADF
-477 GSAITFG
+477 GSSITFG

-530 SPDSHTRLKVK
+530 SPDAHTRLKVI
-541 KDGNAL
+541 KDGTVL
-547 GTYTDDFTLT
+547 GTYNDDFTLT

-565 EFEIELDEGYRNDTV
+565 ELELVLDEGYRNDTV
-580 LDPIVLTQD
+580 LEPITLNKD

-621 GERYTEPT
+621 GDRYTEPT

-645 DTTGH
+645 DVTGH
-650 YEAGTINYPTGY
+650 YEAGTINYPAGY
-662 NNGIAVHGDINV
+662 NNGITVRGDITV

-710 YEGIDTPITFT
+710 YDGIDGIITFN

-826 TEINSLP
+826 TEINGLP
-833 LYYSNKQNKYFSL
+833 LYYSNKQNKYFTL
-846 PDTIMPITGY
+846 PDSIMAITGY

-865 GIAITKD
+865 GIVITKD
-872 ISAAAIVPTTGA
+872 ISASAIVPTTGA
-884 YGIVNITVPAM
+884 YGVVNITVPAF
-895 NSIVEDAYL
+895 SGVDDDYL

-915 LTTPLVFTNGNGK
+915 LTTPIVFTNGNGK

-934 VAPFGANVTIRQS
+934 VAPFGANVTIRQ
-947 AAITGYDTIQD
+947 ATTPTGYEAIQD
-958 VTFTVSATNNI
+958 VTFTVGATNNI

-990 YRIIAIDETGHG
+990 YRIIAIDEAGHG

-1027 VVSMDGLDFDRSNT
+1027 VVSMDGIDFNRSNT

-1049 EVVKYVSGDET
+1049 GVVKYVSGDET
-1060 INFLPTNTFKY
+1060 INFLPVNTFKY
-1071 VTDDIDTSIMDGD
+1071 ATNDIDASIMDGD
-1084 GGIPPTEVKFIDVT
+1084 GNIPPTEVKFIDVT

-1127 KNKTIWVYNIPGVEL
+1127 KNKTIWVYNNPGVAL

-1162 YSPTYRIPITA
+1162 DSSTYRIPITA
-1173 NTINIPVPRANVYN
+1173 NTINIPVPRQAGLTLNIRSSKFQPITAIYNGNRYTNSLQVRKNSN
-1187 VTLVQSPYQ
+1187 VTLEAPFDNELFEGKLIFENPSLSS
-1196 TIIMN
+1196 T
-1201 YNGNDYTESF
+1201 D
-1211 KAKPNLPL
+1211 PNR
-1219 VLKYANIDK
+1219 
-1228 EVFEPAADIKTYN
+1228 KTVIN
-1241 DDSLYEFN
+1241 N
-1249 GPTRT
+1249 NT
-1254 INNPTNRDVK
+1254 INN
-1264 VTSQPEFKYETTGVL
+1264 VTVAGNIISEPKFLWETTSM
-1279 FKNLPETMSESDKNK
+1279 FKDSLRLEGYTIKETDKK
-1294 VNKIFSYGLVRDAG
+1294 KIDKIFNTGLVKDASM
-1308 GAFANNIN
+1308 AF
-1316 IKTID
+1316 KTISGD
-1321 TKDWNLNGVKS
+1321 SLDCTTFGPAMASVTNL
-1332 TTGMFSSCSSLTTV
+1332 TATFSYSNLGSIN
-1346 DVSKWDT
+1346 VSNWDT
-1353 STITKIYNM
+1353 SKVTTMINTFSYCRNISKLDISKWNTSNVTNM
-1362 FNRCSNLVSLDV
+1362 RGMFYYCNSLKSLDI
-1374 SKWDTSKVE
+1374 SKWDTSKVVD
-1383 NMSSIFTLCSKLK
+1383 MSGMFQECTQIEAP
-1396 NLDVSKWNT
+1396 LDVSKWNT
-1405 SNVTDMSYMFMDTGI
+1405 SNVTTMKSMFEYC
-1420 TALDVSKWDTSKV
+1420 SSP
-1433 TTMYE
+1433 
-1438 MFRNSINLKSLDVSK
+1438 SLDVSK
-1453 WNVSKLELANSMFE
+1453 WNTSNVTNMDRMFSDTEVTELDISKWDTGKVTTMSNMFRHSKVKN
-1467 GTGLETI
+1467 L
-1474 DVSKWNT
+1474 DLSKWNI
-1481 SSLKYTD
+1481 SKVVNMD
-1488 SMFSSAFLTSV
+1488 FMFSDSYSG
-1499 DLSNWDT
+1499 
-1506 SKIITMR
+1506 IT
-1513 NMFSVNTIRTSKLT
+1513 TIN
-1527 SIGSTTNW
+1527 ITNL
-1535 DTSNVEDMSGI
+1535 DTSNV
-1546 FHYCDKLQSVDVS
+1546 V
-1559 RWNTSK
+1559 
-1565 VTNMANMFNLCESLT
+1565 NME
-1580 TLDVSKFNTSKVTS
+1580 
-1594 MYAMFANCLKLTNI
+1594 
-1608 DVSKWDTSNVTDMT
+1608 
-1622 GMFNACNEITNID
+1622 GMFNNCYNLTTINGI
-1635 VSKWNT
+1635 
-1641 SKVKNMRWM
+1641 
-1650 FKTCFKLKSL
+1650 
-1660 DITNWDTSKVTN
+1660 I
-1672 MESMFDSCRDLKTI
+1672 DLKHCATYDRMFTNCSNL
-1686 TGVIDMKSCTNYAK
+1686 TGIKV
-1700 MFDACTNI
+1700 
-1708 TNVKIKNLPTDI
+1708 KNLPTDF
-1720 NTFCSIARINK
+1720 NTFCNIARIDK
-1731 SQVTVV
+1731 SKVTVV

>member
-1 MRYPKFVVRLGDSLA
+1 MRYPKFIVRLGDSLA

-207 RVQSYIVRINQSD
+207 RVQSYIVRINQSE

-243 AHNYAVYID
+243 AHDYAVYID

-402 IRLEENT
+402 IRLEENA

-427 SEYVLNKDISVIIK
+427 SEYVLNKDISVRIK
-441 PSTIKKYKVQLQ
+441 PSTIKRYKVQLQ

-466 QRYTALFEAVY
+466 QRYTASFEAVY

-484 IESTNTEDWTP
+484 IESANAEDWTP

-541 KDGNAL
+541 KDGNVL

-565 EFEIELDEGYRNDTV
+565 EFEVELDEGYRNDTV
-580 LDPIVLTQD
+580 LDPITLTEN

-645 DTTGH
+645 DVTGH
-650 YEAGTINYPTGY
+650 YEAGTINYPAGY
-662 NNGIAVHGDINV
+662 NNGIAVRGDITV

-710 YEGIDTPITFT
+710 YEGIDNIITFN

-749 GYNHQDDITVTVDND
+749 GYNHQDDITVKVADD
-764 NNVTIPAPTP
+764 NNVTIPAPAP

-783 SETNYFKIV
+783 SEANYFKIV

-833 LYYSNKQNKYFSL
+833 LYYSNKQNKYFTL

-865 GIAITKD
+865 GIVITKD

-884 YGIVNITVPAM
+884 YGVVNITVPAF
-895 NSIVEDAYL
+895 NGVVDDEYL

-947 AAITGYDTIQD
+947 ATITGYDTIQD
-958 VTFTVSATNNI
+958 VTFTVGATNNI

-1002 YENGERIPYGTKVR
+1002 YENGERIHYGTKVR

-1027 VVSMDGLDFDRSNT
+1027 VVSMDGIDFNRSNT
-1041 TNKTFLLP
+1041 TNKTYLLP
-1049 EVVKYVSGDET
+1049 DTVKYLSGDE
-1060 INFLPTNTFKY
+1060 NLYFVPVNTFKY
-1071 VTDDIDTSIMDGD
+1071 VTNDIDTSVIDGD
-1084 GGIPPTEVKFIDVT
+1084 GNIPFTEVKFIDVT

-1106 IESIREARFAGIPYE
+1106 IETIKEARMAGIVYN

-1127 KNKTIWVYNIPGVEL
+1127 KNKTIWVYNISNIKL
-1142 QITPAFAE
+1142 QITPAFSP
-1150 DIKAPAYVIDSL
+1150 DITAPAYVIDKL
-1162 YSPTYRIPITA
+1162 DSPTYRIPITS
-1173 NTINIPVPRANVYN
+1173 NTINIPVPRLNQYN

-1201 YNGNDYTESF
+1201 YNGTDYTESF

-1219 VLKYANIDK
+1219 VLKYTNVDK
-1228 EVFEPAADIKTYN
+1228 EVFEPSFDMEKWNGSGSYEFSDPTYN
-1241 DDSLYEFN
+1241 IDSSN
-1249 GPTRT
+1249 K
-1254 INNPTNRDVK
+1254 DVK
-1264 VTSQPEFKYETTGVL
+1264 ITSNPQFRYETTYGL
-1279 FKNLPETMSESDKNK
+1279 FNNLPETMSEADKNK
-1294 VNKIFSYGLVRDAG
+1294 VNKIFSYGLVRDARRT
-1308 GAFANNIN
+1308 FVNNVN
-1316 IKTID
+1316 VKTID
-1321 TKDWNLNGVKS
+1321 SKDWNLNGV
-1332 TTGMFSSCSSLTTV
+1332 TNIGE
-1346 DVSKWDT
+1346 
-1353 STITKIYNM
+1353 M
-1362 FNRCSNLVSLDV
+1362 FNNCNALV
-1374 SKWDTSKVE
+1374 
-1383 NMSSIFTLCSKLK
+1383 

-1405 SNVTDMSYMFMDTGI
+1405 STVTVMREMFERCH
-1420 TALDVSKWDTSKV
+1420 ALKTVDVSRWNTGKVADMNGMFKDCKALTSIDTSRWDTSSV
-1433 TTMYE
+1433 VDMGD
-1438 MFRNSINLKSLDVSK
+1438 MFYQSL
-1453 WNVSKLELANSMFE
+1453 
-1467 GTGLETI
+1467 I
-1474 DVSKWNT
+1474 HT
-1481 SSLKYTD
+1481 S
-1488 SMFSSAFLTSV
+1488 
-1499 DLSNWDT
+1499 N
-1506 SKIITMR
+1506 
-1513 NMFSVNTIRTSKLT
+1513 LT

-1535 DTSNVEDMSGI
+1535 NTSNVTNMSGM
-1546 FHYCDKLQSVDVS
+1546 FHYCDKLQSIDVS
-1559 RWNTSK
+1559 NWNTSK
-1565 VTNMANMFNLCESLT
+1565 VTNMAHLFNDCEALT
-1580 TLDVSKFNTSKVTS
+1580 TLDVSKWNTSKVTS
-1594 MYAMFANCLKLTNI
+1594 MYATFANCVRLKTI

-1622 GMFNACNEITNID
+1622 GMFNACNSTTNID

-1641 SKVKNMRWM
+1641 SKVTSMRWM
-1650 FKTCFKLKSL
+1650 FKTCVYLTSM
-1660 DITNWDTSKVTN
+1660 DISNWDTSNVTN
-1672 MESMFDSCRDLKTI
+1672 MEGMFDSCRDLRTI
-1686 TGVIDMKSCTNYAK
+1686 TGVIDMKKCTSYAR
-1700 MFDACTNI
+1700 MFDACTNL

-1720 NTFCSIARINK
+1720 DTFCNVARISKN
-1731 SQVTVV
+1731 QVTIV

>member
-1 MRYPKFVVRLGDSLA
+1 LRYPKFIVRLGDSLA

-192 DKLTESVIIRNVEPP
+192 DKLTESVIIRNIEPP
-207 RVQSYIVRINQSD
+207 RVQSYIVRINQSE

-231 SYYETFEIPMNV
+231 SYYETFEIPMSV

-252 ADDGWNAGEIKE
+252 ADDGWDAGEIKE

-273 TISASS
+273 TISASP

-427 SEYVLNKDISVIIK
+427 SEYVLNKDISVRIK
-441 PSTIKKYKVQLQ
+441 PSTIKRYKVQLQ

-466 QRYTALFEAVY
+466 QRYTAPFEAVY

-484 IESTNTEDWTP
+484 IESANAEDWTP
-495 GRLNITSIASLDR
+495 GRLSITSIASLDR
-508 PITVTATSA
+508 PITVTATAA

-541 KDGNAL
+541 KDGNVL

-580 LDPIVLTQD
+580 LEPITLTKD

-645 DTTGH
+645 DVTGH
-650 YEAGTINYPTGY
+650 YEAGTINYPAGY
-662 NNGIAVHGDINV
+662 NNGITVRGDITV

-689 PAATNR
+689 PAATNH

-710 YEGIDTPITFT
+710 YEGIDGIITFN

-774 RGFTITSNS
+774 RRFSITSNS
-783 SETNYFKIV
+783 SEANYFKIV
-792 ATDTAGTKYQPS
+792 ATDITGIKYQPS
-804 DTIPYGTRITLG
+804 DTIPYGTRINLG

-826 TEINSLP
+826 SEINGLP
-833 LYYSNKQNKYFSL
+833 LYYSNKQNKYFTL

-865 GIAITKD
+865 GIVITKD

-884 YGIVNITVPAM
+884 YGIVNITVPAF
-895 NSIVEDAYL
+895 NGVVDDEYL

-958 VTFTVSATNNI
+958 VTFTVGVTNNI

-1016 FNVVPYDDDYT
+1016 FNVVPYDDDYS
-1027 VVSMDGLDFDRSNT
+1027 VISMDGIDFDRSNA
-1041 TNKTFLLP
+1041 TNKTYLLP
-1049 EVVKYVSGDET
+1049 DTVKYLSGDE
-1060 INFLPTNTFKY
+1060 NLYFVPVNTFKY
-1071 VTDDIDTSIMDGD
+1071 VTNDIDTSVIDGD
-1084 GGIPPTEVKFIDVT
+1084 GNIPFTEVKFIDVT

-1106 IESIREARFAGIPYE
+1106 IETIKEARMAGIVYN

-1127 KNKTIWVYNIPGVEL
+1127 KNKTIWVYNIPNDKL
-1142 QITPAFAE
+1142 QITPAFSP
-1150 DIKAPAYVIDSL
+1150 DISAPAYVIDRLDS
-1162 YSPTYRIPITA
+1162 STYRIPITA
-1173 NTINIPVPRANVYN
+1173 NTINIPVPKLAGLDINIRSSKFQPITAVYDGTRYTTTFRVPKNSTVTLEAPVDTELFTGKLLFEKPSLIDPGTRIKDEIINNKLN
-1187 VTLVQSPYQ
+1187 VT
-1196 TIIMN
+1196 TAGDIIS
-1201 YNGNDYTESF
+1201 E
-1211 KAKPNLPL
+1211 
-1219 VLKYANIDK
+1219 
-1228 EVFEPAADIKTYN
+1228 
-1241 DDSLYEFN
+1241 
-1249 GPTRT
+1249 
-1254 INNPTNRDVK
+1254 
-1264 VTSQPEFKYETTGVL
+1264 PEFLWETTGEFRGRL
-1279 FKNLPETMSESDKNK
+1279 RLADNRIKEADKK
-1294 VNKIFSYGLVRDAG
+1294 KIDKIFNTGLVKNANS
-1308 GAFANNIN
+1308 AFRAIEGDSFDGSTFGPAMSSVTSLFLAFDNSGLKQIN
-1316 IKTID
+1316 VSNWD
-1321 TKDWNLNGVKS
+1321 TSNVTNMS
-1332 TTGMFSSCSSLTTV
+1332 NTFSHCELLASV
-1346 DVSKWDT
+1346 DVSKW
-1353 STITKIYNM
+1353 N
-1362 FNRCSNLVSLDV
+1362 
-1374 SKWDTSKVE
+1374 TSKVT
-1383 NMSSIFTLCSKLK
+1383 NMEGMFVDCNLLASVDVNKWNTSKVTDMASMFSSCGTLRSI
-1396 NLDVSKWNT
+1396 DVSKWNT
-1405 SNVTDMSYMFMDTGI
+1405 SNVTDISGMFFGCGSLHSVDITG
-1420 TALDVSKWDTSKV
+1420 WDTSKV
-1433 TTMYE
+1433 TSMDR
-1438 MFRNSINLKSLDVSK
+1438 MFFNC
-1453 WNVSKLELANSMFE
+1453 
-1467 GTGLETI
+1467 
-1474 DVSKWNT
+1474 
-1481 SSLKYTD
+1481 SSLT
-1488 SMFSSAFLTSV
+1488 
-1499 DLSNWDT
+1499 
-1506 SKIITMR
+1506 
-1513 NMFSVNTIRTSKLT
+1513 
-1527 SIGSTTNW
+1527 
-1535 DTSNVEDMSGI
+1535 
-1546 FHYCDKLQSVDVS
+1546 
-1559 RWNTSK
+1559 
-1565 VTNMANMFNLCESLT
+1565 
-1580 TLDVSKFNTSKVTS
+1580 
-1594 MYAMFANCLKLTNI
+1594 
-1608 DVSKWDTSNVTDMT
+1608 
-1622 GMFNACNEITNID
+1622 
-1635 VSKWNT
+1635 
-1641 SKVKNMRWM
+1641 
-1650 FKTCFKLKSL
+1650 
-1660 DITNWDTSKVTN
+1660 
-1672 MESMFDSCRDLKTI
+1672 TI
-1686 TGVIDMKSCTNYAK
+1686 TGVLDFKNCTEYYGAFFGCNNL
-1700 MFDACTNI
+1700 TS
-1708 TNVKIKNLPTDI
+1708 VKVKNLPVDI
-1720 NTFCSIARINK
+1720 DTFCNAVLIDK
-1731 SQVTVV
+1731 SKVIVV

>member
-1 MRYPKFVVRLGDSLA
+1 MRYPKFIVRLGDSLA

-168 GSEITFTVT
+168 GSEITFTVA

-192 DKLTESVIIRNVEPP
+192 DKLTESVIIRNIEPP
-207 RVQSYIVRINQSD
+207 RVQSYIVRINQSE

-231 SYYETFEIPMNV
+231 AYYETFEIPMSV

-302 EPSGTVEVYKE
+302 EPSGTVEVYKD

-364 VHYSVDVLFDM
+364 VHHSVNVLFDM
-375 NDPQDLHGTL
+375 NDPQELHGTL

-397 THSDV
+397 TQSNV
-402 IRLEENT
+402 IKLEENT

-427 SEYVLNKDISVIIK
+427 SEYVLNKDISVRIK
-441 PSTIKKYKVQLQ
+441 PSAIKRYKVQLQ

-461 AMYNG
+461 ATCNG
-466 QRYTALFEAVY
+466 QRYTTPFEADF
-477 GSAITFG
+477 GSSITFTA
-484 IESTNTEDWTP
+484 EPTNAEDWVAGT
-495 GRLNITSIASLDR
+495 LNIASIDSLENN
-508 PITVTATSA
+508 VTIFATRA
-517 ERIMRYNLTVDFV
+517 ERIARYNLTVDFV
-530 SPDSHTRLKVK
+530 SPDAHTRLKVK
-541 KDGNAL
+541 KDGNVL
-547 GTYTDDFTLT
+547 GTYTDDFTLA

-565 EFEIELDEGYRNDTV
+565 EFELVLDEGYRNDTV
-580 LDPIVLTQD
+580 LSPITLTKD

-645 DTTGH
+645 DVTGH
-650 YEAGTINYPTGY
+650 YEAGTINYPDGY
-662 NNGIAVHGDINV
+662 NNGIAVHGDITV

-689 PAATNR
+689 PAATNH

-710 YEGIDTPITFT
+710 YDGGTPITFT

-749 GYNHQDDITVTVDND
+749 GYNHQDDITATVADD

-774 RGFTITSNS
+774 RGFRITSNS
-783 SETNYFKIV
+783 SEANYFKIV

-804 DTIPYGTRITLG
+804 DAIPYGTRITLG

-826 TEINSLP
+826 TEINGLP
-833 LYYSNKQNKYFSL
+833 LYYSNKQNKYFTL
-846 PDTIMPITGY
+846 PDSIMHITGY

-865 GIAITKD
+865 GIVITKD

-884 YGIVNITVPAM
+884 YGVVNITVPAVT
-895 NSIVEDAYL
+895 SGVEDAYL

-915 LTTPLVFTNGNGK
+915 LTTPIVFTNGNGK

-958 VTFTVSATNNI
+958 VTFTVGTTNNI

-980 FTAHNVEDHY
+980 FTAHNVEDIY
-990 YRIIAIDETGHG
+990 SRIIAIDETGHG
-1002 YENGERIPYGTKVR
+1002 YENGERIPYGSKVR
-1016 FNVVPYDDDYT
+1016 FNVVPYDDDYSVING
-1027 VVSMDGLDFDRSNT
+1027 VVTGVDIYRSNKR
-1041 TNKTFLLP
+1041 NKTFILP
-1049 EVVKYVSGDET
+1049 DTVKYISGDET
-1060 INFLPTNTFKY
+1060 LYFVPINTFKY
-1071 VTDDIDTSIMDGD
+1071 VTNDIDTSLYDGD
-1084 GGIPPTEVKFIDVT
+1084 GVPFTEVKSINVT

-1106 IESIREARFAGIPYE
+1106 IESISGAIGVVRQRYSM
-1121 QYNGLN
+1121 YDGLN
-1127 KNKTIWVYNIPGVEL
+1127 KNSTIWVYNSPNTNL
-1142 QITPAFAE
+1142 QIAPAFAE
-1150 DIKAPAYVIDSL
+1150 DIKAPAYIIDRL
-1162 YSPTYRIPITA
+1162 ESPTYRIPITA
-1173 NTINIPVPRANVYN
+1173 NTINIPVPKLAGLDINIRSSKFQPITAVYDGTRYTTTFRVPKNSTVTLEAPVDTELFTGKLLFEKPSFIDPGTRIKDEIINNKLN
-1187 VTLVQSPYQ
+1187 VT
-1196 TIIMN
+1196 TAGDIIS
-1201 YNGNDYTESF
+1201 E
-1211 KAKPNLPL
+1211 
-1219 VLKYANIDK
+1219 
-1228 EVFEPAADIKTYN
+1228 
-1241 DDSLYEFN
+1241 
-1249 GPTRT
+1249 
-1254 INNPTNRDVK
+1254 
-1264 VTSQPEFKYETTGVL
+1264 PEFLWETTGEFRGRL
-1279 FKNLPETMSESDKNK
+1279 RLADNRIKEADKK
-1294 VNKIFSYGLVRDAG
+1294 KIDKIFNTGLVKNANS
-1308 GAFANNIN
+1308 AFRAIEGDSFDGSTFGPAMSSVTSLFLAFNNSTLKQIN
-1316 IKTID
+1316 VSNWDTSNVTNMSNMFSHCELLTSID
-1321 TKDWNLNGVKS
+1321 VSKWNTSKVTNME
-1332 TTGMFSSCSSLTTV
+1332 GMFVDCNLLASV
-1346 DVSKWDT
+1346 DVSKW
-1353 STITKIYNM
+1353 N
-1362 FNRCSNLVSLDV
+1362 
-1374 SKWDTSKVE
+1374 TSKVID
-1383 NMSSIFTLCSKLK
+1383 MASMFSGCGTLRSI
-1396 NLDVSKWNT
+1396 DVSKWNT
-1405 SNVTDMSYMFMDTGI
+1405 SNVTDISGMFFGC
-1420 TALDVSKWDTSKV
+1420 
-1433 TTMYE
+1433 
-1438 MFRNSINLKSLDVSK
+1438 
-1453 WNVSKLELANSMFE
+1453 
-1467 GTGLETI
+1467 
-1474 DVSKWNT
+1474 
-1481 SSLKYTD
+1481 SSLH
-1488 SMFSSAFLTSV
+1488 SV
-1499 DLSNWDT
+1499 D
-1506 SKIITMR
+1506 IT
-1513 NMFSVNTIRTSKLT
+1513 
-1527 SIGSTTNW
+1527 G
-1535 DTSNVEDMSGI
+1535 
-1546 FHYCDKLQSVDVS
+1546 
-1559 RWNTSK
+1559 
-1565 VTNMANMFNLCESLT
+1565 
-1580 TLDVSKFNTSKVTS
+1580 
-1594 MYAMFANCLKLTNI
+1594 
-1608 DVSKWDTSNVTDMT
+1608 
-1622 GMFNACNEITNID
+1622 
-1635 VSKWNT
+1635 
-1641 SKVKNMRWM
+1641 
-1650 FKTCFKLKSL
+1650 
-1660 DITNWDTSKVTN
+1660 WDTSKVTN
-1672 MESMFDSCRDLKTI
+1672 MTRLFFNCSSLTTI
-1686 TGVIDMKSCTNYAK
+1686 TGVLDFKNCTEYYGTFFGCNNL
-1700 MFDACTNI
+1700 TS
-1708 TNVKIKNLPTDI
+1708 VKVKNLPVDI
-1720 NTFCSIARINK
+1720 DTFCNAVLIDK
-1731 SQVTVV
+1731 SKVIVV

>member
-1 MRYPKFVVRLGDSLA
+1 MRYPKFIVRLGDSLA

-192 DKLTESVIIRNVEPP
+192 DKLTESVIIRNIEPP
-207 RVQSYIVRINQSD
+207 RVQSYIVRINQSE

-243 AHNYAVYID
+243 AHDYAVYID

-302 EPSGTVEVYKE
+302 EPSGTVELYKE

-416 IDNGYSNATVL
+416 IDNGYSNATIL
-427 SEYVLNKDISVIIK
+427 SEYVLNKDISVRIK

-466 QRYTALFEAVY
+466 QRYTTPFEAVY
-477 GSAITFG
+477 GSTITFG

-495 GRLNITSIASLDR
+495 GRLNITSITSLDR

-530 SPDSHTRLKVK
+530 SPDAHTKLKVK
-541 KDGNAL
+541 KDGNVL
-547 GTYTDDFTLT
+547 GTYNDDFTLT

-580 LDPIVLTQD
+580 LSPITLTQD

-645 DTTGH
+645 DVTGH
-650 YEAGTINYPTGY
+650 YEAGTINYPAGY
-662 NNGIAVHGDINV
+662 NNGIVVRGDITV

-710 YEGIDTPITFT
+710 YDGIDGIITFN

-764 NNVTIPAPTP
+764 NNVTIPAHTP
-774 RGFTITSNS
+774 RGFRITSNS
-783 SETNYFKIV
+783 SEANYFKIV
-792 ATDTAGTKYQPS
+792 ATDTAGTKYNPS

-833 LYYSNKQNKYFSL
+833 LYYSNKQNKYFTL

-865 GIAITKD
+865 GIVITKD

-884 YGIVNITVPAM
+884 YGIVNVTVPAF
-895 NSIVEDAYL
+895 NGVVDDAYL

-958 VTFTVSATNNI
+958 VTFTVGATNNI

-980 FTAHNVEDHY
+980 FTAHNVEDIY
-990 YRIIAIDETGHG
+990 SRIIAIDETGHG

-1016 FNVVPYDDDYT
+1016 FNVVPYDDDYDVINDDT
-1027 VVSMDGLDFDRSNT
+1027 GVDIYRSNKR
-1041 TNKTFLLP
+1041 NKTFILP
-1049 EVVKYVSGDET
+1049 DTVKYISGDET
-1060 INFLPTNTFKY
+1060 LYFVPINTFKY
-1071 VTDDIDTSIMDGD
+1071 VTNDIDTSLYDGD
-1084 GGIPPTEVKFIDVT
+1084 GVPFTEVKSINVT

-1106 IESIREARFAGIPYE
+1106 IESITGTTGIVR
-1121 QYNGLN
+1121 QRYNMYDGLN
-1127 KNKTIWVYNIPGVEL
+1127 KNSTIWVYNFPNTNL
-1142 QITPAFAE
+1142 QIYPAFAE
-1150 DIKAPAYVIDSL
+1150 DIKSPAYVIDSL
-1162 YSPTYRIPITA
+1162 DSSTYRIPITA
-1173 NTINIPVPRANVYN
+1173 NTINIPVPKLAGLDINIRSSKFQPITAVYN
-1187 VTLVQSPYQ
+1187 GTRYTTTFRVPKNSTVTLEAPV
-1196 TIIMN
+1196 
-1201 YNGNDYTESF
+1201 DTELFTGKLLFEKPSF
-1211 KAKPNLPL
+1211 
-1219 VLKYANIDK
+1219 ID
-1228 EVFEPAADIKTYN
+1228 PGTRIK
-1241 DDSLYEFN
+1241 DEI
-1249 GPTRT
+1249 
-1254 INNPTNRDVK
+1254 INNKLN
-1264 VTSQPEFKYETTGVL
+1264 VTTAGDIISEPEFLWETTGEFRGRL
-1279 FKNLPETMSESDKNK
+1279 RLADNRIKEADKK
-1294 VNKIFSYGLVRDAG
+1294 KIDKIFNTGLVKNANS
-1308 GAFANNIN
+1308 AFRGIEGDSFDGSTFGPAMSSVTSLFLAFDNSGLKQIN
-1316 IKTID
+1316 VSNWD
-1321 TKDWNLNGVKS
+1321 TSNVTNMS
-1332 TTGMFSSCSSLTTV
+1332 NTFSHCELLTSV
-1346 DVSKWDT
+1346 DVSKWNT
-1353 STITKIYNM
+1353 SKVTNM
-1362 FNRCSNLVSLDV
+1362 EGMFVDCNLLASVDV
-1374 SKWDTSKVE
+1374 SKWNTSKVTD
-1383 NMSSIFTLCSKLK
+1383 MASMFSICGTLRSI
-1396 NLDVSKWNT
+1396 DVSKWNT
-1405 SNVTDMSYMFMDTGI
+1405 SNVTDISGMFFGCG
-1420 TALDVSKWDTSKV
+1420 
-1433 TTMYE
+1433 
-1438 MFRNSINLKSLDVSK
+1438 SLH
-1453 WNVSKLELANSMFE
+1453 
-1467 GTGLETI
+1467 
-1474 DVSKWNT
+1474 
-1481 SSLKYTD
+1481 
-1488 SMFSSAFLTSV
+1488 SV
-1499 DLSNWDT
+1499 D
-1506 SKIITMR
+1506 IT
-1513 NMFSVNTIRTSKLT
+1513 
-1527 SIGSTTNW
+1527 G
-1535 DTSNVEDMSGI
+1535 
-1546 FHYCDKLQSVDVS
+1546 
-1559 RWNTSK
+1559 
-1565 VTNMANMFNLCESLT
+1565 
-1580 TLDVSKFNTSKVTS
+1580 
-1594 MYAMFANCLKLTNI
+1594 
-1608 DVSKWDTSNVTDMT
+1608 
-1622 GMFNACNEITNID
+1622 
-1635 VSKWNT
+1635 
-1641 SKVKNMRWM
+1641 
-1650 FKTCFKLKSL
+1650 
-1660 DITNWDTSKVTN
+1660 WDTSKVTN
-1672 MESMFDSCRDLKTI
+1672 MTRLFFNCSSLTTI
-1686 TGVIDMKSCTNYAK
+1686 TGVLDFKNCTEYYGTFFGCNNL
-1700 MFDACTNI
+1700 TS
-1708 TNVKIKNLPTDI
+1708 VKVKNLPVDI
-1720 NTFCSIARINK
+1720 DTFCNAVLIDK
-1731 SQVTVV
+1731 SKVIVV

>member
-1 MRYPKFVVRLGDSLA
+1 MRYPKFIVRLGDSLA

-22 KAGLRFYDKHKEN
+22 KTGLRFYDKHKEN

-114 PNLTHFVLSEDTVV
+114 PNLTHFILSEDTVV

-156 GKDYTEPFMAEY
+156 SKDYTEPFMAEY

-192 DKLTESVIIRNVEPP
+192 DKLTESVIIRNIEPP
-207 RVQSYIVRINQSD
+207 RVQSYIVRINQSE

-243 AHNYAVYID
+243 AHDYAVYID

-264 VKDKNKRGT
+264 VKDKNKHGT
-273 TISASS
+273 TISASP
-279 ASPIMKTITVEQ
+279 ASPIMKTITIEQ

-364 VHYSVDVLFDM
+364 VHYSVNVLFDM

-427 SEYVLNKDISVIIK
+427 SEYVLNKDISVRIK
-441 PSTIKKYKVQLQ
+441 PSTIKRYKVQLQ

-461 AMYNG
+461 ATCNG
-466 QRYTALFEAVY
+466 QRYTTSFEADF
-477 GSAITFG
+477 GSSITFS

-495 GRLNITSIASLDR
+495 GRLSVTSIASLDK

-530 SPDSHTRLKVK
+530 SPDAHTRLKVK
-541 KDGNAL
+541 KDGNVL

-565 EFEIELDEGYRNDTV
+565 EFELVLDEGYRNDTV
-580 LDPIVLTQD
+580 LSPVTLTKD
-589 TRLEVKASRF
+589 TRLEVKTSRF

-645 DTTGH
+645 DVTGH

-662 NNGIAVHGDINV
+662 NNGIVVRGDITV

-710 YEGIDTPITFT
+710 YDGIDGVITFN

-739 VTIRSFGTPT
+739 ITIRSSGTPT
-749 GYNHQDDITVTVDND
+749 GYNNQDDITVKVADD
-764 NNVTIPAPTP
+764 NNVSVPAPTP
-774 RGFTITSNS
+774 RGFRITSNS
-783 SETNYFKIV
+783 SEANYFKIV

-816 IEPFDTDHTI
+816 IEPFDKDYTI

-833 LYYSNKQNKYFSL
+833 LYYSNKQNKYFTL

-865 GIAITKD
+865 GIVITKD
-872 ISAAAIVPTTGA
+872 ISAAVIVPTTGA
-884 YGIVNITVPAM
+884 YGVVNITVPPFSGVD
-895 NSIVEDAYL
+895 NEYL

-915 LTTPLVFTNGNGK
+915 LTTPIVFTNGNGK

-947 AAITGYDTIQD
+947 AAITGYNTIQD
-958 VTFTVSATNNI
+958 VTFTVGVTNNV

-980 FTAHNVEDHY
+980 FTAHNVEDIY
-990 YRIIAIDETGHG
+990 SRIIAIDETGHG
-1002 YENGERIPYGTKVR
+1002 YENGERIPYGSKVR
-1016 FNVVPYDDDYT
+1016 FNVVPYDDDYSVINDVAT
-1027 VVSMDGLDFDRSNT
+1027 GVDIYRSNKQ
-1041 TNKTFLLP
+1041 NKTFILP
-1049 EVVKYVSGDET
+1049 DTVKYTSGDET
-1060 INFLPTNTFKY
+1060 LYFVPINTFKY
-1071 VTDDIDTSIMDGD
+1071 VTNDIDTSLYDGD
-1084 GGIPPTEVKFIDVT
+1084 GVPFTEVKSINVT

-1106 IESIREARFAGIPYE
+1106 IESISETTGIIRQRYSM
-1121 QYNGLN
+1121 YDGLN
-1127 KNKTIWVYNIPGVEL
+1127 KNSTIWVYNHPNSNL

-1150 DIKAPAYVIDSL
+1150 DIKSPAYIIDRL
-1162 YSPTYRIPITA
+1162 ESPTYRIPITA
-1173 NTINIPVPRANVYN
+1173 NTINIPVPKLAGLDINIRSSKFQPITAVYDGTRYTTTFRVPKNSTVTLEAPVDTELFTGKLLFEKPSFIDPGTRIKDEIINNKLN
-1187 VTLVQSPYQ
+1187 VT
-1196 TIIMN
+1196 TAGDIIS
-1201 YNGNDYTESF
+1201 E
-1211 KAKPNLPL
+1211 
-1219 VLKYANIDK
+1219 
-1228 EVFEPAADIKTYN
+1228 
-1241 DDSLYEFN
+1241 
-1249 GPTRT
+1249 
-1254 INNPTNRDVK
+1254 
-1264 VTSQPEFKYETTGVL
+1264 PEFLWETTGEFRGRLHLVDNRI
-1279 FKNLPETMSESDKNK
+1279 KEADKK
-1294 VNKIFSYGLVRDAG
+1294 KIDKIFNTGLVKNANS
-1308 GAFANNIN
+1308 AFRAIEGDSFDGSTFGPAMSSVTSLFLAFDNSGLKQINVSNWDTSNITN
-1316 IKTID
+1316 MSNTFSHCELLTSID
-1321 TKDWNLNGVKS
+1321 VSKWNTSKVTNME
-1332 TTGMFSSCSSLTTV
+1332 GMFVDCNLLASV
-1346 DVSKWDT
+1346 DVSKW
-1353 STITKIYNM
+1353 N
-1362 FNRCSNLVSLDV
+1362 
-1374 SKWDTSKVE
+1374 TSKVTD
-1383 NMSSIFTLCSKLK
+1383 MASMFSGCGTLRSI
-1396 NLDVSKWNT
+1396 DVSKWNT
-1405 SNVTDMSYMFMDTGI
+1405 SNVTDISGMFFGCG
-1420 TALDVSKWDTSKV
+1420 
-1433 TTMYE
+1433 
-1438 MFRNSINLKSLDVSK
+1438 SLH
-1453 WNVSKLELANSMFE
+1453 
-1467 GTGLETI
+1467 
-1474 DVSKWNT
+1474 
-1481 SSLKYTD
+1481 
-1488 SMFSSAFLTSV
+1488 SV
-1499 DLSNWDT
+1499 D
-1506 SKIITMR
+1506 IT
-1513 NMFSVNTIRTSKLT
+1513 
-1527 SIGSTTNW
+1527 G
-1535 DTSNVEDMSGI
+1535 
-1546 FHYCDKLQSVDVS
+1546 
-1559 RWNTSK
+1559 
-1565 VTNMANMFNLCESLT
+1565 
-1580 TLDVSKFNTSKVTS
+1580 
-1594 MYAMFANCLKLTNI
+1594 
-1608 DVSKWDTSNVTDMT
+1608 
-1622 GMFNACNEITNID
+1622 
-1635 VSKWNT
+1635 
-1641 SKVKNMRWM
+1641 
-1650 FKTCFKLKSL
+1650 
-1660 DITNWDTSKVTN
+1660 WDTSKVTN
-1672 MESMFDSCRDLKTI
+1672 MTRLFFNCNSLTTI
-1686 TGVIDMKSCTNYAK
+1686 TGVLDFKNCTEYYGTFFGCNNL
-1700 MFDACTNI
+1700 TS
-1708 TNVKIKNLPTDI
+1708 VKVKNLPVDI
-1720 NTFCSIARINK
+1720 DTFCNAVLIDK
-1731 SQVTVV
+1731 SKVIVV

>member
-273 TISASS
+273 TISTSP

-313 RFSITVPMN
+313 RFSITVPMH

-416 IDNGYSNATVL
+416 IDNGYSNDTVL
-427 SEYVLNKDISVIIK
+427 SEYVLNKDISVRIK
-441 PSTIKKYKVQLQ
+441 PSTIKRYKVQLQ

-466 QRYTALFEAVY
+466 QRYTTPFEAVY

-484 IESTNTEDWTP
+484 IESTNAEDWTP
-495 GRLNITSIASLDR
+495 GRLSITSIASLDR
-508 PITVTATSA
+508 PITVTATAA

-530 SPDSHTRLKVK
+530 SPDSHTRLKVT
-541 KDGNAL
+541 KDGNVL

-565 EFEIELDEGYRNDTV
+565 EFELVLDEGYRNDTV
-580 LDPIVLTQD
+580 LKPITLTED

-645 DTTGH
+645 DVTGH

-662 NNGIAVHGDINV
+662 NNGITVRGDITV

-710 YEGIDTPITFT
+710 YDGIDGIITFN

-749 GYNHQDDITVTVDND
+749 GYNNQDDITVKVADD

-774 RGFTITSNS
+774 RGFSITSNS
-783 SETNYFKIV
+783 SEANYFKIV

-833 LYYSNKQNKYFSL
+833 LYYSNKQNKYFTL

-865 GIAITKD
+865 GIVITKD

-1049 EVVKYVSGDET
+1049 EVVKYLSGDESVY
-1060 INFLPTNTFKY
+1060 FLPVNTFKY
-1071 VTDDIDTSIMDGD
+1071 VTNDIDTSIIDGD
-1084 GGIPPTEVKFIDVT
+1084 GVIPLTEVKFINVT
-1098 FEDPTKAW
+1098 FEDPTKSW
-1106 IESIREARFAGIPYE
+1106 IESIREARMAGISYD

-1127 KNKTIWVYNIPGVEL
+1127 KNKTIWVYNNPGVAL
-1142 QITPAFAE
+1142 QITPAFSE

-1173 NTINIPVPRANVYN
+1173 NTINIPVPRQAGLTLNIRSSKFQPITAIYDGNRYTNSLQVRNGSN
-1187 VTLVQSPYQ
+1187 VTLEAPVDTELFEGNLIFENTSARSINNGRRTVITNNTLSNVTDPGNIISEPKFLWEITGTFTNRLNLGRN
-1196 TIIMN
+1196 TIN
-1201 YNGNDYTESF
+1201 EED
-1211 KAKPNLPL
+1211 KK
-1219 VLKYANIDK
+1219 KIDK
-1228 EVFEPAADIKTYN
+1228 IFNTGLVKDASVAFYSLNGTSFDGTTFGPAMA
-1241 DDSLYEFN
+1241 SV
-1249 GPTRT
+1249 
-1254 INNPTNRDVK
+1254 NNLTN
-1264 VTSQPEFKYETTGVL
+1264 
-1279 FKNLPETMSESDKNK
+1279 
-1294 VNKIFSYGLVRDAG
+1294 IFSFSNLKE
-1308 GAFANNIN
+1308 
-1316 IKTID
+1316 IK
-1321 TKDWNLNGVKS
+1321 
-1332 TTGMFSSCSSLTTV
+1332 
-1346 DVSKWDT
+1346 VSNWDT
-1353 STITKIYNM
+1353 RNVTRLDSTFSFCRNITN
-1362 FNRCSNLVSLDV
+1362 LDV
-1374 SKWDTSKVE
+1374 SKWDTGKVIYMNNTFE
-1383 NMSSIFTLCSKLK
+1383 NCT
-1396 NLDVSKWNT
+1396 
-1405 SNVTDMSYMFMDTGI
+1405 
-1420 TALDVSKWDTSKV
+1420 
-1433 TTMYE
+1433 
-1438 MFRNSINLKSLDVSK
+1438 
-1453 WNVSKLELANSMFE
+1453 
-1467 GTGLETI
+1467 
-1474 DVSKWNT
+1474 
-1481 SSLKYTD
+1481 
-1488 SMFSSAFLTSV
+1488 
-1499 DLSNWDT
+1499 
-1506 SKIITMR
+1506 
-1513 NMFSVNTIRTSKLT
+1513 
-1527 SIGSTTNW
+1527 
-1535 DTSNVEDMSGI
+1535 
-1546 FHYCDKLQSVDVS
+1546 
-1559 RWNTSK
+1559 
-1565 VTNMANMFNLCESLT
+1565 SLT
-1580 TLDVSKFNTSKVTS
+1580 T
-1594 MYAMFANCLKLTNI
+1594 I
-1608 DVSKWDTSNVTDMT
+1608 DVSKWDTSNVLNMT
-1622 GMFNACNEITNID
+1622 NMFSGCSSLTTID
-1635 VSKWNT
+1635 VSKW
-1641 SKVKNMRWM
+1641 
-1650 FKTCFKLKSL
+1650 
-1660 DITNWDTSKVTN
+1660 DTSKVQSMN
-1672 MESMFDSCRDLKTI
+1672 SMFMYTKIKTLDI
-1686 TGVIDMKSCTNYAK
+1686 SNWDTAHVMDFSRMFLGCTELTTIKGVIDMKGCINGYAN
-1700 MFDACTNI
+1700 MFSGCI
-1708 TNVKIKNLPTDI
+1708 KLTNVKVKNIPDSI
-1720 NTFCSIARINK
+1720 DQFCTTASIDK
-1731 SQVTVV
+1731 SKVTVV

>member
-1 MRYPKFVVRLGDSLA
+1 MRYPKFIVRLGDSLA

-74 PHQTIKISDG
+74 HHQTIKISDG

-134 TKTMLRVD
+134 AKTMLRVD

-207 RVQSYIVRINQSD
+207 RVQSYIVRINQSE
-220 HQRISVEYNGK
+220 HQRISVEYNNK
-231 SYYETFEIPMNV
+231 TYYETFEIPMNA

-336 TPGVANIQ
+336 SPGVANIQ

-402 IRLEENT
+402 IRLEENA

-427 SEYVLNKDISVIIK
+427 SEYVLNKDISVRIK
-441 PSTIKKYKVQLQ
+441 PSTIKRYKVQLQ

-461 AMYNG
+461 ATCNG
-466 QRYTALFEAVY
+466 QRYTTSFEADF
-477 GSAITFG
+477 GSSITFTV
-484 IESTNTEDWTP
+484 EPTNAEDWVAGT
-495 GRLNITSIASLDR
+495 LNITSIDSLENN
-508 PITVTATSA
+508 VTIFAMRA
-517 ERIMRYNLTVDFV
+517 ERIARYNLTVDFV
-530 SPDSHTRLKVK
+530 SPDAHTRLKVI
-541 KDGNAL
+541 KDGTVL
-547 GTYTDDFTLT
+547 GTYNDDFTLN

-565 EFEIELDEGYRNDTV
+565 EFELVLDEGYRNDTV
-580 LDPIVLTQD
+580 LDPITLTKD

-645 DTTGH
+645 DVTGH

-662 NNGIAVHGDINV
+662 NNGIAVRGDITV

-710 YEGIDTPITFT
+710 YDGIDGIITFN

-749 GYNHQDDITVTVDND
+749 GYNNQDDITVKVADD

-774 RGFTITSNS
+774 RGFRITSNS
-783 SETNYFKIV
+783 SEANYFKIV
-792 ATDTAGTKYQPS
+792 ATDTAGTKYNPS

-816 IEPFDTDHTI
+816 IEPFDKDHTI

-833 LYYSNKQNKYFSL
+833 LYYSNKQNKYFTL
-846 PDTIMPITGY
+846 PDTIMPITDY

-865 GIAITKD
+865 GIVITKD
-872 ISAAAIVPTTGA
+872 ISAAAVVPTTGA
-884 YGIVNITVPAM
+884 YGVVNITVPAF
-895 NSIVEDAYL
+895 NGVVDDEYL

-958 VTFTVSATNNI
+958 VTFTVGATNNI

-1027 VVSMDGLDFDRSNT
+1027 VVSMDGIDFNRSNT
-1041 TNKTFLLP
+1041 TNKTYLLP
-1049 EVVKYVSGDET
+1049 DTVKYLSGDE
-1060 INFLPTNTFKY
+1060 NLYFVPVNTFKY
-1071 VTDDIDTSIMDGD
+1071 ITNDIDTSIIDGD
-1084 GGIPPTEVKFIDVT
+1084 GNVPFTEVKFIDIT

-1106 IESIREARFAGIPYE
+1106 IETIKEARMAGVYN

-1127 KNKTIWVYNIPGVEL
+1127 KNKTIWVYNIPNIKL
-1142 QITPAFAE
+1142 QIIPAFAE

-1162 YSPTYRIPITA
+1162 DSSTYRIPITA
-1173 NTINIPVPRANVYN
+1173 NTINIPVPRQAGLTLNIRSSKFQPITAIYDGNRYTNSLQVRKNSN
-1187 VTLVQSPYQ
+1187 VTLEAPFDNELFEGKLIFENPSLSS
-1196 TIIMN
+1196 T
-1201 YNGNDYTESF
+1201 D
-1211 KAKPNLPL
+1211 PNR
-1219 VLKYANIDK
+1219 
-1228 EVFEPAADIKTYN
+1228 KTVIN
-1241 DDSLYEFN
+1241 N
-1249 GPTRT
+1249 NT
-1254 INNPTNRDVK
+1254 INN
-1264 VTSQPEFKYETTGVL
+1264 VTVAGNIISEPKFLWETTSM
-1279 FKNLPETMSESDKNK
+1279 FKDSLRLEGYTIKETDKK
-1294 VNKIFSYGLVRDAG
+1294 KIDKIFNTGLVKDASM
-1308 GAFANNIN
+1308 AF
-1316 IKTID
+1316 KTISGD
-1321 TKDWNLNGVKS
+1321 SLDCTTFGPAMASVTNL
-1332 TTGMFSSCSSLTTV
+1332 TATFSYSNLGSIN
-1346 DVSKWDT
+1346 VSNWDT
-1353 STITKIYNM
+1353 SKVTTMINTFSYCRNIPKLDISKWNTSNVTNM
-1362 FNRCSNLVSLDV
+1362 RGMFYYCNSLKSLDI
-1374 SKWDTSKVE
+1374 SKWDTSKVVD
-1383 NMSSIFTLCSKLK
+1383 MSGMFQECTQIEAP
-1396 NLDVSKWNT
+1396 LDVSKWNT
-1405 SNVTDMSYMFMDTGI
+1405 SNVTTMKSMFEYCSSPS
-1420 TALDVSKWDTSKV
+1420 LDVSKWNTSNVTNMDRIFSDTEVTELDISKWDTSKV
-1433 TTMYE
+1433 TTMSN
-1438 MFRNSINLKSLDVSK
+1438 MFRHSKVKNLDLSK
-1453 WNVSKLELANSMFE
+1453 WNISKVVNMDF
-1467 GTGLETI
+1467 
-1474 DVSKWNT
+1474 
-1481 SSLKYTD
+1481 
-1488 SMFSSAFLTSV
+1488 MFSDSYSG
-1499 DLSNWDT
+1499 
-1506 SKIITMR
+1506 IT
-1513 NMFSVNTIRTSKLT
+1513 TIN
-1527 SIGSTTNW
+1527 ITNL
-1535 DTSNVEDMSGI
+1535 DTSNV
-1546 FHYCDKLQSVDVS
+1546 V
-1559 RWNTSK
+1559 
-1565 VTNMANMFNLCESLT
+1565 NME
-1580 TLDVSKFNTSKVTS
+1580 
-1594 MYAMFANCLKLTNI
+1594 
-1608 DVSKWDTSNVTDMT
+1608 
-1622 GMFNACNEITNID
+1622 GMFNNCYNLTTINGI
-1635 VSKWNT
+1635 
-1641 SKVKNMRWM
+1641 
-1650 FKTCFKLKSL
+1650 
-1660 DITNWDTSKVTN
+1660 I
-1672 MESMFDSCRDLKTI
+1672 DLKHCATYDRMFTNCSNL
-1686 TGVIDMKSCTNYAK
+1686 TGVK
-1700 MFDACTNI
+1700 
-1708 TNVKIKNLPTDI
+1708 VKNLPTDI